1 MKKSRS
7 SSSRISKSLFRQQE
21 IFSIRKLSL
30 GVASVLLGSFFIGG
44 NVVQAEEISGGAE
57 SSQVVG
63 AEEKPPVASTEIV
76 PASEED
82 SVVAPDER
90 QVEDSV
96 ASQAVPATTALPS
109 QDNPAEEVGVGSE
122 NVTPV
127 PVETSPSTSSSSVAP
142 EPVPQPASTEKD
154 GDDSALSPAVPAAT
168 SSSEIVQPV
177 VEGGQVLTRS
187 ASEVSRDERDEL
199 VGGEFKDEESLV
211 AVEDSNREPK
221 LDSLDLNDENG
232 YEDRSA
238 EEGSK
243 VEEENRNKRLA
254 YFAELNRSGFSR
266 IEIPEGMTMIDHEA
280 FRGNKTLKEIVLP
293 TTLTTIEYG
302 AFENSGLEKL
312 VLPASLTSIGDRAF
326 AGISTLKEVVIP
338 KNLTYAPNIFAGSE
352 NLKKVT
358 FEDGITV
365 IPASILAGTSV
376 EEIHLPSSVETID
389 SYAFSENK
397 YLKKINLK
405 DGVKAIHSGAFSGN
419 GSLAQVDLPDTLE
432 YIADYAFSGTGS
444 LASIDLPAS
453 VKQIGY
459 SAFYDSGLTSIN
471 LPANL
476 ESIGNSAFYSTR
488 LSEVKLPASLKHLGW
503 GAFSHIDS
511 LKKVE
516 VNSDIETSHYSSYW
530 SSPFATSPLTDV
542 TIKEGVTVVADKMF
556 EGQSGVTSLTLPSS
570 LLEVRPY
577 AFTGIGIESLT
588 LPAGLQKLG
597 NHSFARSSNLKS
609 VTIPSSLVEGD
620 GAFIDSK
627 SLVNISLAPGTIKI
641 IDGLFRGTG
650 FSEFTIPE
658 GITEIGANAFSDN
671 ENLTTITLPS
681 TLRAIGANAFSNTSL
696 KRIVLP
702 PGMKKIPDGLLKGT
716 KVEEFVIPE
725 GVEEIGVRA
734 FAYNPFL
741 KSVVLPSSL
750 KKIGNGA
757 FQNTGIESITF
768 KDGLVEIDD
777 YAFSNT
783 NLKSVLLPN
792 SVTRLG
798 GSAFSGISTLTNLT
812 LSEGLTEINA
822 GTFSGTSL
830 ERVTLPSAVTII
842 HDSAFSRVSALKDI
856 IFSDGLKRI
865 ERSAFAGTGLT
876 DVTLP
881 SQLEYLGAGAFATE
895 SLRSIH
901 IPQSLKEVESIYW
914 LPGPFTGATNLQTV
928 TFETGIRQIV
938 ANLFRGSHIESM
950 DLPATVE
957 EIGSS
962 AFANSTLKE
971 IRLQNGLKHIG
982 ASAFSESPLERIT
995 LPDSVTEIGDSAFY
1009 RTNLETIHIPDSV
1022 TAIGYS
1028 AFENSYKLKQAT
1040 LSASMTYVPA
1050 SMFSGTRLSS
1060 IVIPANVERIDRA
1073 AFSGTP
1079 LTSISFPASLEKIG
1093 DDAFSRTSL
1102 EEVTI
1107 PKTIKELGSGVFSSI
1122 STLKQAHVAK
1132 DFVGG
1137 DATFSGSSIL
1147 EKVTFEEGRTAIPS
1161 EFFANTGVKEVILP
1175 KELKVIGSGAFRST
1189 HNLKEIDL
1197 GEKLEELGSEAFRN
1211 SGLIRITLP
1220 DSITSFGY
1228 AAFADSSSLQSVRLP
1243 DTLTTIPE
1251 EAFQNTGLLSLNL
1264 PSSVTR
1270 IERAAFANAKISKI
1284 DFSTALESI
1293 GYGAFSGNRFEKLE
1307 LPKSLKELGYS
1318 AFSDNKNLT
1327 FLYINSDLENYGYGY
1342 YDYYNSP
1349 FRHSDYS
1356 SDSNSLYVEF
1366 KDGVTKIPAR
1376 LFYGAK
1382 QVIRVDLPEGLKEV
1396 GESAFRGT
1404 SIMKD
1409 ESRGSASSSP
1419 AAEVTSKAEQN
1430 APFDAV
1436 SMTRLELPDSL
1447 ETIGNHAFGGI
1458 NTLTSVNIPKNLVVA
1473 DQAFAGS
1480 RNLTHLRNNVE
1491 GIRIPDGMLE
1501 STGIATFIVPEGITE
1516 IGKYALRDNKTTDK
1530 DSAFG
1535 SSSSEPNKWAG
1546 LTNVIL
1552 PSTLTKID
1560 SRTFESTSIK
1570 FIDIPNGVSEI
1581 GEGAFRFSPEL
1592 ETVKLP
1598 KELKKL
1604 GGYLFEGNEKMTLL
1618 VLPDK
1623 VESIDVNAFVNMPNL
1638 EKVYIPASVNSIGEN
1653 LIFNPNTTFYVA
1665 AGSYAEKY
1673 MKERNIPYEI
1683 SGDDYKHYNDGIVK
1697 SSRFSVASQTLKQ
1710 SGKLALDLNY
1720 SLDTAGRTIADK
1732 EIRITLPKGA
1742 VAFEKK
1748 IKIDGKEQEAI
1759 IENDVLRI
1767 KNSADS
1773 SRIQFVVT
1781 TKANELT
1788 QLQLAAQVLYKEY
1801 GIQKSEVLG
1810 HLKEEMP
1817 FLMIKADTVT
1827 PLSNG
1832 VRVIGR
1838 TKPNTKVNFE
1848 VIDVM
1853 LGEQRVDKF
1862 EGKIWLFE
1870 NRTSKPVISDST
1882 GQFYTDLAFD
1892 ADNLESQFGSKVK
1905 SFKIRAVA
1913 EIDGVQVKADSE
1925 GVTVSNDAPA
1935 LIQFIMKHN
1944 GQEFDLLDSKAN
1956 ENVIFRPK
1964 SPFEFRVKF
1973 YNPENISDVWVN
1985 TVRNGMKKRIRLSQ
1999 KDDVFTASAYF
2010 DESNHDFIP
2019 SGFTV
2024 EVEKTYYKDKDG
2036 DGLLD
2041 EKRMDEKDRKA
2052 EIFLN
2057 NRGTSL
2063 IDRRPNQWDVS
2074 ARDLAIFATV
2084 TYADRQGLE
2093 KLFNKGKIP
2102 LTLNSVEKLEDKLKG
2117 LDITNIDKK
2126 LFQNWDFLG
2135 HNSEIYQKFYD
2146 IEYTDIYADTFKFK
2160 KKTVYEQDLHKYQ
2173 NRLGFKKVKEW
2184 SFESD
2189 VSWFSD
2195 ENRENLVIAF
2205 RGTDE
2210 NVEDFFG
2217 NENELKH
2224 DFQIMFNN
2232 DKVRNQARKQ
2242 VFDILSSKSRNL
2254 QNVKNIYIT
2263 GHSLGGY
2270 EAYYAAAEILLNDQL
2285 KDAKQKLRGVVVFNS
2300 PGVQKDDEKEYNS
2313 LKLLNEKQSSDVIL
2327 FYNNTEGAINQFIV
2341 AGGFNKGNKN
2351 TKHISWI
2358 PLSAKYPILNPNDDT
2373 HHHNMDTFFYYL
2385 DHGYRTSKPKFK
2397 NADDYI
2403 NVPELSSFETFI
2415 LNLPETPSYVIDPSG
2430 RVLNSVTGKPVVNA
2444 TAKVYYKDK
2453 DGKEVFW
2460 NAGDYSQLNPVLTT
2474 IHGEYAWDVP
2484 EGLWKVKIEK
2494 DGYEVA
2500 ESDWLPVP
2508 PPQTEVNFK
2517 LQPKTYSLSFVLDGG
2532 RVATNLPTSY
2542 MTEVEFTLP
2551 VAEKEGYDFL
2561 GWFDNEDRTGTPVTT
2576 SLFSTV
2582 GDKKLW
2588 AYWAKPLV
2596 KELPTVAPTAVAL
2609 PTVQLTRVERPIKSV
2624 EVIYLEDANLL
2635 VGESREE
2642 IGQDGVLVI
2651 EVAEFILDGQV
2662 TETQEF
2668 EVSRTEATPRKVYR
2682 GTKVVSVTPVITTR
2696 TRQEVRVLTTEQ
2708 VLELEDSELAQGQ
2721 TREEASINGQ
2731 VVVEI
2736 TETLT
2741 DGQVTASSEREIS
2754 RTAATPRKVYRGT
2767 KVVSVTPVITTR
2779 TRQEVRILTTEQV
2792 LELEDSEL
2800 VQGQTREE
2808 VSINGQV
2815 LVEII
2820 ETLTDGQVT
2829 SSSEREISRTEA
2841 TPRKVY
2847 RGTKVVSVTP
2857 VITTRTR
2864 QEVRVLTTDQILELE
2879 DSELAQG
2886 QTREEASING
2896 QVLVE
2901 ITETLTD
2908 GQVTSSSE
2916 REISRTAAVPRKVYR
2931 GTKIIEAPL
2940 VTQLPTVAPTA
2951 VTLPTVKLTRVER
2964 PIKSET
2970 VVYLED
2976 PTLPVGEIRVEEGLA
2991 GLLVV
2996 DLAEYILDGQIVK
3009 VEEFILSHQ
3018 EATPRKIYR
3027 GRKQESIAVTT
3038 EQTQAVHSPLAE
3050 EGAVNGQSLPNTGQT
3065 DSVYPAVLGLSLFLA
3080 GTALIKSKKDET
3092 V

>member
-21 IFSIRKLSL
+21 VFSIRKLSL

-57 SSQVVG
+57 SSLVVG
-63 AEEKPPVASTEIV
+63 VEEKPPLASTEIV
-76 PASEED
+76 PVSEGD

-90 QVEDSV
+90 QVEDPV
-96 ASQAVPATTALPS
+96 APQTVPATTALPS
-109 QDNPAEEVGVGSE
+109 QDNPAEEVGVDSE

-127 PVETSPSTSSSSVAP
+127 PAETIPSTSSSSVAP
-142 EPVPQPASTEKD
+142 EPVPQPTSTEKD
-154 GDDSALSPAVPAAT
+154 RNASALSSAVPAAT

-177 VEGGQVLTRS
+177 VEGGPVLPRS
-187 ASEVSRDERDEL
+187 ASEVSGDERDKL
-199 VGGEFKDEESLV
+199 VGVAIKDEESLV
-211 AVEDSNREPK
+211 TVEDSNREPN

-238 EEGSK
+238 SEEDPK
-243 VEEENRNKRLA
+243 VEEENQKRLK
-254 YFAELNRSGFSR
+254 YFAELNSSGFSR
-266 IEIPEGMTMIDHEA
+266 IEIPEGMTTIVENA
-280 FRGNKTLKEIVLP
+280 FSGNQKLKEIVLP
-293 TTLTTIEYG
+293 STLTTIGYG

-312 VLPASLTSIGDRAF
+312 VLPASLTYIGDRAF

-338 KNLTYAPNIFAGSE
+338 KNVTYAPNIFAGSE

-376 EEIHLPSSVETID
+376 EEIHLPTSVEIID

-459 SAFYDSGLTSIN
+459 SAFYDSGLTSIE
-471 LPANL
+471 LPAKL
-476 ESIGNSAFYSTR
+476 ESIGSSAFYSTR
-488 LSEVKLPASLKHLGW
+488 LSEVKLPASLKYLGW
-503 GAFSHIDS
+503 GAFSDIDS

-516 VNSDIETSHYSSYW
+516 VNSDIETAHYSNSW
-530 SSPFATSPLTDV
+530 SSPFAMSPLTDIR
-542 TIKEGVTVVADKMF
+542 IKEGVTVIADRMF
-556 EGQSGVTSLTLPSS
+556 EGQSGITSLSLPSS

-588 LPAGLQKLG
+588 LPASLQKLG
-597 NHSFARSSNLKS
+597 THSFASSSSLKS
-609 VTIPSSLVEGD
+609 VNIPSSLVEGD

-627 SLVNISLAPGTIKI
+627 SLVNISLAPGTTKI

-650 FSEFTIPE
+650 FSEFTVPE
-658 GITEIGANAFSDN
+658 GITEIGANAFSEN
-671 ENLTTITLPS
+671 GNLTTIILPS
-681 TLRAIGANAFSNTSL
+681 TLRTIGANAFANTSL

-702 PGMKKIPDGLLKGT
+702 PGMKKIPDGLLQGT

-725 GVEEIGVRA
+725 GVEEIGVQA
-734 FAYNPFL
+734 FAYNTFL

-750 KKIGNGA
+750 KKIGYGA

-798 GSAFSGISTLTNLT
+798 GSAFSGINTLTSIT
-812 LSEGLTEINA
+812 LSEGLTEINV

-830 ERVTLPSAVTII
+830 ERVILPSAVTII
-842 HDSAFSRVSALKDI
+842 HDSAFSRVSTLKDI
-856 IFSDGLKRI
+856 VFSDGLKRI

-901 IPQSLKEVESIYW
+901 IPKSLKEAGTYYW
-914 LPGPFTGATNLQTV
+914 ADGPFAGASNLQKV
-928 TFETGIRQIV
+928 TFEAGTSQVV
-938 ANLFRGSHIESM
+938 ANLFRGSHIESL
-950 DLPATVE
+950 DLPATIE
-957 EIGSS
+957 EIGNQ
-962 AFANSTLKE
+962 AFAY
-971 IRLQNGLKHIG
+971 
-982 ASAFSESPLERIT
+982 SALEKIT
-995 LPDSVTEIGDSAFY
+995 LPDSIKEIGIAAFY
-1009 RTNLETIHIPDSV
+1009 RTNLESIHIPDSV
-1022 TAIGYS
+1022 TEMGGAVFTES
-1028 AFENSYKLKQAT
+1028 SRLKQAR
-1040 LSASMTYVPA
+1040 LSTSMKYIPE
-1050 SMFSGTRLSS
+1050 SMFSHTSLSS
-1060 IVIPANVERIDRA
+1060 IEIPIGVERIDGA
-1073 AFSGTP
+1073 AFSNTKLNQVNFPETLKEIGWDAFSNTP

-1093 DDAFSRTSL
+1093 DSAFSRTSL

-1197 GEKLEELGSEAFRN
+1197 GEKLEELGSEAFQN
-1211 SGLIRITLP
+1211 SGLTQVNLP
-1220 DSITSFGY
+1220 NSLPYLSY
-1228 AAFADSSSLQSVRLP
+1228 RVFADSTSLQSVRLP

-1251 EAFQNTGLLSLNL
+1251 EAFKNTGLHSLNL

-1270 IERAAFANAKISKI
+1270 IEGAAFANAKISKI
-1284 DFSTALESI
+1284 DFSTGLETI
-1293 GYGAFSGNRFEKLE
+1293 GDGAFSGNRFEKLE
-1307 LPKSLKELGYS
+1307 LPKSLKALGYS
-1318 AFSDNKNLT
+1318 AFSDNNNLT

-1516 IGKYALRDNKTTDK
+1516 IGKYALRDNETTDK

-1810 HLKEEMP
+1810 YFNEEMP
-1817 FLMIKADTVT
+1817 FLMIKADTAI
-1827 PLSNG
+1827 SGNR
-1832 VRVIGR
+1832 VRIVGR
-1838 TKPNTKVNFE
+1838 TKPNTTVEFK
-1848 VIDVM
+1848 
-1853 LGEQRVDKF
+1853 
-1862 EGKIWLFE
+1862 LFE
-1870 NRTSKPVISDST
+1870 PIIGGTMRYVHATQNTWKEGLALAQNIISDMT
-1882 GQFYTDLAFD
+1882 GQFEAVLNLDFEKLFD
-1892 ADNLESQFGSKVK
+1892 VSAKQGD
-1905 SFKIRAVA
+1905 SFKIRAIATV
-1913 EIDGVQVKADSE
+1913 EGMQVKADSE
-1925 GVTVSNDAPA
+1925 IIKVDDDTPE
-1935 LIQFIMKHN
+1935 LTRFIMRHD
-1944 GQEFDLLDSKAN
+1944 GRVFDLLDGELN
-1956 ENVIFRPK
+1956 DNVIFRPT
-1964 SPFEFRVKF
+1964 SPFEFEVGLD
-1973 YNPENISDVWVN
+1973 NSEDISRVWVN
-1985 TVRNGMKKRIRLSQ
+1985 TVRNGVKKRIQLGQ
-1999 KDDVFTASAYF
+1999 KDDIFTASAYF
-2010 DESNHDFIP
+2010 DDSNHDFIP

-2036 DGLLD
+2036 DGLLNG
-2041 EKRMDEKDRKA
+2041 KRMTAKDQEA
-2052 EIFLN
+2052 EIILN
-2057 NRGTSL
+2057 KRGTSL
-2063 IDRRPNQWDVS
+2063 IDSYVNHWDVS
-2074 ARDLAIFATV
+2074 DRDLLIFAGL
-2084 TYADRQGLE
+2084 TYFDEGRLKQFFSGSPSNHIEPKDIAYNE
-2093 KLFNKGKIP
+2093 KG
-2102 LTLNSVEKLEDKLKG
+2102 EKSQFYD
-2117 LDITNIDKK
+2117 LDISKTDSELFKKWKFVKQLRNKYSEVADVADIVANAVGGGIVEGAAGIIKGGVIGGIAGGLSGAITMQNLESIVSYFIDKK
-2126 LFQNWDFLG
+2126 
-2135 HNSEIYQKFYD
+2135 E
-2146 IEYTDIYADTFKFK
+2146 
-2160 KKTVYEQDLHKYQ
+2160 
-2173 NRLGFKKVKEW
+2173 
-2184 SFESD
+2184 ES
-2189 VSWFSD
+2189 V
-2195 ENRENLVIAF
+2195 VISY

-2210 NVEDFFG
+2210 G
-2217 NENELKH
+2217 ILELLH
-2224 DFQIMFNN
+2224 DAHLLKN
-2232 DKVRNQARKQ
+2232 RNIIERTARKQ
-2242 VFDILSSKSRNL
+2242 LRAILSDIN
-2254 QNVKNIYIT
+2254 NNYKNIKNINIV

-2270 EAYYAAAEILLNDQL
+2270 EAYQALDEILISGNERDLARL
-2285 KDAKQKLRGVVVFNS
+2285 KKVINFNGPGFKSQDEENKRAQKVNQEGKTRIRFYVLDNYDFENGVAT
-2300 PGVQKDDEKEYNS
+2300 PGPYPEDLILGDNR
-2313 LKLLNEKQSSDVIL
+2313 LKLK
-2327 FYNNTEGAINQFIV
+2327 YTNNAE
-2341 AGGFNKGNKN
+2341 AGF
-2351 TKHISWI
+2351 
-2358 PLSAKYPILNPNDDT
+2358 LSHYA
-2373 HHHNMDTFFYYL
+2373 HNLYTFFYYL

-2397 NADDYI
+2397 DAENYI
-2403 NVPELSSFETFI
+2403 TVPNLSYPENFI
-2415 LNLPETPSYVIDPSG
+2415 LTLPETPNYVIDPSG

-2453 DGKEVFW
+2453 DGKEVLW

-2508 PPQTEVNFK
+2508 PPQTEVNFN
-2517 LQPKTYSLSFVLDGG
+2517 LQPKTYSLEFILDGG
-2532 RVATNLPTSY
+2532 KATSILPTSY
-2542 MTEVEFTLP
+2542 MTEVELALP
-2551 VAEKEGYDFL
+2551 SAEKEGYDFL
-2561 GWFDNEDRTGTPVTT
+2561 GWFDNETRTGLPVTT
-2576 SLFSTV
+2576 TLFSTV
-2582 GDKKLW
+2582 GNKKLW
-2588 AYWAKPLV
+2588 AAWAKPLV

-2642 IGQDGVLVI
+2642 IGRDGVLVV

-2682 GTKVVSVTPVITTR
+2682 GTKVVSVPPVITTR
-2696 TRQEVRVLTTEQ
+2696 TRQEVRVLTTEH
-2708 VLELEDSELAQGQ
+2708 VLELEDSDLAQGQ

-2731 VVVEI
+2731 VLVEI
-2736 TETLT
+2736 T
-2741 DGQVTASSEREIS
+2741 
-2754 RTAATPRKVYRGT
+2754 
-2767 KVVSVTPVITTR
+2767 
-2779 TRQEVRILTTEQV
+2779 
-2792 LELEDSEL
+2792 
-2800 VQGQTREE
+2800 
-2808 VSINGQV
+2808 
-2815 LVEII
+2815 

-2857 VITTRTR
+2857 VITTHTR
-2864 QEVRVLTTDQILELE
+2864 QEVRVLTTDHVLELE

-2886 QTREEASING
+2886 HTREEASING
-2896 QVLVE
+2896 QVVVE

-2908 GQVTSSSE
+2908 GQVTVISE
-2916 REISRTAAVPRKVYR
+2916 RELSRTEAVPRKVYR
-2931 GTKIIEAPL
+2931 GTKTIETPL

-2996 DLAEYILDGQIVK
+2996 DIAEYILDGQIVK
-3009 VEEFILSHQ
+3009 VEEFILSRQ

-3027 GRKQESIAVTT
+3027 GRKQERRVVTT
-3038 EQTQAVHSPLAE
+3038 EQTQAVHSPLGE
-3050 EGAVNGQSLPNTGQT
+3050 EGTVNSQSLPNTGQT
-3065 DSVYPAVLGLSLFLA
+3065 DSVYPAILGLSLFLA
-3080 GTALIKSKKDET
+3080 GTALIKSKKDEG
-3092 V
+3092 VN

>member
-1 MKKSRS
+1 MIKKKSNRY
-7 SSSRISKSLFRQQE
+7 SKSLFRQQE

-30 GVASVLLGSFFIGG
+30 GVASVLLGSFVIGG

-57 SSQVVG
+57 SSLVVG

-76 PASEED
+76 PASEGD

-122 NVTPV
+122 NVASV
-127 PVETSPSTSSSSVAP
+127 PADTIPSTSSSSVAP

-154 GDDSALSPAVPAAT
+154 GDDSALLSAVPVAT

-177 VEGGQVLTRS
+177 VEGGQVLSRS

-221 LDSLDLNDENG
+221 LVSLDWNDENG

-243 VEEENRNKRLA
+243 VEEENRNKRLE

-266 IEIPEGMTMIDHEA
+266 IEIPEGMAMIDQNA
-280 FRGNKTLKEIVLP
+280 FRGNTNLKEIVLP
-293 TTLTTIEYG
+293 TTLTTIGYG

-312 VLPASLTSIGDRAF
+312 VLPASLTYIGDRAF

-338 KNLTYAPNIFAGSE
+338 KNVTYAPNIFAGSE

-376 EEIHLPSSVETID
+376 EEIHLPTSVETID
-389 SYAFSENK
+389 SYAFSDNEH
-397 YLKKINLK
+397 LKKINLK

-476 ESIGNSAFYSTR
+476 ESIGSSAFYSTR
-488 LSEVKLPASLKHLGW
+488 LSEVKLPASLKNLGW
-503 GAFSHIDS
+503 GAFSNIDS

-516 VNSDIETSHYSSYW
+516 VNSNIETSHYSSYW
-530 SSPFATSPLTDV
+530 SSPFASSPLTDV

-597 NHSFARSSNLKS
+597 THSFARSSNLKS

-627 SLVNISLAPGTIKI
+627 NLVNISLAPGTTKI

-650 FSEFTIPE
+650 FTEFTIPE

-702 PGMKKIPDGLLKGT
+702 PGMKKIPDGLLQGT

-725 GVEEIGVRA
+725 GVEEIGVQA

-750 KKIGNGA
+750 KKIGYGA

-798 GSAFSGISTLTNLT
+798 SSAFSGISTLTSIT

-842 HDSAFSRVSALKDI
+842 HDSAFSRVSTLKDI
-856 IFSDGLKRI
+856 IFSDGLKWI
-865 ERSAFAGTGLT
+865 ERSAFDGTGLT

-962 AFANSTLKE
+962 AFADSGLKE
-971 IRLQNGLKHIG
+971 IGLQNGLKKIG
-982 ASAFSESPLERIT
+982 A
-995 LPDSVTEIGDSAFY
+995 SAFY
-1009 RTNLETIHIPDSV
+1009 RTNLESIHIPDSV
-1022 TAIGYS
+1022 TEIGTS
-1028 AFENSYKLKQAT
+1028 TFAESLKLKQAK
-1040 LSASMTYVPA
+1040 LSASMKYIPA
-1050 SMFSGTRLSS
+1050 SMFSYTRLSS
-1060 IVIPANVERIDRA
+1060 IDIPTGVERIDGA
-1073 AFSGTP
+1073 AFLNTKLSQVSLPEKLKEIGGSAFSGTP

-1093 DDAFSRTSL
+1093 DSAFWQTSL
-1102 EEVTI
+1102 KEVII
-1107 PKTIKELGSGVFSSI
+1107 PKTVKELGSGVFGEI
-1122 STLKQAHVAK
+1122 DTLKEAHVAR

-1147 EKVTFEEGRTAIPS
+1147 EKVTFEEGRTAIPR
-1161 EFFANTGVKEVILP
+1161 EFLANTGIKEVILP

-1189 HNLKEIDL
+1189 NNLKEIDL
-1197 GEKLEELGSEAFRN
+1197 GDKLEELGSEAFRN
-1211 SGLIRITLP
+1211 SGLTHITLP
-1220 DSITSFGY
+1220 DSLTSFGY
-1228 AAFADSSSLQSVRLP
+1228 AAFAGSSSLQSVRLP
-1243 DTLTTIPE
+1243 DTLTTVPE
-1251 EAFQNTGLLSLNL
+1251 EAFRDTGLTSLTL
-1264 PSSVTR
+1264 PSSVNDIAR
-1270 IERAAFANAKISKI
+1270 DAFANAKISKI
-1284 DFSTALESI
+1284 DFSTNLESI
-1293 GYGAFSGNRFEKLE
+1293 GDGAFRGNLFEKLE

-1327 FLYINSDLENYGYGY
+1327 FLYINSDLEHDRYGSY
-1342 YDYYNSP
+1342 YHNGSP
-1349 FRHSDYS
+1349 FKHSNYS
-1356 SDSNSLYVEF
+1356 SDTKSLYVEF
-1366 KDGVTKIPAR
+1366 KDGVTKIPAH
-1376 LFYGAK
+1376 LFARAK
-1382 QVIRVDLPEGLKEV
+1382 QVIRVDLPEGLKEI
-1396 GESAFRGT
+1396 GESAFYAT

-1409 ESRGSASSSP
+1409 ESKESAPKPP
-1419 AAEVTSKAEQN
+1419 ANENSNAEKEQQN

-1458 NTLTSVNIPKNLVVA
+1458 DTLTSVNIPKNLVVA

-1530 DSAFG
+1530 DSAFE
-1535 SSSSEPNKWAG
+1535 SSSSEPVKWAG

-1817 FLMIKADTVT
+1817 FLMIKTDTVT

-1832 VRVIGR
+1832 VRVVGR

-1853 LGEQRVDKF
+1853 LGEQRIDKF

-1892 ADNLESQFGSKVK
+1892 ADNLQSQFGSKVK

-1925 GVTVSNDAPA
+1925 SVTVSNDAPA

-1944 GQEFDLLDSKAN
+1944 GQEFNLLDNKAN

-1985 TVRNGMKKRIRLSQ
+1985 TVRNGVKKRIRLSQ

-2024 EVEKTYYKDKDG
+2024 EVEKYNKDRDG
-2036 DGLLD
+2036 DGLLTETVMTAD
-2041 EKRMDEKDRKA
+2041 DKNK
-2052 EIFLN
+2052 N
-2057 NRGTSL
+2057 NWLKENGYPGL
-2063 IDRRPNQWDVS
+2063 IDSNPDSWDVS
-2074 ARDLAIFATV
+2074 DRDLALFATL
-2084 TYADRQGLE
+2084 TYAKSESLD
-2093 KLFNKGKIP
+2093 KLFLYDNNGNPDLSYLQSDSDISGKFNV
-2102 LTLNSVEKLEDKLKG
+2102 LNIRE
-2117 LDITNIDKK
+2117 IDKH
-2126 LFQNWDFLG
+2126 LFENWNYEGTLHDVYDYSKGYEWGIDKRYDF
-2135 HNSEIYQKFYD
+2135 HS
-2146 IEYTDIYADTFKFK
+2146 T
-2160 KKTVYEQDLHKYQ
+2160 
-2173 NRLGFKKVKEW
+2173 
-2184 SFESD
+2184 
-2189 VSWFSD
+2189 VSWFVDKKGENVVIAYRGSD
-2195 ENRENLVIAF
+2195 ER
-2205 RGTDE
+2205 TDHP
-2210 NVEDFFG
+2210 NF
-2217 NENELKH
+2217 NNELAVDGK
-2224 DFQIMFNN
+2224 IAKGNS
-2232 DKVRNQARKQ
+2232 KVDDVARNQLKK
-2242 VFDILSSKSRNL
+2242 ILNEVHSKFPNYKNL
-2254 QNVKNIYIT
+2254 YIT

-2270 EAYYAAAEILLNDQL
+2270 EAYHGALETVDLVENR
-2285 KDAKQKLRGVVVFNS
+2285 LRQVINFNG
-2300 PGVQKDDEKEYNS
+2300 PGVYREHFNAIS
-2313 LKLLNEKQSSDVIL
+2313 ILSNLISSGVSIKLLSIR
-2327 FYNNTEGAINQFIV
+2327 GGINDAIV
-2341 AGGFNKGNKN
+2341 AGGPATEPLLNYYTIHPGVNVGKYKLFDV
-2351 TKHISWI
+2351 KHRVKDDNN
-2358 PLSAKYPILNPNDDT
+2358 PLY
-2373 HHHNMDTFFYYL
+2373 HHDMASFFYYL
-2385 DHGYRTSKPKFK
+2385 DQGYRSSKKYFEDAAP
-2397 NADDYI
+2397 YI
-2403 NVPELSSFETFI
+2403 DLPIFPEVKYFI
-2415 LNLPETPSYVIDPSG
+2415 LNLPETPNYVIDPSG

-2508 PPQTEVNFK
+2508 PPQTEVNFN
-2517 LQPKTYSLSFVLDGG
+2517 LQPKTYSLEFVLDGG
-2532 RVATNLPTSY
+2532 KATSILPTSY
-2542 MTEVEFTLP
+2542 MTEVEFALP
-2551 VAEKEGYDFL
+2551 LAEKEGYDFL
-2561 GWFDNEDRTGTPVTT
+2561 GWFDNEAKTGTPMTT
-2576 SLFSTV
+2576 TLFSTV
-2582 GDKKLW
+2582 GNKKLW
-2588 AYWAKPLV
+2588 AAWAEPLV

-2642 IGQDGVLVI
+2642 IGQDGVLVV

-2668 EVSRTEATPRKVYR
+2668 EISRTEATPRKVYR
-2682 GTKVVSVTPVITTR
+2682 GTKVVSVIPVITTR
-2696 TRQEVRVLTTEQ
+2696 THQEVRVLTTDH
-2708 VLELEDSELAQGQ
+2708 VLELEDSDLAQGL

-2741 DGQVTASSEREIS
+2741 DGQVTASSERE
-2754 RTAATPRKVYRGT
+2754 
-2767 KVVSVTPVITTR
+2767 
-2779 TRQEVRILTTEQV
+2779 L
-2792 LELEDSEL
+2792 
-2800 VQGQTREE
+2800 
-2808 VSINGQV
+2808 
-2815 LVEII
+2815 
-2820 ETLTDGQVT
+2820 
-2829 SSSEREISRTEA
+2829 SRTE
-2841 TPRKVY
+2841 
-2847 RGTKVVSVTP
+2847 
-2857 VITTRTR
+2857 
-2864 QEVRVLTTDQILELE
+2864 
-2879 DSELAQG
+2879 
-2886 QTREEASING
+2886 
-2896 QVLVE
+2896 
-2901 ITETLTD
+2901 
-2908 GQVTSSSE
+2908 
-2916 REISRTAAVPRKVYR
+2916 AVPRKVYR
-2931 GTKIIEAPL
+2931 GTKTIETPL

-2996 DLAEYILDGQIVK
+2996 DIAEYILDGQIVK

-3018 EATPRKIYR
+3018 EATPRKVFR
-3027 GRKQESIAVTT
+3027 GRKQERIAVTI
-3038 EQTQAVHSPLAE
+3038 EHTQAVHSPLVE
-3050 EGAVNGQSLPNTGQT
+3050 EEAVSGQSLPNTGQT
-3065 DSVYPAVLGLSLFLA
+3065 GSVYPAILGLSLFLA
-3080 GTALIKSKKDET
+3080 GTALIKSKKDEG
-3092 V
+3092 VN

>member
-1 MKKSRS
+1 MIKKKSNRY
-7 SSSRISKSLFRQQE
+7 SKSLFRQQE

-57 SSQVVG
+57 SSLVVG
-63 AEEKPPVASTEIV
+63 AEEKPPVASTDIV
-76 PASEED
+76 PASEGD
-82 SVVAPDER
+82 SVVASDEH
-90 QVEDSV
+90 QVEDSI
-96 ASQAVPATTALPS
+96 ASQAVPATAALPP
-109 QDNPAEEVGVGSE
+109 QDNLAEEVGVGSE
-122 NVTPV
+122 NVASV
-127 PVETSPSTSSSSVAP
+127 PAETLPPTSSSSVAP
-142 EPVPQPASTEKD
+142 DPVPQPTSTEKD
-154 GDDSALSPAVPAAT
+154 GDDSALSPAVPAT
-168 SSSEIVQPV
+168 TGTSEIVQPV
-177 VEGGQVLTRS
+177 VEGGPVLSRS

-221 LDSLDLNDENG
+221 LVSLDWNDENG

-243 VEEENRNKRLA
+243 VEEENRNKRLE

-266 IEIPEGMTMIDHEA
+266 IEIPEGMAMIDQNA
-280 FRGNKTLKEIVLP
+280 FRGNTNLKEIVLP
-293 TTLTTIEYG
+293 TTLTTIGYG

-312 VLPASLTSIGDRAF
+312 VLPASLTYIGDRAF

-338 KNLTYAPNIFAGSE
+338 KNVTYAPNIFAGSE

-376 EEIHLPSSVETID
+376 EEIHLPTSVETID
-389 SYAFSENK
+389 SYAFSDNEH
-397 YLKKINLK
+397 LKKINLK

-476 ESIGNSAFYSTR
+476 ESIGSSAFYSTR
-488 LSEVKLPASLKHLGW
+488 LSEVKLPASLKNLGW
-503 GAFSHIDS
+503 GAFSNIDS

-516 VNSDIETSHYSSYW
+516 VNSNIETSHYSSYW
-530 SSPFATSPLTDV
+530 SSPFASSPLTDV

-597 NHSFARSSNLKS
+597 THSFARSSNLKS

-627 SLVNISLAPGTIKI
+627 NLVNISLAPGTTKI

-650 FSEFTIPE
+650 FTEFTIPE

-702 PGMKKIPDGLLKGT
+702 PGMKKIPDGLLQGT

-725 GVEEIGVRA
+725 GVEEIGVQA

-750 KKIGNGA
+750 KKIGYGA

-798 GSAFSGISTLTNLT
+798 SSAFSGISTLTSIT

-842 HDSAFSRVSALKDI
+842 HDSAFSRVSTLKDI
-856 IFSDGLKRI
+856 IFSDGLKWI
-865 ERSAFAGTGLT
+865 ERSAFDGTGLT

-962 AFANSTLKE
+962 AFADSGLKE
-971 IRLQNGLKHIG
+971 IGLQNGLKKIG
-982 ASAFSESPLERIT
+982 A
-995 LPDSVTEIGDSAFY
+995 SAFY
-1009 RTNLETIHIPDSV
+1009 RTNLESIHIPDSV
-1022 TAIGYS
+1022 TEIGTS
-1028 AFENSYKLKQAT
+1028 TFAESLKLKQAK
-1040 LSASMTYVPA
+1040 LSASMKYIPA
-1050 SMFSGTRLSS
+1050 SMFSYTRLSS
-1060 IVIPANVERIDRA
+1060 IDIPTGVERIDGA
-1073 AFSGTP
+1073 AFLNTKLSQVSLPEKLKEIGGSAFSGTP

-1093 DDAFSRTSL
+1093 DSAFWQTSL
-1102 EEVTI
+1102 KEVII
-1107 PKTIKELGSGVFSSI
+1107 PKTVKELGSGVFGEI
-1122 STLKQAHVAK
+1122 DTLKEAHVAR

-1147 EKVTFEEGRTAIPS
+1147 EKVTFEEGRTAIPR
-1161 EFFANTGVKEVILP
+1161 EFLANTGIKEVILP

-1211 SGLIRITLP
+1211 SGLTHITLP
-1220 DSITSFGY
+1220 DSLTSFGY

-1243 DTLTTIPE
+1243 DTLTTVPE
-1251 EAFQNTGLLSLNL
+1251 EAFRDTGLTSLTL
-1264 PSSVTR
+1264 PSSVNDIAR
-1270 IERAAFANAKISKI
+1270 EAFANAKISKI
-1284 DFSTALESI
+1284 DFSTNLESI
-1293 GYGAFSGNRFEKLE
+1293 GDGAFRGNLFEKLE

-1318 AFSDNKNLT
+1318 AFSDNKNLN
-1327 FLYINSDLENYGYGY
+1327 FLYINSDLEHDRYGSY
-1342 YDYYNSP
+1342 YYNGSP
-1349 FRHSDYS
+1349 FKHSNYS
-1356 SDSNSLYVEF
+1356 SDTKSLYVEF

-1376 LFYGAK
+1376 LFAEAK
-1382 QVIRVDLPEGLKEV
+1382 QVIRVDLPEGLKEI
-1396 GESAFRGT
+1396 GESAFRET

-1409 ESRGSASSSP
+1409 DSLGSNVGEETA
-1419 AAEVTSKAEQN
+1419 QN

-1447 ETIGNHAFGGI
+1447 EKIGNHAFGKI
-1458 NTLTSVNIPKNLVVA
+1458 HTLTSVNIPKNLVVA

-1501 STGIATFIVPEGITE
+1501 STGIATFIVPEGVTE

-1530 DSAFG
+1530 DSVFG
-1535 SSSSEPNKWAG
+1535 SSSSEPVKWAG

-1560 SRTFESTSIK
+1560 NRTFESTSIK

-1581 GEGAFRFSPEL
+1581 GEGAFRFSPDL

-1653 LIFNPNTTFYVA
+1653 LIFNPNTTFYVTE
-1665 AGSYAEKY
+1665 GSYAERY
-1673 MKERNIPYEI
+1673 MQEHGIRYEI
-1683 SGDDYKHYNDGIVK
+1683 AGDDYRHYNDTIVK
-1697 SSRFSVASQTLKQ
+1697 SARFSVASQTLKQ

-1742 VAFEKK
+1742 VAFEKT
-1748 IKIDGKEQEAI
+1748 IKVDGKEQEAI
-1759 IENDVLRI
+1759 IENDVLII
-1767 KNSADS
+1767 KNSAES
-1773 SRIQFVVT
+1773 SRIRFVVT

-1817 FLMIKADTVT
+1817 FLMIKTDTVT

-1832 VRVIGR
+1832 VRVVGR

-1853 LGEQRVDKF
+1853 LGEQRIDKF

-1892 ADNLESQFGSKVK
+1892 ADNLQSQFGSKVK

-1925 GVTVSNDAPA
+1925 SVTVSNDAPA

-1944 GQEFDLLDSKAN
+1944 GQEFNLLDNKAN

-1985 TVRNGMKKRIRLSQ
+1985 TVRNGVKKRIRLSQ

-2024 EVEKTYYKDKDG
+2024 EVEKYNKDRDG
-2036 DGLLD
+2036 DGLLTETVMTAD
-2041 EKRMDEKDRKA
+2041 DKNK
-2052 EIFLN
+2052 N
-2057 NRGTSL
+2057 NWLKENGYPGL
-2063 IDRRPNQWDVS
+2063 IDSNPDSWDVS
-2074 ARDLAIFATV
+2074 DRDLALFATL
-2084 TYADRQGLE
+2084 TYAKSESLD
-2093 KLFNKGKIP
+2093 KLFLYDNNGNPDLSYLQSDSDISGKFNV
-2102 LTLNSVEKLEDKLKG
+2102 LNIRE
-2117 LDITNIDKK
+2117 IDKH
-2126 LFQNWDFLG
+2126 LFENWNYEGTLHDVYDYSKGYEWGIDKRYDF
-2135 HNSEIYQKFYD
+2135 HS
-2146 IEYTDIYADTFKFK
+2146 T
-2160 KKTVYEQDLHKYQ
+2160 
-2173 NRLGFKKVKEW
+2173 
-2184 SFESD
+2184 
-2189 VSWFSD
+2189 VSWFVDKKGENVVIAYRGSD
-2195 ENRENLVIAF
+2195 ER
-2205 RGTDE
+2205 TDHP
-2210 NVEDFFG
+2210 NF
-2217 NENELKH
+2217 NNELAVDGK
-2224 DFQIMFNN
+2224 IAKGNS
-2232 DKVRNQARKQ
+2232 KVDDVARNQLKK
-2242 VFDILSSKSRNL
+2242 ILNEVHSKFPNYKNL
-2254 QNVKNIYIT
+2254 YIT

-2270 EAYYAAAEILLNDQL
+2270 EAYHGALETVDLVENR
-2285 KDAKQKLRGVVVFNS
+2285 LRQVINFNG
-2300 PGVQKDDEKEYNS
+2300 PGVYREHFNAIS
-2313 LKLLNEKQSSDVIL
+2313 ILSNLISSGVSIKLLSIR
-2327 FYNNTEGAINQFIV
+2327 GGINDAIV
-2341 AGGFNKGNKN
+2341 AGGPATEPLLNYYTIHPGVNVGKYKLFDV
-2351 TKHISWI
+2351 KHRVKDDNN
-2358 PLSAKYPILNPNDDT
+2358 PLY
-2373 HHHNMDTFFYYL
+2373 HHDMASFFYYL
-2385 DHGYRTSKPKFK
+2385 DQGYRSSKKYFEDAAP
-2397 NADDYI
+2397 YI
-2403 NVPELSSFETFI
+2403 DLPIFPEVKYFI
-2415 LNLPETPSYVIDPSG
+2415 LNLPETPNYVIDPSG

-2508 PPQTEVNFK
+2508 PPQTEVNFN
-2517 LQPKTYSLSFVLDGG
+2517 LQPKTYSLEFVLDGG
-2532 RVATNLPTSY
+2532 KATSILPTSY
-2542 MTEVEFTLP
+2542 MTEVEFALP
-2551 VAEKEGYDFL
+2551 LAEKEGYDFL
-2561 GWFDNEDRTGTPVTT
+2561 GWFDNEAKTGTPMTT
-2576 SLFSTV
+2576 TLFSTV
-2582 GDKKLW
+2582 GNKKLW
-2588 AYWAKPLV
+2588 AAWAEPLV

-2642 IGQDGVLVI
+2642 IGQDGVLVV

-2668 EVSRTEATPRKVYR
+2668 EISRTEATPRKVYR
-2682 GTKVVSVTPVITTR
+2682 GTKVVSVIPVITTR
-2696 TRQEVRVLTTEQ
+2696 THQEVRVLTTDH
-2708 VLELEDSELAQGQ
+2708 VLELEDSDLAQGL

-2741 DGQVTASSEREIS
+2741 DGQVTASSERE
-2754 RTAATPRKVYRGT
+2754 
-2767 KVVSVTPVITTR
+2767 
-2779 TRQEVRILTTEQV
+2779 L
-2792 LELEDSEL
+2792 
-2800 VQGQTREE
+2800 
-2808 VSINGQV
+2808 
-2815 LVEII
+2815 
-2820 ETLTDGQVT
+2820 
-2829 SSSEREISRTEA
+2829 SRTE
-2841 TPRKVY
+2841 
-2847 RGTKVVSVTP
+2847 
-2857 VITTRTR
+2857 
-2864 QEVRVLTTDQILELE
+2864 
-2879 DSELAQG
+2879 
-2886 QTREEASING
+2886 
-2896 QVLVE
+2896 
-2901 ITETLTD
+2901 
-2908 GQVTSSSE
+2908 
-2916 REISRTAAVPRKVYR
+2916 AVPRKVYR
-2931 GTKIIEAPL
+2931 GTKTIETPL

-2996 DLAEYILDGQIVK
+2996 DIAEYILDGQIVK

-3018 EATPRKIYR
+3018 EATPRKVFR
-3027 GRKQESIAVTT
+3027 GRKQERIAVTI
-3038 EQTQAVHSPLAE
+3038 EHTQAVHSPLVE
-3050 EGAVNGQSLPNTGQT
+3050 EEAVSGQSLPNTGQT
-3065 DSVYPAVLGLSLFLA
+3065 GSVYPAILGLSLFLA
-3080 GTALIKSKKDET
+3080 GTALIKSKKDEG
-3092 V
+3092 VN

>member
-1 MKKSRS
+1 MIKKKSNRY
-7 SSSRISKSLFRQQE
+7 SKSLFRQQE

-30 GVASVLLGSFFIGG
+30 GVASVLLGSFVIGG

-57 SSQVVG
+57 SSLVVG

-76 PASEED
+76 PASEGD

-122 NVTPV
+122 NVASV
-127 PVETSPSTSSSSVAP
+127 PADTIPSTSSSSVAP

-154 GDDSALSPAVPAAT
+154 GDDSALLSAVPVAT

-177 VEGGQVLTRS
+177 VEGGQVLSRS

-221 LDSLDLNDENG
+221 LVSLDWNDENG

-243 VEEENRNKRLA
+243 VEEENRNKRLE

-266 IEIPEGMTMIDHEA
+266 IEIPEGMAMIDQNA
-280 FRGNKTLKEIVLP
+280 FRGNTNLKEIVLP
-293 TTLTTIEYG
+293 TTLTTIGYG

-312 VLPASLTSIGDRAF
+312 VLPASLTYIGDRAF

-338 KNLTYAPNIFAGSE
+338 KNVTYAPNIFAGSE

-376 EEIHLPSSVETID
+376 EEIHLPTSVETID
-389 SYAFSENK
+389 SYAFSDNEH
-397 YLKKINLK
+397 LKKINLK

-459 SAFYDSGLTSIN
+459 SAFYDSGLTSIH
-471 LPANL
+471 LPAKL

-488 LSEVKLPASLKHLGW
+488 LSEVKLPASLKYLGW
-503 GAFSHIDS
+503 GAFSDIDS

-516 VNSDIETSHYSSYW
+516 VNSNIETSHYSNSW
-530 SSPFATSPLTDV
+530 SSPFASSPLTV
-542 TIKEGVTVVADKMF
+542 ITIKDGVTVVADRMF
-556 EGQSGVTSLTLPSS
+556 EGQSGITSLTLPSS

-577 AFTGIGIESLT
+577 AFTGIGIESLS

-597 NHSFARSSNLKS
+597 THSFARSSNLKS
-609 VTIPSSLVEGD
+609 VIIPSSLVEGD

-627 SLVNISLAPGTIKI
+627 DLVNISLASGTTKI

-702 PGMKKIPDGLLKGT
+702 PGMKKIPDGLLQGT

-725 GVEEIGVRA
+725 GVEEIGVQA
-734 FAYNPFL
+734 FAYNTFL

-750 KKIGNGA
+750 KKIGYGA

-798 GSAFSGISTLTNLT
+798 GSAFSGINTLTSIT
-812 LSEGLTEINA
+812 LSEGLTEINV

-830 ERVTLPSAVTII
+830 ERVILPSAVTII
-842 HDSAFSRVSALKDI
+842 HDSAFSRVSTLKDI
-856 IFSDGLKRI
+856 VFSDGLKRI

-901 IPQSLKEVESIYW
+901 IPKSLKEAGTYYW
-914 LPGPFTGATNLQTV
+914 ADGPFAGASNLQTV
-928 TFETGIRQIV
+928 TFEVGTSQV
-938 ANLFRGSHIESM
+938 VDNLFRGAHIESL
-950 DLPATVE
+950 DLPATIE
-957 EIGSS
+957 EIGNQ
-962 AFANSTLKE
+962 AFAY
-971 IRLQNGLKHIG
+971 
-982 ASAFSESPLERIT
+982 SALEKIT
-995 LPDSVTEIGDSAFY
+995 LPDSIKEIGIAAFY
-1009 RTNLETIHIPDSV
+1009 RTNLESIHIPDSV
-1022 TAIGYS
+1022 TEMGGAVFTES
-1028 AFENSYKLKQAT
+1028 SRLKQAR
-1040 LSASMTYVPA
+1040 LSASMKYIPE
-1050 SMFSGTRLSS
+1050 SMFSHTSLSS
-1060 IVIPANVERIDRA
+1060 IEIPIGVERIDGA
-1073 AFSGTP
+1073 AFSNTKLNQVNFPETLKEIGWDAFSNTP
-1079 LTSISFPASLEKIG
+1079 LTSITFPASLGKIESG
-1093 DDAFSRTSL
+1093 AFSGTSL

-1107 PKTIKELGSGVFSSI
+1107 PKTIKELGSGVFSRI

-1137 DATFSGSSIL
+1137 EATFSGSSIL

-1161 EFFANTGVKEVILP
+1161 EFLANTGVKEVILP

-1211 SGLIRITLP
+1211 SGLTHITLP
-1220 DSITSFGY
+1220 DSLTSFGY

-1243 DTLTTIPE
+1243 DALTTVPE
-1251 EAFQNTGLLSLNL
+1251 EAFRDTGLTSLTL
-1264 PSSVTR
+1264 PSSVNDIAR
-1270 IERAAFANAKISKI
+1270 DAFANAKISKI
-1284 DFSTALESI
+1284 DFSTNLESI
-1293 GYGAFSGNRFEKLE
+1293 GDGAFRGNLFEKLE
-1307 LPKSLKELGYS
+1307 LPKSLKALGYS

-1327 FLYINSDLENYGYGY
+1327 FLYINSDLEHDRYGSY
-1342 YDYYNSP
+1342 YSNGSP
-1349 FRHSDYS
+1349 FKHSNYS
-1356 SDSNSLYVEF
+1356 SDTKSLYVEF

-1376 LFYGAK
+1376 LFAEAK
-1382 QVIRVDLPEGLKEV
+1382 QVIRVDLPEGLKEI
-1396 GESAFRGT
+1396 GESAFYAT

-1409 ESRGSASSSP
+1409 ESKESAPKPP
-1419 AAEVTSKAEQN
+1419 ANENSNAEKEQQN

-1458 NTLTSVNIPKNLVVA
+1458 DTLTSVNIPKNLVVA

-1501 STGIATFIVPEGITE
+1501 STGIATFIVPEGVTE

-1560 SRTFESTSIK
+1560 NRTFESTSIK

-1581 GEGAFRFSPEL
+1581 GEGAFRFSPDL

-1985 TVRNGMKKRIRLSQ
+1985 TVRNGVKKRIRLSQ

-2444 TAKVYYKDK
+2444 TAKVYYKDT
-2453 DGKEVFW
+2453 DGKEVLW

-2474 IHGEYAWDVP
+2474 VHGEYAWDVP

-2494 DGYEVA
+2494 DGYELA

-2508 PPQTEVNFK
+2508 PPQTEVNFN
-2517 LQPKTYSLSFVLDGG
+2517 LQPKTYSLEFILDGG
-2532 RVATNLPTSY
+2532 KATSILPTSY
-2542 MTEVEFTLP
+2542 MTEVELALP
-2551 VAEKEGYDFL
+2551 SAEKEGHDFL
-2561 GWFDNEDRTGTPVTT
+2561 GWFDNETRTGLPVTT
-2576 SLFSTV
+2576 TLFSTV
-2582 GDKKLW
+2582 GNKKLW
-2588 AYWAKPLV
+2588 AAWAKPLV

-2642 IGQDGVLVI
+2642 IGQDGVLVV

-2696 TRQEVRVLTTEQ
+2696 TRQEVRVLTTDQ
-2708 VLELEDSELAQGQ
+2708 
-2721 TREEASINGQ
+2721 I
-2731 VVVEI
+2731 
-2736 TETLT
+2736 
-2741 DGQVTASSEREIS
+2741 
-2754 RTAATPRKVYRGT
+2754 
-2767 KVVSVTPVITTR
+2767 
-2779 TRQEVRILTTEQV
+2779 

-2808 VSINGQV
+2808 ASINGQV

-2847 RGTKVVSVTP
+2847 RGTKVV
-2857 VITTRTR
+2857 
-2864 QEVRVLTTDQILELE
+2864 
-2879 DSELAQG
+2879 
-2886 QTREEASING
+2886 
-2896 QVLVE
+2896 
-2901 ITETLTD
+2901 
-2908 GQVTSSSE
+2908 
-2916 REISRTAAVPRKVYR
+2916 
-2931 GTKIIEAPL
+2931 EAPL
-2940 VTQLPTVAPTA
+2940 VTQVPPVSPTA
-2951 VTLPTVKLTRVER
+2951 VTLPAVKLTRLER
-2964 PIKSET
+2964 PLTSED

-2996 DLAEYILDGQIVK
+2996 DIAEYILDGQIVK

-3018 EATPRKIYR
+3018 EATPRKVFR
-3027 GRKQESIAVTT
+3027 GRKQERIAVTT
-3038 EQTQAVHSPLAE
+3038 EQTQAVHSPLVE
-3050 EGAVNGQSLPNTGQT
+3050 EEAVSGQSLPNTGQT
-3065 DSVYPAVLGLSLFLA
+3065 GSVYPAILGLSLFLA
-3080 GTALIKSKKDET
+3080 GTALIKSKKDEG
-3092 V
+3092 VN

>member
-1 MKKSRS
+1 MIKKKSNRY
-7 SSSRISKSLFRQQE
+7 SKSLFRQQE

-57 SSQVVG
+57 SSLVVG

-76 PASEED
+76 PASEGD

-96 ASQAVPATTALPS
+96 ASQAVPATAALPP
-109 QDNPAEEVGVGSE
+109 QDNPAEEVGVGLE

-127 PVETSPSTSSSSVAP
+127 TAETITSTSSSSVAP
-142 EPVPQPASTEKD
+142 EPVPQPTSTEKD
-154 GDDSALSPAVPAAT
+154 VEDSALSPAVPAAT

-177 VEGGQVLTRS
+177 VEGGQVLSRS
-187 ASEVSRDERDEL
+187 ASEVSRDERAEL

-221 LDSLDLNDENG
+221 LVSLDWNDENG

-243 VEEENRNKRLA
+243 VEEENRNKRLE

-266 IEIPEGMTMIDHEA
+266 IEIPEGMTMIDQNA
-280 FRGNKTLKEIVLP
+280 FRGNTNLKEIVLP
-293 TTLTTIEYG
+293 TTLTTIGYG

-312 VLPASLTSIGDRAF
+312 VLPASLTYIGDRAF
-326 AGISTLKEVVIP
+326 AGIPTLKEVVIP

-376 EEIHLPSSVETID
+376 EEIHLPTSVEIID

-471 LPANL
+471 LPAKL
-476 ESIGNSAFYSTR
+476 ESIGSSAFYSTR
-488 LSEVKLPASLKHLGW
+488 LSEVKLPASLKNLGW
-503 GAFSHIDS
+503 GAFSDIDS

-516 VNSDIETSHYSSYW
+516 VNSNIETSHYSSYW
-530 SSPFATSPLTDV
+530 SSPFASSPLTV
-542 TIKEGVTVVADKMF
+542 ITIKDGVTVVADRMF
-556 EGQSGVTSLTLPSS
+556 EGQSGITSLTLPSS

-577 AFTGIGIESLT
+577 AFTGIGIESLS

-597 NHSFARSSNLKS
+597 THSFARSSNLKS
-609 VTIPSSLVEGD
+609 VSIPSSLVEGD

-627 SLVNISLAPGTIKI
+627 RLVNISLAPGTTKI

-702 PGMKKIPDGLLKGT
+702 PGMKKIPDGLLQGT

-725 GVEEIGVRA
+725 GVEEIGVQA

-750 KKIGNGA
+750 KKIGYGA

-798 GSAFSGISTLTNLT
+798 GSAFSGISTLTSVT

-830 ERVTLPSAVTII
+830 ERVILPSAVTII
-842 HDSAFSRVSALKDI
+842 HDSAFSRVSTLKDI
-856 IFSDGLKRI
+856 VFSDGLKRI
-865 ERSAFAGTGLT
+865 ERSAFDGTGLT

-901 IPQSLKEVESIYW
+901 IPKSLKEAGTYYW
-914 LPGPFTGATNLQTV
+914 ADGPFAGASNLQTV
-928 TFETGIRQIV
+928 TFEAGTSQV
-938 ANLFRGSHIESM
+938 VDNLFRGAHIESL
-950 DLPATVE
+950 DLPATIE
-957 EIGSS
+957 EIGNQ
-962 AFANSTLKE
+962 AFAY
-971 IRLQNGLKHIG
+971 
-982 ASAFSESPLERIT
+982 SALEKIT
-995 LPDSVTEIGDSAFY
+995 LPDSIKEIGSSAFY
-1009 RTNLETIHIPDSV
+1009 RTNLESIHIPDSV

-1050 SMFSGTRLSS
+1050 SMFSGTSLSS
-1060 IVIPANVERIDRA
+1060 IEIPIGVERIDGA
-1073 AFSGTP
+1073 AFSNTKLNQVNFPETLKEIGWDAFSNTP
-1079 LTSISFPASLEKIG
+1079 LTSITFPASLEKIESG
-1093 DDAFSRTSL
+1093 AFSGTSL

-1137 DATFSGSSIL
+1137 EATFSGSSIL

-1161 EFFANTGVKEVILP
+1161 EFLANTGIKEVILP
-1175 KELKVIGSGAFRST
+1175 KELKVIGSRAFRST

-1211 SGLIRITLP
+1211 SGLTHITLP
-1220 DSITSFGY
+1220 DSLTSFGY

-1243 DTLTTIPE
+1243 DTLTTVPE
-1251 EAFQNTGLLSLNL
+1251 EAFRDTGLTSLTL
-1264 PSSVTR
+1264 PSSVNDIAR
-1270 IERAAFANAKISKI
+1270 GAFANAKISKI
-1284 DFSTALESI
+1284 DFSTNLESI
-1293 GYGAFSGNRFEKLE
+1293 GDGAFRGNLFEKLE
-1307 LPKSLKELGYS
+1307 LPSSLKTLRNG
-1318 AFSDNKNLT
+1318 AFSDNRNLT
-1327 FLYINSDLENYGYGY
+1327 FLYINSNLNDEY
-1342 YDYYNSP
+1342 YYSTPPFTNSWNNNP
-1349 FRHSDYS
+1349 I
-1356 SDSNSLYVEF
+1356 SNANLYVEF

-1376 LFYGAK
+1376 LFDGAK
-1382 QVIRVDLPEGLKEV
+1382 QVIRVDLPEGLKEI
-1396 GESAFRGT
+1396 GESAFRET

-1409 ESRGSASSSP
+1409 DSLGSNVGEETA
-1419 AAEVTSKAEQN
+1419 QN

-1447 ETIGNHAFGGI
+1447 EKIGNHAFGKI
-1458 NTLTSVNIPKNLVVA
+1458 HTLTSVNIPKNLVVA

-1501 STGIATFIVPEGITE
+1501 STGIATFIVPEGVTE

-1530 DSAFG
+1530 DSVFG
-1535 SSSSEPNKWAG
+1535 SSSSEPVKWAG

-1581 GEGAFRFSPEL
+1581 GEGAFRFSPDL

-1653 LIFNPNTTFYVA
+1653 LIFNPNTTFYVV

-1720 SLDTAGRTIADK
+1720 SLDTVGRTIADK

-1742 VAFEKK
+1742 VAFEKT
-1748 IKIDGKEQEAI
+1748 IKVDGKEQEAI
-1759 IENDVLRI
+1759 IENDVLII
-1767 KNSADS
+1767 KNSAES
-1773 SRIQFVVT
+1773 SRIRFVVT

-1827 PLSNG
+1827 PSYNS
-1832 VRVIGR
+1832 VRVVGR
-1838 TKPNTKVNFE
+1838 TKPNTKVIFE
-1848 VIDVM
+1848 VIDLM
-1853 LGEQRVDKF
+1853 IGDQKIDTYSTSGE
-1862 EGKIWLFE
+1862 
-1870 NRTSKPVISDST
+1870 PVISDMT
-1882 GQFYTDLAFD
+1882 GQFQANVFFD
-1892 ADNLESQFGSKVK
+1892 IDSLRERFESEVK

-1913 EIDGVQVKADSE
+1913 EVDGVQVKSDSE
-1925 GVTVSNDAPA
+1925 SVTVSNDAPV
-1935 LIQFIMKHN
+1935 LIQFLMRHN
-1944 GQEFDLLDSKAN
+1944 GQELDLLDNKAN
-1956 ENVIFRPK
+1956 ENVIFRPNSK
-1964 SPFEFRVKF
+1964 FEFQVKF
-1973 YNPENISDVWVN
+1973 YNSEDISRVWVN
-1985 TVRNGMKKRIRLSQ
+1985 TVRNGVKKRIQLGQ
-1999 KDDVFTASAYF
+1999 KGDIFTASAYF
-2010 DESNHDFIP
+2010 DDSNHDFIP

-2036 DGLLD
+2036 DGLLNG
-2041 EKRMDEKDRKA
+2041 KRMTAKDQEA
-2052 EIFLN
+2052 EIILN
-2057 NRGTSL
+2057 KRGTSL
-2063 IDRRPNQWDVS
+2063 IDSYVNHWDVS
-2074 ARDLAIFATV
+2074 DRDLLIFAGL
-2084 TYADRQGLE
+2084 TYFDEDRLKQFFSGSPSNHIEPKDITYNE
-2093 KLFNKGKIP
+2093 KG
-2102 LTLNSVEKLEDKLKG
+2102 EKSQFYD
-2117 LDITNIDKK
+2117 LDISKTD
-2126 LFQNWDFLG
+2126 
-2135 HNSEIYQKFYD
+2135 SEL
-2146 IEYTDIYADTFKFK
+2146 FK
-2160 KKTVYEQDLHKYQ
+2160 KWKFVKQLRNKYSEVADVADIVANAVGGGIVEGAAGIINGGVIGGIAGGIFGASTMQ
-2173 NRLGFKKVKEW
+2173 NLESIVSYFVDEKE
-2184 SFESD
+2184 ES
-2189 VSWFSD
+2189 V
-2195 ENRENLVIAF
+2195 VISY

-2210 NVEDFFG
+2210 GVL
-2217 NENELKH
+2217 ELLH
-2224 DFQIMFNN
+2224 DAHLLKN
-2232 DKVRNQARKQ
+2232 RNIIERTARKQ
-2242 VFDILSSKSRNL
+2242 LRAILSDIN
-2254 QNVKNIYIT
+2254 NNYKNIKNINIV

-2270 EAYYAAAEILLNDQL
+2270 EAYQALDEILISGNERDLARL
-2285 KDAKQKLRGVVVFNS
+2285 KKVINFNGPGFKSQDEENKRAQKVNQEGKTRIRFYVLDDYDFENGVAT
-2300 PGVQKDDEKEYNS
+2300 PGPYPEDLILGDNR
-2313 LKLLNEKQSSDVIL
+2313 LKLK
-2327 FYNNTEGAINQFIV
+2327 YTNNAE
-2341 AGGFNKGNKN
+2341 AGF
-2351 TKHISWI
+2351 
-2358 PLSAKYPILNPNDDT
+2358 LSHYA
-2373 HHHNMDTFFYYL
+2373 HNLYTFFYYL

-2397 NADDYI
+2397 DAEDYI
-2403 NVPELSSFETFI
+2403 TVPNLSYPENFVLT
-2415 LNLPETPSYVIDPSG
+2415 LPETPNYVIDPSG

-2453 DGKEVFW
+2453 EGKEVFW

-2508 PPQTEVNFK
+2508 PPQTEVNFN
-2517 LQPKTYSLSFVLDGG
+2517 LQPKTYSLEFILDGG
-2532 RVATNLPTSY
+2532 KAISILPTSY
-2542 MTEVEFTLP
+2542 MTEVELTLP
-2551 VAEKEGYDFL
+2551 SAEKEGHDFL
-2561 GWFDNEDRTGTPVTT
+2561 GWFDNETRTGLPVTT
-2576 SLFSTV
+2576 TLFSTV
-2582 GDKKLW
+2582 GNKKLW
-2588 AYWAKPLV
+2588 AAWAKPLV

-2609 PTVQLTRVERPIKSV
+2609 PTVQLTRVERPIKSI

-2642 IGQDGVLVI
+2642 IGQDGVLVV

-2668 EVSRTEATPRKVYR
+2668 
-2682 GTKVVSVTPVITTR
+2682 
-2696 TRQEVRVLTTEQ
+2696 
-2708 VLELEDSELAQGQ
+2708 
-2721 TREEASINGQ
+2721 
-2731 VVVEI
+2731 
-2736 TETLT
+2736 
-2741 DGQVTASSEREIS
+2741 
-2754 RTAATPRKVYRGT
+2754 
-2767 KVVSVTPVITTR
+2767 
-2779 TRQEVRILTTEQV
+2779 
-2792 LELEDSEL
+2792 
-2800 VQGQTREE
+2800 
-2808 VSINGQV
+2808 
-2815 LVEII
+2815 
-2820 ETLTDGQVT
+2820 
-2829 SSSEREISRTEA
+2829 EISRTEA

-2864 QEVRVLTTDQILELE
+2864 QEVRVLKTDQVLELE
-2879 DSELAQG
+2879 DSDLAQG
-2886 QTREEASING
+2886 QMREEASVNG
-2896 QVLVE
+2896 QVVVE

-2908 GQVTSSSE
+2908 GQVTASSE
-2916 REISRTAAVPRKVYR
+2916 RELSRTEAIPRKIYRGTKMVSVTPVITSRTRQELRVLMTDQVLELEDSDLAQGQTREETSINGQVVVEITETLTDGQVTASSERELSRTEAVPRKVYR
-2931 GTKIIEAPL
+2931 GTKIIETPL

-2951 VTLPTVKLTRVER
+2951 VTLPTVKLTRLER

-2970 VVYLED
+2970 VIYLED

-2996 DLAEYILDGQIVK
+2996 ELAEYILDGQIVK

-3018 EATPRKIYR
+3018 EAIPRKIYR
-3027 GRKQESIAVTT
+3027 GRKQERTAVTT
-3038 EQTQAVHSPLAE
+3038 EQTRAIHSPLVE
-3050 EGAVNGQSLPNTGQT
+3050 EEAVSGQSLPNTGQT
-3065 DSVYPAVLGLSLFLA
+3065 GSVYPAILGLSLFLA
-3080 GTALIKSKKDET
+3080 GTALIKSKKDEG
-3092 V
+3092 VN

>member
-1 MKKSRS
+1 MIKKKSNRY
-7 SSSRISKSLFRQQE
+7 SKSLFRQQE

-57 SSQVVG
+57 SSLVVG

-76 PASEED
+76 PASEGD

-96 ASQAVPATTALPS
+96 ASQAVPATAALPP
-109 QDNPAEEVGVGSE
+109 QDNPAEEVGVGLE

-127 PVETSPSTSSSSVAP
+127 TAETITSTSSSSVAP
-142 EPVPQPASTEKD
+142 EPVPQPTSTEKD
-154 GDDSALSPAVPAAT
+154 VEDSALSPAVPAAT

-177 VEGGQVLTRS
+177 VEGEPVLTRS
-187 ASEVSRDERDEL
+187 ASEVSRDERAEL

-221 LDSLDLNDENG
+221 LVSLDWNDENG

-243 VEEENRNKRLA
+243 VEEENRNKRLE

-312 VLPASLTSIGDRAF
+312 VLPASLTYIGDRAF

-338 KNLTYAPNIFAGSE
+338 KNVTYAPNIFAGSE

-358 FEDGITV
+358 FEGGITV

-376 EEIHLPSSVETID
+376 EEIHLPSSVEIID

-459 SAFYDSGLTSIN
+459 SAFYDSGLTSIH
-471 LPANL
+471 LPAKL

-488 LSEVKLPASLKHLGW
+488 LSEVKLPASLKYLGW
-503 GAFSHIDS
+503 GAFSDIDS

-516 VNSDIETSHYSSYW
+516 VNSNIETSHYSNSW
-530 SSPFATSPLTDV
+530 SSPFASSPLTV
-542 TIKEGVTVVADKMF
+542 ITIKDGVTVVADRMF
-556 EGQSGVTSLTLPSS
+556 EGQSGITSLTLPSS

-577 AFTGIGIESLT
+577 AFTGIGIESLS

-597 NHSFARSSNLKS
+597 THSFARSSNLKS
-609 VTIPSSLVEGD
+609 VIIPSSLVEGD

-627 SLVNISLAPGTIKI
+627 DLVNISLAPGTTKI

-650 FSEFTIPE
+650 FTEFTIPE

-702 PGMKKIPDGLLKGT
+702 PGMKKIPDGLLQGT

-725 GVEEIGVRA
+725 GVEEIGVQA

-750 KKIGNGA
+750 KKIGYGA

-798 GSAFSGISTLTNLT
+798 GSAFSGISTLTSIT
-812 LSEGLTEINA
+812 LSEGLTEINV

-830 ERVTLPSAVTII
+830 ERVILPSAVTII
-842 HDSAFSRVSALKDI
+842 HDSAFSRVSTLKDI

-865 ERSAFAGTGLT
+865 ERSAFEGTGLT

-901 IPQSLKEVESIYW
+901 IPKSLKEAGTYYW
-914 LPGPFTGATNLQTV
+914 ADGPFAGASNLQKV
-928 TFETGIRQIV
+928 TFEAGTSQVV

-962 AFANSTLKE
+962 AFAESGLKE
-971 IRLQNGLKHIG
+971 IGLQNGLKKIG
-982 ASAFSESPLERIT
+982 ASAFYHTSLES
-995 LPDSVTEIGDSAFY
+995 
-1009 RTNLETIHIPDSV
+1009 IHIPDSV
-1022 TAIGYS
+1022 TEMGGAVFTES
-1028 AFENSYKLKQAT
+1028 SRLKQAR
-1040 LSASMTYVPA
+1040 LSASMKYIPE
-1050 SMFSGTRLSS
+1050 SMFSHTSLSS
-1060 IVIPANVERIDRA
+1060 IEIPIGVERIDGA
-1073 AFSGTP
+1073 AFSNTKLSQVSLPEKLKEIGGSAFSGTP
-1079 LTSISFPASLEKIG
+1079 LTSISLPASLEKIG
-1093 DDAFSRTSL
+1093 DSAFWQTSL

-1137 DATFSGSSIL
+1137 EATFSGSSIL

-1161 EFFANTGVKEVILP
+1161 EFLANTGVKEVILP

-1197 GEKLEELGSEAFRN
+1197 GGKLEELGSEAFRN
-1211 SGLIRITLP
+1211 SGLTHITLP
-1220 DSITSFGY
+1220 DSLTSFGY
-1228 AAFADSSSLQSVRLP
+1228 AAFADSSFLQSVRLP
-1243 DTLTTIPE
+1243 DTLTTVPE
-1251 EAFQNTGLLSLNL
+1251 EAFRDTGLTSLTL
-1264 PSSVTR
+1264 PSSVNDIAR
-1270 IERAAFANAKISKI
+1270 DSFANAKISKI
-1284 DFSTALESI
+1284 DFSTNLESI
-1293 GYGAFSGNRFEKLE
+1293 GDGAFRGNLFEKLE

-1458 NTLTSVNIPKNLVVA
+1458 NTLTSINIPKNLVVA

-1535 SSSSEPNKWAG
+1535 SSSSEPNKWVG

-1773 SRIQFVVT
+1773 GRIRFVVT

-1817 FLMIKADTVT
+1817 FLMIKTDTVT

-1832 VRVIGR
+1832 VRVVGR

-1853 LGEQRVDKF
+1853 LGEQRIDKF

-1892 ADNLESQFGSKVK
+1892 ADNLQSQFGSKVK

-1925 GVTVSNDAPA
+1925 SVTVSNDAPA

-1944 GQEFDLLDSKAN
+1944 GQEFNLLDNKAN

-1985 TVRNGMKKRIRLSQ
+1985 TVRNGVKKRIRLSQ

-2024 EVEKTYYKDKDG
+2024 EVEKYNKDRDG
-2036 DGLLD
+2036 DGLLTETVMTAD
-2041 EKRMDEKDRKA
+2041 DKNK
-2052 EIFLN
+2052 N
-2057 NRGTSL
+2057 NWLKENGYPGL
-2063 IDRRPNQWDVS
+2063 IDSNPDSWDVS
-2074 ARDLAIFATV
+2074 DRDLALFATL
-2084 TYADRQGLE
+2084 TYAKSESLD
-2093 KLFNKGKIP
+2093 KLFLYDNNGNPDLSYLQSDSDISGKFNV
-2102 LTLNSVEKLEDKLKG
+2102 LNIRE
-2117 LDITNIDKK
+2117 IDKH
-2126 LFQNWDFLG
+2126 LFENWNYEGTLHDVYDYSKGYEWGIDKRYDF
-2135 HNSEIYQKFYD
+2135 HS
-2146 IEYTDIYADTFKFK
+2146 T
-2160 KKTVYEQDLHKYQ
+2160 
-2173 NRLGFKKVKEW
+2173 
-2184 SFESD
+2184 
-2189 VSWFSD
+2189 VSWFVDKKGENVVIAYRGSD
-2195 ENRENLVIAF
+2195 ER
-2205 RGTDE
+2205 TDHP
-2210 NVEDFFG
+2210 NF
-2217 NENELKH
+2217 NNELAVDGK
-2224 DFQIMFNN
+2224 IAKGNS
-2232 DKVRNQARKQ
+2232 KVDDVARNQLKK
-2242 VFDILSSKSRNL
+2242 ILNEVHSKFPNYKNL
-2254 QNVKNIYIT
+2254 YIT

-2270 EAYYAAAEILLNDQL
+2270 EAYHGALETVDLVENR
-2285 KDAKQKLRGVVVFNS
+2285 LRQVINFNG
-2300 PGVQKDDEKEYNS
+2300 PGVYREHFNAIS
-2313 LKLLNEKQSSDVIL
+2313 ILSNLISSGVSIKLLSIR
-2327 FYNNTEGAINQFIV
+2327 GGINDAIV
-2341 AGGFNKGNKN
+2341 AGGPATEPLLNYYTIHPGVNVGKYKLFDV
-2351 TKHISWI
+2351 KHRVKDDNN
-2358 PLSAKYPILNPNDDT
+2358 PLY
-2373 HHHNMDTFFYYL
+2373 HHDMASFFYYL
-2385 DHGYRTSKPKFK
+2385 DQGYRSSKKYFEDAAP
-2397 NADDYI
+2397 YI
-2403 NVPELSSFETFI
+2403 DLPIFPEVKYFI
-2415 LNLPETPSYVIDPSG
+2415 LNLPETPNYVIDPSG

-2444 TAKVYYKDK
+2444 TAKVYYKDT
-2453 DGKEVFW
+2453 DGKEVLW

-2474 IHGEYAWDVP
+2474 VHGEYAWDVP

-2494 DGYEVA
+2494 DGYELA

-2508 PPQTEVNFK
+2508 PPQTEVNFN
-2517 LQPKTYSLSFVLDGG
+2517 LQPKTYSLEFILDGG
-2532 RVATNLPTSY
+2532 KATSILPTSY
-2542 MTEVEFTLP
+2542 MTEVELALP
-2551 VAEKEGYDFL
+2551 SAEKEGYDFL
-2561 GWFDNEDRTGTPVTT
+2561 GWFDNETRTGLPVTT
-2576 SLFSTV
+2576 TLFSTV
-2582 GDKKLW
+2582 GNKKLW
-2588 AYWAKPLV
+2588 AAWAKPLV

-2642 IGQDGVLVI
+2642 IGQDGVLVV

-2668 EVSRTEATPRKVYR
+2668 EISRTE
-2682 GTKVVSVTPVITTR
+2682 
-2696 TRQEVRVLTTEQ
+2696 
-2708 VLELEDSELAQGQ
+2708 
-2721 TREEASINGQ
+2721 
-2731 VVVEI
+2731 
-2736 TETLT
+2736 
-2741 DGQVTASSEREIS
+2741 
-2754 RTAATPRKVYRGT
+2754 ATPRKVYRGT

-2800 VQGQTREE
+2800 
-2808 VSINGQV
+2808 
-2815 LVEII
+2815 
-2820 ETLTDGQVT
+2820 
-2829 SSSEREISRTEA
+2829 
-2841 TPRKVY
+2841 
-2847 RGTKVVSVTP
+2847 
-2857 VITTRTR
+2857 
-2864 QEVRVLTTDQILELE
+2864 
-2879 DSELAQG
+2879 AQG
-2886 QTREEASING
+2886 QTREETSING

-2916 REISRTAAVPRKVYR
+2916 REISRTAATPRRVYRGTKVVSVTPVITSRTRQELRVLMTDQILELEDSDLAQGQTREEASINGQVVVEITETLTDGQVTASSERELSRTEAVPRKVYR
-2931 GTKIIEAPL
+2931 GTKTIETPL

-3018 EATPRKIYR
+3018 EATPRKVFR
-3027 GRKQESIAVTT
+3027 GRKQERIAVTT
-3038 EQTQAVHSPLAE
+3038 EQTQAVHSPLVE

-3065 DSVYPAVLGLSLFLA
+3065 DSVYPAILGLSLFLA
-3080 GTALIKSKKDET
+3080 GTALIKSKKDEG
-3092 V
+3092 VN

>member
-1 MKKSRS
+1 M
-7 SSSRISKSLFRQQE
+7 FRQQE

-44 NVVQAEEISGGAE
+44 DVVQAEEISGGAE
-57 SSQVVG
+57 SSLVVG

-76 PASEED
+76 PASEGD
-82 SVVAPDER
+82 SVVISDEH
-90 QVEDSV
+90 QVEDSI

-127 PVETSPSTSSSSVAP
+127 PAETLPSTSSSSVAP
-142 EPVPQPASTEKD
+142 DPVPQPVSTEKD

-177 VEGGQVLTRS
+177 VEGGKVLPRS

-211 AVEDSNREPK
+211 ANEDSNREPK

-280 FRGNKTLKEIVLP
+280 FRGNKDLKEIVLP
-293 TTLTTIEYG
+293 TTLKTIGYG
-302 AFENSGLEKL
+302 AFENTGLEKL

-326 AGISTLKEVVIP
+326 AGIPTLKEVVIP

-376 EEIHLPSSVETID
+376 EEIHLPSSVEIID

-476 ESIGNSAFYSTR
+476 ESIDYHAFYSTR
-488 LSEVKLPASLKHLGW
+488 LSEVKLPASLKYLGW

-516 VNSDIETSHYSSYW
+516 VNSDITTAQHWNYW
-530 SSPFATSPLTDV
+530 PSPFWESPLTDV
-542 TIKEGVTVVADKMF
+542 TIKDGVTVIADMMF
-556 EGQSGVTSLTLPSS
+556 EGQSGITSLSLPSS
-570 LLEVRPY
+570 LLEIKPT
-577 AFTGIGIESLT
+577 AFSGVGIESLT

-597 NHSFARSSNLKS
+597 THSFARSSNLKS
-609 VTIPSSLVEGD
+609 VTIPISLVEGD

-627 SLVNISLAPGTIKI
+627 NLVNISLAPGMTKI

-671 ENLTTITLPS
+671 GNLTAITRPS
-681 TLRAIGANAFSNTSL
+681 TLRTMGANTFSYTGL
-696 KRIVLP
+696 KQLDLP
-702 PGMKKIPDGLLKGT
+702 PGMKKIPDGLLQGT
-716 KVEEFVIPE
+716 MIEEFVIPE
-725 GVEEIGVRA
+725 GVEEIGERA
-734 FAYNPFL
+734 FANNYSL

-750 KKIGNGA
+750 KKIGYGA

-768 KDGLVEIDD
+768 KDGLVEIGD

-792 SVTRLG
+792 SVTSLG
-798 GSAFSGISTLTNLT
+798 SSAFSWISTLTDLT

-830 ERVTLPSAVTII
+830 ERVTLPSAITAI
-842 HDSAFSRVSALKDI
+842 HDSAFFGVGTLKDI
-856 IFSDGLKRI
+856 IFSNGLKRI
-865 ERSAFAGTGLT
+865 DGYAFAGTGLT

-881 SQLEYLGAGAFATE
+881 NQLEYLGSQAFATD

-901 IPQSLKEVESIYW
+901 IPKSLKEAVYSW
-914 LPGPFTGATNLQTV
+914 QHGGSFTGAHNLQKV

-938 ANLFRGSHIESM
+938 ANLFRGSHIENM

-962 AFANSTLKE
+962 AFAYSALKD
-971 IRLQNGLKHIG
+971 ISLQNGLKNIG

-1028 AFENSYKLKQAT
+1028 AFENSYKLKQAK
-1040 LSASMTYVPA
+1040 LSASMKYIPA
-1050 SMFSGTRLSS
+1050 SMFSDTRLSS
-1060 IVIPANVERIDRA
+1060 IDIPTGVERIDGA
-1073 AFSGTP
+1073 AFSGTKLSQVSLPEKLKEIGDSAFSGTP

-1093 DDAFSRTSL
+1093 DSAFSRTSL

-1107 PKTIKELGSGVFSSI
+1107 PNTIKELGSGVFSSI

-1161 EFFANTGVKEVILP
+1161 EFFANTGVKKVILP

-1197 GEKLEELGSEAFRN
+1197 GEKLEELGSKAFES
-1211 SGLIRITLP
+1211 SGLTQVTLP
-1220 DSITSFGY
+1220 NSLPYLSY
-1228 AAFADSSSLQSVRLP
+1228 RVFADSTSLQSVRLP
-1243 DTLTTIPE
+1243 ETLTTIPE

-1284 DFSTALESI
+1284 DFSTGLETI
-1293 GYGAFSGNRFEKLE
+1293 GDGAFSGNRFEKLE

-1327 FLYINSDLENYGYGY
+1327 FLYINSDLEHARYGSY
-1342 YDYYNSP
+1342 YSNGSP
-1349 FRHSDYS
+1349 FKHSNYS
-1356 SDSNSLYVEF
+1356 SDTKSLYVEF

-1376 LFYGAK
+1376 LFAEAK
-1382 QVIRVDLPEGLKEV
+1382 QVIRVDLPEGLKEI
-1396 GESAFRGT
+1396 GESAFYGT

-1409 ESRGSASSSP
+1409 ESKESAPKPP
-1419 AAEVTSKAEQN
+1419 ANENSNAEKEQQN

-1458 NTLTSVNIPKNLVVA
+1458 DTLTSVNIPKNLVVA

-1491 GIRIPDGMLE
+1491 GVRIPDGMLE

-1516 IGKYALRDNKTTDK
+1516 IGKYALRDNKQFDIGA
-1530 DSAFG
+1530 DPFG
-1535 SSSSEPNKWAG
+1535 VSLVDRIKRPG

-1810 HLKEEMP
+1810 HLNEEMP
-1817 FLMIKADTVT
+1817 FLMIKTDTAI
-1827 PLSNG
+1827 PSNTLRITG
-1832 VRVIGR
+1832 I
-1838 TKPNTKVNFE
+1838 TKPNTVVRFE
-1848 VIDVM
+1848 VIDMMV
-1853 LGEQRVDKF
+1853 GEQKIDKF
-1862 EGKIWLFE
+1862 EGKVWLFE
-1870 NRTSKPVISDST
+1870 NFSSKPVISDST
-1882 GQFYTDLAFD
+1882 GQFQTVLAFD
-1892 ADNLESQFGSKVK
+1892 MDYLKNRFGDGLK
-1905 SFKIRAVA
+1905 SFKVRAIA
-1913 EIDGVQVKADSE
+1913 EVEGVEIKTDSE
-1925 GVTVSNDAPA
+1925 KIVVSNDAPV
-1935 LIQFIMKHN
+1935 LIQFLMKHN
-1944 GQEFDLLDSKAN
+1944 GQELDLLDNKVN
-1956 ENVIFRPK
+1956 ENVIFRPNSK
-1964 SPFEFRVKF
+1964 FEFQVKF
-1973 YNPENISDVWVN
+1973 YNSEDISGVWVN
-1985 TVRNGMKKRIRLSQ
+1985 TVRNGVKKRIQLSQ
-1999 KDDVFTASAYF
+1999 KDDVYTASAYF
-2010 DESNHDFIP
+2010 DDSNHDFIP
-2019 SGFTV
+2019 SGFGV
-2024 EVEKTYYKDKDG
+2024 EVEKYNKDNDG
-2036 DGLLD
+2036 DGLLTETVMTAD
-2041 EKRMDEKDRKA
+2041 DMEK
-2052 EIFLN
+2052 
-2057 NRGTSL
+2057 NRWLKKNGYPDL
-2063 IDRRPNQWDVS
+2063 IDLNPDSWDVS
-2074 ARDLAIFATV
+2074 DRDLLIFAGL
-2084 TYADRQGLE
+2084 TYFDEGRLKQFFSGSPSNHIEPKDIAYNE
-2093 KLFNKGKIP
+2093 KGER
-2102 LTLNSVEKLEDKLKG
+2102 S
-2117 LDITNIDKK
+2117 
-2126 LFQNWDFLG
+2126 Q
-2135 HNSEIYQKFYD
+2135 FYD
-2146 IEYTDIYADTFKFK
+2146 LEISFSDNRLFK
-2160 KKTVYEQDLHKYQ
+2160 KWKFVKQLRNKYSEVADATEYHDIMK
-2173 NRLGFKKVKEW
+2173 NL
-2184 SFESD
+2184 ESV
-2189 VSWFSD
+2189 VSYFID
-2195 ENRENLVIAF
+2195 EKGESVIISY

-2210 NVEDFFG
+2210 GVL
-2217 NENELKH
+2217 ELAH
-2224 DFQIMFNN
+2224 DILINKGQNTIE
-2232 DKVRNQARKQ
+2232 RTARKQ
-2242 VFDILSSKSRNL
+2242 LKAILSDINDNHKNI
-2254 QNVKNIYIT
+2254 KNIYIV

-2270 EAYYAAAEILLNDQL
+2270 EAYQALDEILIGGNEGDLSRL
-2285 KDAKQKLRGVVVFNS
+2285 KKVINFNG
-2300 PGVQKDDEKEYNS
+2300 PGFKSQDEKNKRAQKVNQEGKTRIRFYVLDDYDFGNGVATPGPYPEDLILGDNR
-2313 LKLLNEKQSSDVIL
+2313 LKLK
-2327 FYNNTEGAINQFIV
+2327 YTNNAE
-2341 AGGFNKGNKN
+2341 AGF
-2351 TKHISWI
+2351 
-2358 PLSAKYPILNPNDDT
+2358 LSHYA
-2373 HHHNMDTFFYYL
+2373 HNLYTFFYYL
-2385 DHGYRTSKPKFK
+2385 DRGYRSSKNRFK
-2397 NADDYI
+2397 DAEPYI
-2403 NVPELSSFETFI
+2403 DRPIFPEVKNFVLALS
-2415 LNLPETPSYVIDPSG
+2415 ETPNYVIDPSG

-2453 DGKEVFW
+2453 DGKEVLW

-2508 PPQTEVNFK
+2508 PPQTEVNFN
-2517 LQPKTYSLSFVLDGG
+2517 LQPKTYSLEFILDGG
-2532 RVATNLPTSY
+2532 KAISILPTSY
-2542 MTEVEFTLP
+2542 MTEVELALP
-2551 VAEKEGYDFL
+2551 SAEKEGYDFL
-2561 GWFDNEDRTGTPVTT
+2561 GWFDNETRTGLPVTNT
-2576 SLFSTV
+2576 LFSTV
-2582 GDKKLW
+2582 GNKKLW
-2588 AYWAKPLV
+2588 AAWAKPLV

-2609 PTVQLTRVERPIKSV
+2609 PTVQLTRVERPIRSV

-2635 VGESREE
+2635 FGESREE
-2642 IGQDGVLVI
+2642 IGQDGVLVV

-2668 EVSRTEATPRKVYR
+2668 EVSRTE
-2682 GTKVVSVTPVITTR
+2682 VT
-2696 TRQEVRVLTTEQ
+2696 
-2708 VLELEDSELAQGQ
+2708 
-2721 TREEASINGQ
+2721 
-2731 VVVEI
+2731 
-2736 TETLT
+2736 
-2741 DGQVTASSEREIS
+2741 
-2754 RTAATPRKVYRGT
+2754 
-2767 KVVSVTPVITTR
+2767 
-2779 TRQEVRILTTEQV
+2779 
-2792 LELEDSEL
+2792 
-2800 VQGQTREE
+2800 
-2808 VSINGQV
+2808 
-2815 LVEII
+2815 
-2820 ETLTDGQVT
+2820 
-2829 SSSEREISRTEA
+2829 
-2841 TPRKVY
+2841 
-2847 RGTKVVSVTP
+2847 
-2857 VITTRTR
+2857 
-2864 QEVRVLTTDQILELE
+2864 
-2879 DSELAQG
+2879 
-2886 QTREEASING
+2886 
-2896 QVLVE
+2896 
-2901 ITETLTD
+2901 
-2908 GQVTSSSE
+2908 
-2916 REISRTAAVPRKVYR
+2916 PRKVYR
-2931 GTKIIEAPL
+2931 GTKIIETPL

-2951 VTLPTVKLTRVER
+2951 VTLPTVKLTRIER

-3027 GRKQESIAVTT
+3027 GRKQERIATT
-3038 EQTQAVHSPLAE
+3038 VEQKQADPSPLTE
-3050 EGAVNGQSLPNTGQT
+3050 NVSVINQSLPKTGQT
-3065 DSVYPAVLGLSLFLA
+3065 DSVTPAILGLSLFLA
-3080 GTALIKSKKDET
+3080 GTALIKSRKDEI

>member
-57 SSQVVG
+57 SSLVVG

-76 PASEED
+76 PASEGD
-82 SVVAPDER
+82 SVVISDEH
-90 QVEDSV
+90 QVEDSI

-127 PVETSPSTSSSSVAP
+127 PAETLPSTSSSSVAP
-142 EPVPQPASTEKD
+142 DPVPQPVSTEKD

-177 VEGGQVLTRS
+177 VEGGKVLPRS

-211 AVEDSNREPK
+211 ANEDSNREPK

-312 VLPASLTSIGDRAF
+312 VLPASLTSIGNRAF
-326 AGISTLKEVVIP
+326 AGIPTLKEVVIP
-338 KNLTYAPNIFAGSE
+338 KNVTYAPNIFAGSE

-376 EEIHLPSSVETID
+376 EEIHLPSSVEIID

-476 ESIGNSAFYSTR
+476 ESIDYHAFYSTR
-488 LSEVKLPASLKHLGW
+488 LSEVKLPASLKYLGW

-516 VNSDIETSHYSSYW
+516 VNSDITTAQHWNYW
-530 SSPFATSPLTDV
+530 PSPFWESPLTDV
-542 TIKEGVTVVADKMF
+542 TIKDGVTVIADMMF

-597 NHSFARSSNLKS
+597 THSFARSSNLKS

-627 SLVNISLAPGTIKI
+627 NLVNISLAPGTTKI

-650 FSEFTIPE
+650 FTEFTIPE

-671 ENLTTITLPS
+671 ESLTTITLPS
-681 TLRAIGANAFSNTSL
+681 TLQTIGANAFSNTSL

-702 PGMKKIPDGLLKGT
+702 PGMKKIPDGLLQGT

-725 GVEEIGVRA
+725 GVEEIGVQA

-750 KKIGNGA
+750 KKIGYGA

-792 SVTRLG
+792 SVTSLG
-798 GSAFSGISTLTNLT
+798 SSAFSWISTLTDLT

-830 ERVTLPSAVTII
+830 ERVTLPSAITAI
-842 HDSAFSRVSALKDI
+842 HDSAFFGVGTLKDI
-856 IFSDGLKRI
+856 IFSNGLKRI
-865 ERSAFAGTGLT
+865 DGYAFAGTGLT

-881 SQLEYLGAGAFATE
+881 NQLEYLGSQAFATD

-901 IPQSLKEVESIYW
+901 IPKSLKEAVYSW
-914 LPGPFTGATNLQTV
+914 QHGGSFTGAHNLQKV
-928 TFETGIRQIV
+928 TFETGIRQIID
-938 ANLFRGSHIESM
+938 NLFRGSHIESL
-950 DLPATVE
+950 DLPATIE

-962 AFANSTLKE
+962 AFAYSALKE
-971 IRLQNGLKHIG
+971 IGLQNGLKHIG

-1028 AFENSYKLKQAT
+1028 AFENSYKLKQAK
-1040 LSASMTYVPA
+1040 LSASMKYIPA
-1050 SMFSGTRLSS
+1050 SMFSDTRLSS
-1060 IVIPANVERIDRA
+1060 IDIPTGVERIDGA
-1073 AFSGTP
+1073 AFSGTKLSQVSLPEKLKEIGDSAFSGTP

-1093 DDAFSRTSL
+1093 DSAFSRTSL

-1107 PKTIKELGSGVFSSI
+1107 PNTIKELGSGVFSSI

-1161 EFFANTGVKEVILP
+1161 EFFANTGVKKVILP

-1197 GEKLEELGSEAFRN
+1197 GEKLEELGSKAFES
-1211 SGLIRITLP
+1211 SGLTQVTLP
-1220 DSITSFGY
+1220 NSLPYLSY
-1228 AAFADSSSLQSVRLP
+1228 RVFADSTSLQSVRLP
-1243 DTLTTIPE
+1243 ETLTTIPE

-1284 DFSTALESI
+1284 DFSTGLETI
-1293 GYGAFSGNRFEKLE
+1293 GDGAFSGNRFEKLE

-1327 FLYINSDLENYGYGY
+1327 FLYINSDLEHARYGSY
-1342 YDYYNSP
+1342 YSNGSP
-1349 FRHSDYS
+1349 FKHSNYS
-1356 SDSNSLYVEF
+1356 SDTKSLYVEF

-1376 LFYGAK
+1376 LFAEAK
-1382 QVIRVDLPEGLKEV
+1382 QVIRVDLPEGLKEI
-1396 GESAFRGT
+1396 GESAFYGT

-1409 ESRGSASSSP
+1409 ESKESAPKPP
-1419 AAEVTSKAEQN
+1419 ANENSNAEKEQQN

-1458 NTLTSVNIPKNLVVA
+1458 DTLTSVNIPKNLVVA

-1491 GIRIPDGMLE
+1491 GVRIPDGMLE

-1530 DSAFG
+1530 DSAFE

-1810 HLKEEMP
+1810 HLNEEMP
-1817 FLMIKADTVT
+1817 FLMIKTDTAI
-1827 PLSNG
+1827 PSNTLRITG
-1832 VRVIGR
+1832 I
-1838 TKPNTKVNFE
+1838 TKPNTVVRFE
-1848 VIDVM
+1848 VIDMMV
-1853 LGEQRVDKF
+1853 GEQKIDKF
-1862 EGKIWLFE
+1862 EGKVWLFE
-1870 NRTSKPVISDST
+1870 NFSSKPVISDST
-1882 GQFYTDLAFD
+1882 GQFQTVLAFD
-1892 ADNLESQFGSKVK
+1892 MDYLKNRFGDELK
-1905 SFKIRAVA
+1905 SFKVRAIA
-1913 EIDGVQVKADSE
+1913 EVEGVEIKTDSE
-1925 GVTVSNDAPA
+1925 KIVVSNDAPV
-1935 LIQFIMKHN
+1935 LIQFLMKHN
-1944 GQEFDLLDSKAN
+1944 GQELDLLDNKVN
-1956 ENVIFRPK
+1956 ENVIFRPNSK
-1964 SPFEFRVKF
+1964 FEFQVKF
-1973 YNPENISDVWVN
+1973 YNSEDISGVWVI
-1985 TVRNGMKKRIRLSQ
+1985 TVRNGVKKRIQLSQ
-1999 KDDVFTASAYF
+1999 KDDVYTASAYF
-2010 DESNHDFIP
+2010 DDSNHDFIP
-2019 SGFTV
+2019 SGFAV
-2024 EVEKTYYKDKDG
+2024 EVEKYNKDKDG
-2036 DGLLD
+2036 DGLLTETVMTAD
-2041 EKRMDEKDRKA
+2041 DMEK
-2052 EIFLN
+2052 
-2057 NRGTSL
+2057 NRWLKKNGYPDL
-2063 IDRRPNQWDVS
+2063 IDLNPDSWDVS
-2074 ARDLAIFATV
+2074 DRDLLIFAGV
-2084 TYADRQGLE
+2084 TYFDEGRLKQFFSGSPSNHIEPKDIAYNE
-2093 KLFNKGKIP
+2093 KG
-2102 LTLNSVEKLEDKLKG
+2102 EKS
-2117 LDITNIDKK
+2117 
-2126 LFQNWDFLG
+2126 Q
-2135 HNSEIYQKFYD
+2135 FYD
-2146 IEYTDIYADTFKFK
+2146 LEISISDNRLFK
-2160 KKTVYEQDLHKYQ
+2160 KWKFVKQLRNKYSEVADATEYHDIMK
-2173 NRLGFKKVKEW
+2173 NL
-2184 SFESD
+2184 ESI
-2189 VSWFSD
+2189 VSYFID
-2195 ENRENLVIAF
+2195 EKGESVIISY

-2210 NVEDFFG
+2210 G
-2217 NENELKH
+2217 GLELVH
-2224 DFQIMFNN
+2224 DTLIIKGQNTIE
-2232 DKVRNQARKQ
+2232 RTARKQ
-2242 VFDILSSKSRNL
+2242 LKAILSDINDNHKNI
-2254 QNVKNIYIT
+2254 KNIYIV

-2270 EAYYAAAEILLNDQL
+2270 EAYQASDEILIGGNERDLSRL
-2285 KDAKQKLRGVVVFNS
+2285 KKVINFNG
-2300 PGVQKDDEKEYNS
+2300 P
-2313 LKLLNEKQSSDVIL
+2313 
-2327 FYNNTEGAINQFIV
+2327 
-2341 AGGFNKGNKN
+2341 GFNNQDAEWKRAQKVNQEGKTRIRFYVLDDYDFGNGLATLGQFPEDLILDDNRLKIKYTN
-2351 TKHISWI
+2351 NAEAGF
-2358 PLSAKYPILNPNDDT
+2358 LSHYA
-2373 HHHNMDTFFYYL
+2373 HNLYTFFYYL
-2385 DHGYRTSKPKFK
+2385 DHGYRSSKNRFK
-2397 NADDYI
+2397 DAEPYI
-2403 NVPELSSFETFI
+2403 DRPIFPEVKNFVLS
-2415 LNLPETPSYVIDPSG
+2415 LPETPNYVIDPSG

-2453 DGKEVFW
+2453 DGKEVLW

-2508 PPQTEVNFK
+2508 PPQTEVNFN
-2517 LQPKTYSLSFVLDGG
+2517 LQPKTYSLEFILDGG
-2532 RVATNLPTSY
+2532 KAISILPTSY
-2542 MTEVEFTLP
+2542 MTEVELVLP
-2551 VAEKEGYDFL
+2551 SAEKEGHDFL
-2561 GWFDNEDRTGTPVTT
+2561 GWFDNETRTGLPVTT
-2576 SLFSTV
+2576 TLFSTV
-2582 GDKKLW
+2582 GNKKLW
-2588 AYWAKPLV
+2588 AAWAKPLV

-2642 IGQDGVLVI
+2642 IGQDGVLVV

-2696 TRQEVRVLTTEQ
+2696 TRQEVRVLTTDQ
-2708 VLELEDSELAQGQ
+2708 
-2721 TREEASINGQ
+2721 I
-2731 VVVEI
+2731 
-2736 TETLT
+2736 
-2741 DGQVTASSEREIS
+2741 
-2754 RTAATPRKVYRGT
+2754 
-2767 KVVSVTPVITTR
+2767 
-2779 TRQEVRILTTEQV
+2779 

-2808 VSINGQV
+2808 ASINGQV

-2829 SSSEREISRTEA
+2829 ASSEREISRTE
-2841 TPRKVY
+2841 
-2847 RGTKVVSVTP
+2847 
-2857 VITTRTR
+2857 
-2864 QEVRVLTTDQILELE
+2864 
-2879 DSELAQG
+2879 
-2886 QTREEASING
+2886 
-2896 QVLVE
+2896 
-2901 ITETLTD
+2901 
-2908 GQVTSSSE
+2908 
-2916 REISRTAAVPRKVYR
+2916 AVPRKVYR
-2931 GTKIIEAPL
+2931 GTKIIETPL

-2970 VVYLED
+2970 VIYLED

-3009 VEEFILSHQ
+3009 IEEFILSHQ

-3027 GRKQESIAVTT
+3027 GRKQERRAVAT
-3038 EQTQAVHSPLAE
+3038 EQTQAVHLPSAE
-3050 EGAVNGQSLPNTGQT
+3050 EGAVNSQSLPNTGQT
-3065 DSVYPAVLGLSLFLA
+3065 DSVYPAILGLSLFLA

>member
-1 MKKSRS
+1 MMKKKSNRY
-7 SSSRISKSLFRQQE
+7 SKSLFRQQE
-21 IFSIRKLSL
+21 VFSIRKLSF

-44 NVVQAEEISGGAE
+44 NLVQAEEISGGAE
-57 SSQVVG
+57 SSLVVG
-63 AEEKPPVASTEIV
+63 TEEKPPLATTEIV
-76 PASEED
+76 PVSEGD
-82 SVVAPDER
+82 SVVAPDTH

-96 ASQAVPATTALPS
+96 APQAVPATTALPS
-109 QDNPAEEVGVGSE
+109 QDNPAEEVGVDSE

-142 EPVPQPASTEKD
+142 EPVPQPASIEKD
-154 GDDSALSPAVPAAT
+154 GDDSALSPAVPAT
-168 SSSEIVQPV
+168 TGTSEIVQPV

-187 ASEVSRDERDEL
+187 ASEVFRDERDEL

-221 LDSLDLNDENG
+221 LDSLDLNDANG

-312 VLPASLTSIGDRAF
+312 VLPASLTYIGDRAF

-338 KNLTYAPNIFAGSE
+338 KNVTYAPNIFAGSE

-376 EEIHLPSSVETID
+376 EEIHLPSSVEIID

-405 DGVKAIHSGAFSGN
+405 DGVKAIYSGAFSGN

-471 LPANL
+471 LPAKL
-476 ESIGNSAFYSTR
+476 ELIGNSAFYSTR
-488 LSEVKLPASLKHLGW
+488 LSEVKLPASLKNLGW
-503 GAFSHIDS
+503 GAFSNIDS

-516 VNSDIETSHYSSYW
+516 VNSNIATSHYSNSW
-530 SSPFATSPLTDV
+530 FSPFASSPLTYV
-542 TIKEGVTVVADKMF
+542 TIKDGVTVVADRMF

-597 NHSFARSSNLKS
+597 THSFARSSNLKS

-627 SLVNISLAPGTIKI
+627 NLVNISLAPGTTKI

-650 FSEFTIPE
+650 FTEFTIPE

-702 PGMKKIPDGLLKGT
+702 PGMKKIPDGLLQGT

-725 GVEEIGVRA
+725 GVEEIGVQA

-750 KKIGNGA
+750 KKIGYGA

-798 GSAFSGISTLTNLT
+798 GSAFSGISTLTSVT
-812 LSEGLTEINA
+812 LSEGLTEINV

-830 ERVTLPSAVTII
+830 ERVILPSAVTII
-842 HDSAFSRVSALKDI
+842 HGSAFSGISTLKDI
-856 IFSDGLKRI
+856 TFSDGLKRI
-865 ERSAFAGTGLT
+865 DGYAFAGTGLT

-881 SQLEYLGAGAFATE
+881 NQLEYLGSQAFATE

-901 IPQSLKEVESIYW
+901 IPKSLKEVRVYYVTD
-914 LPGPFTGATNLQTV
+914 GPFTGATNLQTV

-938 ANLFRGSHIESM
+938 ANLFRGSHIESI

-962 AFANSTLKE
+962 AFAYSALKE
-971 IRLQNGLKHIG
+971 IGLQNGLKHIG

-1009 RTNLETIHIPDSV
+1009 RTNLESIHIPDSV

-1050 SMFSGTRLSS
+1050 SMFSGTSLSS
-1060 IVIPANVERIDRA
+1060 IVIPASVERIDGAAFLNTKLSQVSLPEKLKEIGGA

-1137 DATFSGSSIL
+1137 EATFSGSSIL

-1161 EFFANTGVKEVILP
+1161 EFLANTGVKEVILS

-1189 HNLKEIDL
+1189 HNLKEIDF
-1197 GEKLEELGSEAFRN
+1197 GDKLEELGSGAFEF
-1211 SGLIRITLP
+1211 SGLTQVTLP
-1220 DSITSFGY
+1220 NSLPYLSY
-1228 AAFADSSSLQSVRLP
+1228 RVFADSTSLQSVRLP
-1243 DTLTTIPE
+1243 ETLTTIPE
-1251 EAFQNTGLLSLNL
+1251 EAFKNTGLLSLNL

-1284 DFSTALESI
+1284 DFSTGLETI
-1293 GYGAFSGNRFEKLE
+1293 GDGAFSGNRFEKLE

-1318 AFSDNKNLT
+1318 AFSDNNNLT
-1327 FLYINSDLENYGYGY
+1327 FLYINSDLEHARYGY
-1342 YDYYNSP
+1342 YYEATP
-1349 FRHSDYS
+1349 FKHSNYS
-1356 SDSNSLYVEF
+1356 SDTKSLYVEF
-1366 KDGVTKIPAR
+1366 KDGVTKIPAY
-1376 LFYGAK
+1376 LFAGAK
-1382 QVIRVDLPEGLKEV
+1382 QVIRVDLPEGLKEI
-1396 GESAFRGT
+1396 GGSAFHGT

-1409 ESRGSASSSP
+1409 ESKESAPKPP
-1419 AAEVTSKAEQN
+1419 ANENSNAEKEQQN

-1458 NTLTSVNIPKNLVVA
+1458 DTLTSVNIPKNLVVA

-1491 GIRIPDGMLE
+1491 GVRIPDGMLE

-1516 IGKYALRDNKTTDK
+1516 IGKYALRDNKQFDIGA
-1530 DSAFG
+1530 DPFG
-1535 SSSSEPNKWAG
+1535 VSLVDRIKRPG

-1817 FLMIKADTVT
+1817 FLMIKTDTVT

-1832 VRVIGR
+1832 VRVVGR

-1853 LGEQRVDKF
+1853 LGEQRIDKF

-1892 ADNLESQFGSKVK
+1892 ADNLQSQFGSKVK

-1925 GVTVSNDAPA
+1925 SVTVSNDAPA

-1944 GQEFDLLDSKAN
+1944 GQEFNLLDNKAN

-1985 TVRNGMKKRIRLSQ
+1985 TVRNGVKKRIRLSQ

-2024 EVEKTYYKDKDG
+2024 EVEKYNKDRDG
-2036 DGLLD
+2036 DGLLTETVMTAD
-2041 EKRMDEKDRKA
+2041 DKNK
-2052 EIFLN
+2052 N
-2057 NRGTSL
+2057 NWLKENGYPGL
-2063 IDRRPNQWDVS
+2063 IDSNPDSWDVS
-2074 ARDLAIFATV
+2074 DRDLALFATL
-2084 TYADRQGLE
+2084 TYAKSESLD
-2093 KLFNKGKIP
+2093 KLFLYDNNGNPDLSYLQSDSDISGKFNV
-2102 LTLNSVEKLEDKLKG
+2102 LNIRE
-2117 LDITNIDKK
+2117 IDKH
-2126 LFQNWDFLG
+2126 LFENWNYEGTLHDVYDYSKGYEWGIDKRYDF
-2135 HNSEIYQKFYD
+2135 HS
-2146 IEYTDIYADTFKFK
+2146 T
-2160 KKTVYEQDLHKYQ
+2160 
-2173 NRLGFKKVKEW
+2173 
-2184 SFESD
+2184 
-2189 VSWFSD
+2189 VSWFVDKKGENVVIAYRGSD
-2195 ENRENLVIAF
+2195 ER
-2205 RGTDE
+2205 TDHP
-2210 NVEDFFG
+2210 NF
-2217 NENELKH
+2217 NNELAVDGK
-2224 DFQIMFNN
+2224 IAKGNS
-2232 DKVRNQARKQ
+2232 KVDDVARNQLKK
-2242 VFDILSSKSRNL
+2242 ILNEVHSKFPNYKNL
-2254 QNVKNIYIT
+2254 YIT

-2270 EAYYAAAEILLNDQL
+2270 EAYHGALETVDLVENR
-2285 KDAKQKLRGVVVFNS
+2285 LRQVINFNG
-2300 PGVQKDDEKEYNS
+2300 PGVYREHFNAIS
-2313 LKLLNEKQSSDVIL
+2313 ILSNLISSGVSIKLLSIR
-2327 FYNNTEGAINQFIV
+2327 GGINDAIV
-2341 AGGFNKGNKN
+2341 AGGPATEPLLNYYTIHPGVNVGKYKLFDV
-2351 TKHISWI
+2351 KHRVKDDNN
-2358 PLSAKYPILNPNDDT
+2358 PLY
-2373 HHHNMDTFFYYL
+2373 HHDMASFFYYL
-2385 DHGYRTSKPKFK
+2385 DQGYRSSKKYFEDAAP
-2397 NADDYI
+2397 YI
-2403 NVPELSSFETFI
+2403 DLPIFPEVKYFI
-2415 LNLPETPSYVIDPSG
+2415 LNLPETPNYVIDPSG

-2444 TAKVYYKDK
+2444 TAKVYYKDT
-2453 DGKEVFW
+2453 DGKEVLW

-2474 IHGEYAWDVP
+2474 VHGEYAWDVP

-2494 DGYEVA
+2494 DGYELA

-2508 PPQTEVNFK
+2508 PPQTEVNFN
-2517 LQPKTYSLSFVLDGG
+2517 LQPKTYSLEFILDGG
-2532 RVATNLPTSY
+2532 KATSILPTSY
-2542 MTEVEFTLP
+2542 MTEVEFALP
-2551 VAEKEGYDFL
+2551 LAEKEGYDFL
-2561 GWFDNEDRTGTPVTT
+2561 GWFDNEAKTGTPMTT
-2576 SLFSTV
+2576 TLFSSV
-2582 GDKKLW
+2582 GNKKLW
-2588 AYWAKPLV
+2588 AGWDIP
-2596 KELPTVAPTAVAL
+2596 
-2609 PTVQLTRVERPIKSV
+2609 
-2624 EVIYLEDANLL
+2624 
-2635 VGESREE
+2635 
-2642 IGQDGVLVI
+2642 
-2651 EVAEFILDGQV
+2651 
-2662 TETQEF
+2662 
-2668 EVSRTEATPRKVYR
+2668 
-2682 GTKVVSVTPVITTR
+2682 
-2696 TRQEVRVLTTEQ
+2696 
-2708 VLELEDSELAQGQ
+2708 
-2721 TREEASINGQ
+2721 
-2731 VVVEI
+2731 
-2736 TETLT
+2736 
-2741 DGQVTASSEREIS
+2741 
-2754 RTAATPRKVYRGT
+2754 
-2767 KVVSVTPVITTR
+2767 
-2779 TRQEVRILTTEQV
+2779 
-2792 LELEDSEL
+2792 
-2800 VQGQTREE
+2800 
-2808 VSINGQV
+2808 
-2815 LVEII
+2815 
-2820 ETLTDGQVT
+2820 
-2829 SSSEREISRTEA
+2829 
-2841 TPRKVY
+2841 
-2847 RGTKVVSVTP
+2847 
-2857 VITTRTR
+2857 
-2864 QEVRVLTTDQILELE
+2864 
-2879 DSELAQG
+2879 
-2886 QTREEASING
+2886 
-2896 QVLVE
+2896 
-2901 ITETLTD
+2901 
-2908 GQVTSSSE
+2908 
-2916 REISRTAAVPRKVYR
+2916 
-2931 GTKIIEAPL
+2931 
-2940 VTQLPTVAPTA
+2940 
-2951 VTLPTVKLTRVER
+2951 
-2964 PIKSET
+2964 
-2970 VVYLED
+2970 
-2976 PTLPVGEIRVEEGLA
+2976 
-2991 GLLVV
+2991 
-2996 DLAEYILDGQIVK
+2996 
-3009 VEEFILSHQ
+3009 
-3018 EATPRKIYR
+3018 
-3027 GRKQESIAVTT
+3027 
-3038 EQTQAVHSPLAE
+3038 
-3050 EGAVNGQSLPNTGQT
+3050 
-3065 DSVYPAVLGLSLFLA
+3065 
-3080 GTALIKSKKDET
+3080 
-3092 V
+3092 

>member
-1 MKKSRS
+1 MMKKKSNRY
-7 SSSRISKSLFRQQE
+7 SKSLFRQQE
-21 IFSIRKLSL
+21 VFSIRKLSL
-30 GVASVLLGSFFIGG
+30 GVASVLLGSFFVGG
-44 NVVQAEEISGGAE
+44 SVVQAEEISGGAE
-57 SSQVVG
+57 SSLVVG

-76 PASEED
+76 PVSEGD
-82 SVVAPDER
+82 SVVAPDDH
-90 QVEDSV
+90 QVENSV
-96 ASQAVPATTALPS
+96 APQAVPASATVTP
-109 QDNPAEEVGVGSE
+109 QDRPAEEVEAGPE
-122 NVTPV
+122 NVASV
-127 PVETSPSTSSSSVAP
+127 PTETAPLTSSSSLAP
-142 EPVPQPASTEKD
+142 ESDSQPRSLEKD
-154 GDDSALSPAVPAAT
+154 GDASALSSAVPAAT

-177 VEGGQVLTRS
+177 VEGGRVLPRS
-187 ASEVSRDERDEL
+187 ASEVSGDERDEL

-221 LDSLDLNDENG
+221 LDSLDLNDENA

-243 VEEENRNKRLA
+243 VEEENRNKRLE

-266 IEIPEGMTMIDHEA
+266 IEIPEGMTTIDSGA
-280 FRGNKTLKEIVLP
+280 FSGNKTLKEIVLP

-312 VLPASLTSIGDRAF
+312 VLPASLTSIGNRAF
-326 AGISTLKEVVIP
+326 AGIPTLKEVVIP
-338 KNLTYAPNIFAGSE
+338 KNVTYAPNIFAGSE

-376 EEIHLPSSVETID
+376 EEIHLPSSVEIID

-405 DGVKAIHSGAFSGN
+405 DGVKAIYSGAFSGN

-471 LPANL
+471 LPAKL

-488 LSEVKLPASLKHLGW
+488 LSEVKLPASLKNLGW
-503 GAFSHIDS
+503 GAFSNIDS

-516 VNSDIETSHYSSYW
+516 VNSNIATSHYSNSW
-530 SSPFATSPLTDV
+530 FSPFASSPLTDV
-542 TIKEGVTVVADKMF
+542 TIKDGVTVVADRMF

-597 NHSFARSSNLKS
+597 THSFARSSNLKS

-627 SLVNISLAPGTIKI
+627 NLVNISLAPGTTKI

-650 FSEFTIPE
+650 FTEFTIPE

-702 PGMKKIPDGLLKGT
+702 PGMKKIPDGLLQGT

-725 GVEEIGVRA
+725 GVEEIGVQA

-750 KKIGNGA
+750 KKIGYGA

-798 GSAFSGISTLTNLT
+798 GSAFSGISTLTSVT
-812 LSEGLTEINA
+812 LSEGLTEINV

-830 ERVTLPSAVTII
+830 ERVILPSAVTII
-842 HDSAFSRVSALKDI
+842 HGSAFSGISTLKDI
-856 IFSDGLKRI
+856 TFSDGLKRI
-865 ERSAFAGTGLT
+865 DGYAFAGTGLT

-881 SQLEYLGAGAFATE
+881 NQLEYLGSQAFATE

-901 IPQSLKEVESIYW
+901 IPKSLKEVRVYYVTD
-914 LPGPFTGATNLQTV
+914 GPFTGATNLQTV

-938 ANLFRGSHIESM
+938 ANLFRGSHIESI

-962 AFANSTLKE
+962 AFAYSALKE
-971 IRLQNGLKHIG
+971 IGLQNGLKHIG

-1009 RTNLETIHIPDSV
+1009 RTNLESIHIPDSV

-1050 SMFSGTRLSS
+1050 SMFSGTSLSS
-1060 IVIPANVERIDRA
+1060 IVIPASVERIDGAAFLNTKLSQVSLPEKLKEIGGA

-1137 DATFSGSSIL
+1137 EATFSGSSIL

-1161 EFFANTGVKEVILP
+1161 EFLANTGVKEVILS

-1189 HNLKEIDL
+1189 HNLKEIDF
-1197 GEKLEELGSEAFRN
+1197 GDKLEELGSGAFEF
-1211 SGLIRITLP
+1211 SGLTQVTLP
-1220 DSITSFGY
+1220 NSLPYLSY
-1228 AAFADSSSLQSVRLP
+1228 RVFADSTSLQSVRLP
-1243 DTLTTIPE
+1243 ETLTTIPE
-1251 EAFQNTGLLSLNL
+1251 EAFKNTGLLSLNL

-1284 DFSTALESI
+1284 DFSTGLETI
-1293 GYGAFSGNRFEKLE
+1293 GDGAFSGNRFEKLE

-1318 AFSDNKNLT
+1318 AFSDNNNLT
-1327 FLYINSDLENYGYGY
+1327 FLYINSDLEHARYGY
-1342 YDYYNSP
+1342 YYEATP
-1349 FRHSDYS
+1349 FKHSNYS
-1356 SDSNSLYVEF
+1356 SDTKSLYVEF
-1366 KDGVTKIPAR
+1366 KDGVTKIPAY
-1376 LFYGAK
+1376 LFAGAK
-1382 QVIRVDLPEGLKEV
+1382 QVIRVDLPEGLKEI
-1396 GESAFRGT
+1396 GGSAFHGT

-1409 ESRGSASSSP
+1409 ESKESAPKPP
-1419 AAEVTSKAEQN
+1419 ANENSNAEKEQQN

-1458 NTLTSVNIPKNLVVA
+1458 DTLTSVNIPKNLVVA

-1491 GIRIPDGMLE
+1491 GVRIPDGMLE

-1516 IGKYALRDNKTTDK
+1516 IGKYALRDNKQFDIGA
-1530 DSAFG
+1530 DPFG
-1535 SSSSEPNKWAG
+1535 VSLVDRIKRPG

-1665 AGSYAEKY
+1665 AGSYAERY
-1673 MKERNIPYEI
+1673 MQEHGIRYEI
-1683 SGDDYKHYNDGIVK
+1683 AGDDYKHYNDTILK
-1697 SSRFSVASQTLKQ
+1697 SARFSVASQSLKQ

-1720 SLDTAGRTIADK
+1720 SLDTTGRDIADK

-1742 VAFEKK
+1742 VTF
-1748 IKIDGKEQEAI
+1748 GKQISINGNVQDAI
-1759 IENDVLRI
+1759 VENDILII
-1767 KNSADS
+1767 KNSTDS
-1773 SRIQFVVT
+1773 GRIQFVVT

-1817 FLMIKADTVT
+1817 FLMIKTDTVT

-1832 VRVIGR
+1832 VRVVGR

-1853 LGEQRVDKF
+1853 LGEQRIDKF

-1892 ADNLESQFGSKVK
+1892 ADNLQSQFGSKVK

-1925 GVTVSNDAPA
+1925 SVTVSNDAPA

-1944 GQEFDLLDSKAN
+1944 GQEFNLLDNKAN

-1985 TVRNGMKKRIRLSQ
+1985 TVRNGVKKRIRLSQ

-2024 EVEKTYYKDKDG
+2024 EVEKYNKDRDG
-2036 DGLLD
+2036 DGLLTETVMTAD
-2041 EKRMDEKDRKA
+2041 DMEK
-2052 EIFLN
+2052 
-2057 NRGTSL
+2057 NRWLKKNGYPDL
-2063 IDRRPNQWDVS
+2063 IDLNPDSWDVS
-2074 ARDLAIFATV
+2074 DRDLALFATL
-2084 TYADRQGLE
+2084 TYAKSESLD
-2093 KLFNKGKIP
+2093 KLFLYDNSGKPDLSYLQFDSDISGKFDG
-2102 LTLNSVEKLEDKLKG
+2102 LNIRETDKLLFENWNYEGTFHDVYDYSKG
-2117 LDITNIDKK
+2117 IEWGIDK
-2126 LFQNWDFLG
+2126 QYDFY
-2135 HNSEIYQKFYD
+2135 S
-2146 IEYTDIYADTFKFK
+2146 T
-2160 KKTVYEQDLHKYQ
+2160 
-2173 NRLGFKKVKEW
+2173 
-2184 SFESD
+2184 
-2189 VSWFSD
+2189 VSWFVD
-2195 ENRENLVIAF
+2195 KTGKNVVIAY

-2210 NVEDFFG
+2210 RTDHPNF
-2217 NENELKH
+2217 NNELAVDGKIALMESKVV
-2224 DFQIMFNN
+2224 QIA
-2232 DKVRNQARKQ
+2232 RNQVKKIIEK
-2242 VFDILSSKSRNL
+2242 VHDKFPDYKNL
-2254 QNVKNIYIT
+2254 YIT

-2270 EAYYAAAEILLNDQL
+2270 EAYYAALEAISLGNNRFRRVVNFNGPGFTTKNTDYDKLENHNNLFKDSVKHYFITDIGDFNRLANFGKKPGEDLHYSFKTVL
-2285 KDAKQKLRGVVVFNS
+2285 DAKHS
-2300 PGVQKDDEKEYNS
+2300 
-2313 LKLLNEKQSSDVIL
+2313 
-2327 FYNNTEGAINQFIV
+2327 
-2341 AGGFNKGNKN
+2341 
-2351 TKHISWI
+2351 KHDMAS
-2358 PLSAKYPILNPNDDT
+2358 
-2373 HHHNMDTFFYYL
+2373 FFYYL
-2385 DHGYRTSKPKFK
+2385 DQGYRSSKKYFEDAAP
-2397 NADDYI
+2397 YI
-2403 NVPELSSFETFI
+2403 DLPIFPEVKYFI
-2415 LNLPETPSYVIDPSG
+2415 LNLPETPNYVIDPSG

-2444 TAKVYYKDK
+2444 TAKVYYKDT
-2453 DGKEVFW
+2453 DGKEVLW

-2474 IHGEYAWDVP
+2474 VHGEYAWDVP

-2494 DGYEVA
+2494 DGYELA

-2508 PPQTEVNFK
+2508 PPQTEVNFN
-2517 LQPKTYSLSFVLDGG
+2517 LQPKTYSLEFILDGG
-2532 RVATNLPTSY
+2532 KATSILPTSY
-2542 MTEVEFTLP
+2542 MTEVELALP
-2551 VAEKEGYDFL
+2551 SAEKEGHDFL
-2561 GWFDNEDRTGTPVTT
+2561 GWFDNETRTGLPVTT
-2576 SLFSTV
+2576 TLFSTV
-2582 GDKKLW
+2582 GNKKLW
-2588 AYWAKPLV
+2588 AAWAKPLV

-2642 IGQDGVLVI
+2642 IGQDGVLVV

-2662 TETQEF
+2662 TEIQEF
-2668 EVSRTEATPRKVYR
+2668 EV
-2682 GTKVVSVTPVITTR
+2682 
-2696 TRQEVRVLTTEQ
+2696 
-2708 VLELEDSELAQGQ
+2708 
-2721 TREEASINGQ
+2721 
-2731 VVVEI
+2731 
-2736 TETLT
+2736 
-2741 DGQVTASSEREIS
+2741 S
-2754 RTAATPRKVYRGT
+2754 RTAATPRK
-2767 KVVSVTPVITTR
+2767 I
-2779 TRQEVRILTTEQV
+2779 
-2792 LELEDSEL
+2792 
-2800 VQGQTREE
+2800 
-2808 VSINGQV
+2808 
-2815 LVEII
+2815 
-2820 ETLTDGQVT
+2820 
-2829 SSSEREISRTEA
+2829 
-2841 TPRKVY
+2841 Y

-2864 QEVRVLTTDQILELE
+2864 QEVRVLTTDQVLELE
-2879 DSELAQG
+2879 DFELVQG

-2908 GQVTSSSE
+2908 GQVTASREQELSRTEAIPRKIYRGTKVVSITPVITTRTRQEVRVLTTDQVLELEDSELVQGQTREEASINGQVVIEITENLTDGQVTARSE
-2916 REISRTAAVPRKVYR
+2916 RELSRTEAIPRKVYR
-2931 GTKIIEAPL
+2931 GTMVVQVPA
-2940 VTQLPTVAPTA
+2940 VAPTGSN
-2951 VTLPTVKLTRVER
+2951 LPTVKLTRVER
-2964 PIKSET
+2964 PLTSEDI
-2970 VVYLED
+2970 VYLED
-2976 PTLPVGEIRVEEGLA
+2976 ATLPVGESREEPGQD

-2996 DLAEYILDGQIVK
+2996 EVA
-3009 VEEFILSHQ
+3009 EFILDNQVIETQ
-3018 EATPRKIYR
+3018 EFEVSRTAATPRKIYR
-3027 GRKQESIAVTT
+3027 GAKEERKAATV
-3038 EQTQAVHSPLAE
+3038 EQKQAEPSPLTE
-3050 EGAVNGQSLPNTGQT
+3050 NVSVINQSLPNTGQT
-3065 DSVYPAVLGLSLFLA
+3065 DSVYPAILGLSLFLA
-3080 GTALIKSKKDET
+3080 GTALIKSRKDEI

>member
-57 SSQVVG
+57 SSLVVG

-76 PASEED
+76 PASEGD

-96 ASQAVPATTALPS
+96 ASQAVPATAALPP
-109 QDNPAEEVGVGSE
+109 QDNPAEEVGVGTES
-122 NVTPV
+122 VASV
-127 PVETSPSTSSSSVAP
+127 PAETLPSTSSSSVAP

-177 VEGGQVLTRS
+177 VEGGQVLSRS

-199 VGGEFKDEESLV
+199 MGGEFKDEESLV
-211 AVEDSNREPK
+211 SVEDSNREPK

-238 EEGSK
+238 EEDSK
-243 VEEENRNKRLA
+243 VEEENRNKRLE
-254 YFAELNRSGFSR
+254 YFSELNRSGFSR

-280 FRGNKTLKEIVLP
+280 FRGNKDLKEIVLP
-293 TTLTTIEYG
+293 TTLKTIGYG
-302 AFENSGLEKL
+302 AFENTGLEKL

-326 AGISTLKEVVIP
+326 AGIPTLKEVVIP
-338 KNLTYAPNIFAGSE
+338 KNVTYAPNIFAGSE

-376 EEIHLPSSVETID
+376 EEIHLPSSVEIID
-389 SYAFSENK
+389 SYAFSENE

-459 SAFYDSGLTSIN
+459 GAFYDSGLTSIE

-476 ESIGNSAFYSTR
+476 ESIENHAFYSTR
-488 LSEVKLPASLKHLGW
+488 LAEVKLPASLKYLGW
-503 GAFSHIDS
+503 GAFSDIDS
-511 LKKVE
+511 LKRVE
-516 VNSDIETSHYSSYW
+516 VNSDIATSHYSNSW
-530 SSPFATSPLTDV
+530 SSPFASSPLTV
-542 TIKEGVTVVADKMF
+542 ITIKDGVTVVADRMF
-556 EGQSGVTSLTLPSS
+556 EGQSGITSLALPSS
-570 LLEVRPY
+570 LLEIRPY
-577 AFTGIGIESLT
+577 AFTGIGIESLS

-597 NHSFARSSNLKS
+597 THSFASSSSLKS
-609 VTIPSSLVEGD
+609 VYIPSSLVEGD

-627 SLVNISLAPGTIKI
+627 NLVNISLAPGMTKI

-671 ENLTTITLPS
+671 GNLTAITQPS
-681 TLRAIGANAFSNTSL
+681 TLRTMGANTFSYTGL
-696 KRIVLP
+696 KQLDLP
-702 PGMKKIPDGLLKGT
+702 PGMKKIPDGLLQGT
-716 KVEEFVIPE
+716 MIEEFVIPE
-725 GVEEIGVRA
+725 GVEEIGERA
-734 FAYNPFL
+734 FANNYSL

-750 KKIGNGA
+750 KKIGYGA

-783 NLKSVLLPN
+783 NLKSILLPN

-798 GSAFSGISTLTNLT
+798 GSAFSGISTLTNIT
-812 LSEGLTEINA
+812 LSEGLTEINV

-830 ERVTLPSAVTII
+830 KRVTLPSAVTII
-842 HDSAFSRVSALKDI
+842 HDSAFSRVSTLKDI

-865 ERSAFAGTGLT
+865 ERSAFDGTGLT

-881 SQLEYLGAGAFATE
+881 SQLEYLGAGAFATG

-901 IPQSLKEVESIYW
+901 IPKSLKEAGTYYW
-914 LPGPFTGATNLQTV
+914 ADGPFAGASNLQTV
-928 TFETGIRQIV
+928 TFEAGTSQV
-938 ANLFRGSHIESM
+938 VDNLFRGAHIESL
-950 DLPATVE
+950 DLPATIE

-962 AFANSTLKE
+962 AFAYSALKE
-971 IRLQNGLKHIG
+971 IGLQSGLKHIG

-1009 RTNLETIHIPDSV
+1009 RTNLESIHIPDSV

-1050 SMFSGTRLSS
+1050 SMFSGTSLSS
-1060 IVIPANVERIDRA
+1060 IVIPASVERIDGAAFSNTKLSQVSLPEKLKEIGGA

-1093 DDAFSRTSL
+1093 DGAFWQTSL
-1102 EEVTI
+1102 KEVII
-1107 PKTIKELGSGVFSSI
+1107 PKTVKELGSGVFGEI
-1122 STLKQAHVAK
+1122 DTLKEAHVAK

-1137 DATFSGSSIL
+1137 EATFSGSSIL
-1147 EKVTFEEGRTAIPS
+1147 EKVTFEEGRTAIPI
-1161 EFFANTGVKEVILP
+1161 EFLANTGIKEVILP

-1189 HNLKEIDL
+1189 HNLKEIDF
-1197 GEKLEELGSEAFRN
+1197 GDKLEELGSGAFEF
-1211 SGLIRITLP
+1211 SGLTQVTLP
-1220 DSITSFGY
+1220 NSLPYLSY
-1228 AAFADSSSLQSVRLP
+1228 RVFADSTSLQSVRLP
-1243 DTLTTIPE
+1243 ETLTTIPE
-1251 EAFQNTGLLSLNL
+1251 EAFKNTGLLSLNL

-1284 DFSTALESI
+1284 DFSTGLETI
-1293 GYGAFSGNRFEKLE
+1293 GDGAFSGNRFEKLE
-1307 LPKSLKELGYS
+1307 LPKSLKALGYS
-1318 AFSDNKNLT
+1318 AFSDNNNLT
-1327 FLYINSDLENYGYGY
+1327 FLYINSDLEHAR
-1342 YDYYNSP
+1342 YDYYYGATP
-1349 FRHSDYS
+1349 FKHSNYS
-1356 SDSNSLYVEF
+1356 SDTKSLYVEF

-1376 LFYGAK
+1376 LFAEAK
-1382 QVIRVDLPEGLKEV
+1382 QVIRVDLPEGLKEI
-1396 GESAFRGT
+1396 GESAFYGT

-1409 ESRGSASSSP
+1409 ESKESAPKPP
-1419 AAEVTSKAEQN
+1419 ANENSNAEKEQQN

-1458 NTLTSVNIPKNLVVA
+1458 DTLTSVNIPKNLVVA

-1491 GIRIPDGMLE
+1491 GVRIPDGMLE

-1817 FLMIKADTVT
+1817 FLMIKTDTVT

-1832 VRVIGR
+1832 VRVVGR

-1853 LGEQRVDKF
+1853 LGEQRIDKF

-1892 ADNLESQFGSKVK
+1892 ADNLQSQFGSKVK

-1925 GVTVSNDAPA
+1925 SVTVSNDAPA

-1944 GQEFDLLDSKAN
+1944 GQEFNLLDNKAN

-1985 TVRNGMKKRIRLSQ
+1985 TVRNGVKKRIRLSQ

-2024 EVEKTYYKDKDG
+2024 EVEKYNKDKDG
-2036 DGLLD
+2036 DGLLTETVMTAD
-2041 EKRMDEKDRKA
+2041 DKNK
-2052 EIFLN
+2052 N
-2057 NRGTSL
+2057 NWLKENGYPGL
-2063 IDRRPNQWDVS
+2063 IDSNPDSWDVS
-2074 ARDLAIFATV
+2074 DRDLALFATL
-2084 TYADRQGLE
+2084 TYAKSESLD
-2093 KLFNKGKIP
+2093 KLFLYDNNGNPDLSYLQSDSDISGKFNV
-2102 LTLNSVEKLEDKLKG
+2102 LNIRE
-2117 LDITNIDKK
+2117 IDKH
-2126 LFQNWDFLG
+2126 LFENWNYEGTLHDVYDYSKGYEWGIDKRYDF
-2135 HNSEIYQKFYD
+2135 HS
-2146 IEYTDIYADTFKFK
+2146 T
-2160 KKTVYEQDLHKYQ
+2160 
-2173 NRLGFKKVKEW
+2173 
-2184 SFESD
+2184 
-2189 VSWFSD
+2189 VSWFVDKKGENVVIAYRGSD
-2195 ENRENLVIAF
+2195 ER
-2205 RGTDE
+2205 TDHP
-2210 NVEDFFG
+2210 NF
-2217 NENELKH
+2217 NNELAVDGK
-2224 DFQIMFNN
+2224 IAKGNS
-2232 DKVRNQARKQ
+2232 KVDDVARNQLKK
-2242 VFDILSSKSRNL
+2242 ILNEVHSKFPNYKNL
-2254 QNVKNIYIT
+2254 YIT

-2270 EAYYAAAEILLNDQL
+2270 EAYHGALETVDLVENR
-2285 KDAKQKLRGVVVFNS
+2285 LRQVINFNG
-2300 PGVQKDDEKEYNS
+2300 PGVYREHFNAIS
-2313 LKLLNEKQSSDVIL
+2313 ILSNLISSGVSIKLLSIR
-2327 FYNNTEGAINQFIV
+2327 GGINDAIV
-2341 AGGFNKGNKN
+2341 AGGPATEPLLNYYTIHPGVNVGKYKLFDV
-2351 TKHISWI
+2351 KHRVKDDNN
-2358 PLSAKYPILNPNDDT
+2358 PLY
-2373 HHHNMDTFFYYL
+2373 HHDMASFFYYL
-2385 DHGYRTSKPKFK
+2385 DQGYRSSKKYFEDAAP
-2397 NADDYI
+2397 YI
-2403 NVPELSSFETFI
+2403 DLPIFPEVKYFI
-2415 LNLPETPSYVIDPSG
+2415 LNLPETPNYVIDPSG

-2444 TAKVYYKDK
+2444 TAKVYYKDT
-2453 DGKEVFW
+2453 DGKEVLW

-2474 IHGEYAWDVP
+2474 VHGEYAWDVP

-2508 PPQTEVNFK
+2508 PPQTEVNFN
-2517 LQPKTYSLSFVLDGG
+2517 LQPKTYSLEFILDGG
-2532 RVATNLPTSY
+2532 KAISILPTSY
-2542 MTEVEFTLP
+2542 MTEVELALP
-2551 VAEKEGYDFL
+2551 SAEKEGHDFL
-2561 GWFDNEDRTGTPVTT
+2561 GWFDNETRTGLPVTT
-2576 SLFSTV
+2576 TLFSTV
-2582 GDKKLW
+2582 GNKKLW
-2588 AYWAKPLV
+2588 AAWAKPLV

-2642 IGQDGVLVI
+2642 IGQDGVLVV

-2696 TRQEVRVLTTEQ
+2696 TRQEVRVLTTDH

-2741 DGQVTASSEREIS
+2741 DGQVT
-2754 RTAATPRKVYRGT
+2754 
-2767 KVVSVTPVITTR
+2767 
-2779 TRQEVRILTTEQV
+2779 
-2792 LELEDSEL
+2792 
-2800 VQGQTREE
+2800 
-2808 VSINGQV
+2808 
-2815 LVEII
+2815 
-2820 ETLTDGQVT
+2820 
-2829 SSSEREISRTEA
+2829 SSSEREISRTE
-2841 TPRKVY
+2841 
-2847 RGTKVVSVTP
+2847 
-2857 VITTRTR
+2857 
-2864 QEVRVLTTDQILELE
+2864 
-2879 DSELAQG
+2879 
-2886 QTREEASING
+2886 
-2896 QVLVE
+2896 
-2901 ITETLTD
+2901 
-2908 GQVTSSSE
+2908 
-2916 REISRTAAVPRKVYR
+2916 AVPRKVYR
-2931 GTKIIEAPL
+2931 GTKIIETPL

-2951 VTLPTVKLTRVER
+2951 VDLPTVKLTRVER
-2964 PIKSET
+2964 PIKSEK

-2996 DLAEYILDGQIVK
+2996 DIAEYVLDGQIVK

-3027 GRKQESIAVTT
+3027 GGKQESIAVAT
-3038 EQTQAVHSPLAE
+3038 EQTQAVHSPSAE
-3050 EGAVNGQSLPNTGQT
+3050 EGTVNGQSLPNTGQS
-3065 DSVYPAVLGLSLFLA
+3065 DSVYPAILGLSLFLA

>member
-1 MKKSRS
+1 MMKKKSNRY
-7 SSSRISKSLFRQQE
+7 SKSLFRQQE
-21 IFSIRKLSL
+21 VFSIRKLSL
-30 GVASVLLGSFFIGG
+30 GVASVLLGSFFVGG
-44 NVVQAEEISGGAE
+44 SVVQAEEISGGAE
-57 SSQVVG
+57 SSLVVG

-76 PASEED
+76 PVSEGD
-82 SVVAPDER
+82 SVVAPDDH
-90 QVEDSV
+90 QVENSV
-96 ASQAVPATTALPS
+96 APQAVPASATVTP
-109 QDNPAEEVGVGSE
+109 QDRPAEEVEAGPE
-122 NVTPV
+122 NVASV
-127 PVETSPSTSSSSVAP
+127 PTETAPSTSSSSLAP
-142 EPVPQPASTEKD
+142 ESDSQPRLLEKD
-154 GDDSALSPAVPAAT
+154 GDASALSSAVPAAT

-177 VEGGQVLTRS
+177 VEGGQVLPRS
-187 ASEVSRDERDEL
+187 ASEVSGDEL

-221 LDSLDLNDENG
+221 LDSLDLNDEHG

-238 EEGSK
+238 SEEAPK
-243 VEEENRNKRLA
+243 VEEENRNKRLE

-266 IEIPEGMTMIDHEA
+266 IEIPEGMTMIDQNA
-280 FRGNKTLKEIVLP
+280 FRGNTNLKEIVLP
-293 TTLTTIEYG
+293 TTLTTIGYG

-338 KNLTYAPNIFAGSE
+338 KNVTYAPNIFTGSE
-352 NLKKVT
+352 NLKNVT

-376 EEIHLPSSVETID
+376 EEIHLPTSVEIID

-405 DGVKAIHSGAFSGN
+405 DGVKAIHSGAFAGN
-419 GSLAQVDLPDTLE
+419 SALAQVELPDSLE
-432 YIADYAFSGTGS
+432 HIADSAFSGTTS
-444 LASIDLPAS
+444 LTSIALPTN

-459 SAFYDSGLTSIN
+459 SAFYDSGLTSIE

-476 ESIGNSAFYSTR
+476 ESIENHAFYSTR
-488 LSEVKLPASLKHLGW
+488 LSEVKLPASLKYLGW

-516 VNSDIETSHYSSYW
+516 VNSDITTVLHWNYW
-530 SSPFATSPLTDV
+530 PSPFWESPLTDV
-542 TIKEGVTVVADKMF
+542 TIKEGVTVIADMMF
-556 EGQSGVTSLTLPSS
+556 EGQSGITSLSLPSS
-570 LLEVRPY
+570 LLEIRPS
-577 AFTGIGIESLT
+577 AFTGIGIESLS

-597 NHSFARSSNLKS
+597 THSFASSSSLKS
-609 VTIPSSLVEGD
+609 VNIPSSLVEGD
-620 GAFIDSK
+620 GAFIESK
-627 SLVNISLAPGTIKI
+627 SLVNIGLAIGTTRIV
-641 IDGLFRGTG
+641 DGLFRGTG
-650 FSEFTIPE
+650 FSEFTVPE
-658 GITEIGANAFSDN
+658 GITEIGANAFADN
-671 ENLTTITLPS
+671 GNLTTIILPS
-681 TLRAIGANAFSNTSL
+681 TLRTIGANAFANTSL

-702 PGMKKIPDGLLKGT
+702 PGMKKIPDGLLQGT

-725 GVEEIGVRA
+725 GVEEIGDFA
-734 FAYNPFL
+734 FADNHSL
-741 KSVVLPSSL
+741 QSVVLPSSL
-750 KKIGNGA
+750 KKIGYGA
-757 FQNTGIESITF
+757 FQNTGIESIIF

-783 NLKSVLLPN
+783 NLQSVLLPN

-822 GTFSGTSL
+822 GTFSDTSL
-830 ERVTLPSAVTII
+830 ERVTIPSAVTVI
-842 HDSAFSRVSALKDI
+842 HDSAFSGISTLKDI
-856 IFSDGLKRI
+856 TFSDGLKRI

-876 DVTLP
+876 NVTLP
-881 SQLEYLGAGAFATE
+881 SQLEYLGSQAFGTE

-901 IPQSLKEVESIYW
+901 IPKSLKEVRVYYVTD
-914 LPGPFTGATNLQTV
+914 GPFTGATNLQTV

-938 ANLFRGSHIESM
+938 ANLFRGSHIESI

-962 AFANSTLKE
+962 AFAYSALKE
-971 IRLQNGLKHIG
+971 IGLQNGLKHIG

-1009 RTNLETIHIPDSV
+1009 RTNLESIHIPDSV

-1050 SMFSGTRLSS
+1050 SMFSGTSLSS
-1060 IVIPANVERIDRA
+1060 IVIPASVERIDGAAFLNTKLSQVSLPEKLKEIGGA

-1137 DATFSGSSIL
+1137 EATFSGSSIL

-1161 EFFANTGVKEVILP
+1161 EFLANTGVKEVILS

-1189 HNLKEIDL
+1189 HNLKEIDF
-1197 GEKLEELGSEAFRN
+1197 GDKLEELGSGAFEF
-1211 SGLIRITLP
+1211 SGLTQVTLP
-1220 DSITSFGY
+1220 NSLPYLSY
-1228 AAFADSSSLQSVRLP
+1228 RVFADSTSLQSVRLP
-1243 DTLTTIPE
+1243 ETLTTIPE
-1251 EAFQNTGLLSLNL
+1251 EAFKNTGLLSLNL

-1284 DFSTALESI
+1284 DFSTGLETI
-1293 GYGAFSGNRFEKLE
+1293 GDGAFSGNRFEKLE

-1318 AFSDNKNLT
+1318 AFSDNNNLT
-1327 FLYINSDLENYGYGY
+1327 FLYINSDLEHARYGY
-1342 YDYYNSP
+1342 YYEATP
-1349 FRHSDYS
+1349 FKHSNYS
-1356 SDSNSLYVEF
+1356 SDTKSLYVEF
-1366 KDGVTKIPAR
+1366 KDGVTKIPAY
-1376 LFYGAK
+1376 LFAGAK
-1382 QVIRVDLPEGLKEV
+1382 QVIRVDLPEGLKEI
-1396 GESAFRGT
+1396 GGSAFHGT

-1409 ESRGSASSSP
+1409 ESKESAPKPP
-1419 AAEVTSKAEQN
+1419 ANENSNAEKEQQN

-1458 NTLTSVNIPKNLVVA
+1458 DTLTSVNIPKNLVVA

-1491 GIRIPDGMLE
+1491 GVRIPDGMLE

-1516 IGKYALRDNKTTDK
+1516 IGKYALRDNKQFDIGA
-1530 DSAFG
+1530 DPFG
-1535 SSSSEPNKWAG
+1535 VSLVDRIKRPG

-1817 FLMIKADTVT
+1817 FLMIKTDTVT

-1832 VRVIGR
+1832 VRVVGR

-1853 LGEQRVDKF
+1853 LGEQRIDKF

-1892 ADNLESQFGSKVK
+1892 ADNLQSQFGSKVK

-1925 GVTVSNDAPA
+1925 SVTVSNDAPA

-1944 GQEFDLLDSKAN
+1944 GQEFNLLDNKAN

-1985 TVRNGMKKRIRLSQ
+1985 TVRNGVKKRIRLSQ

-2024 EVEKTYYKDKDG
+2024 EVEKYNKDRDG
-2036 DGLLD
+2036 DGLLTETVMTAD
-2041 EKRMDEKDRKA
+2041 DKNK
-2052 EIFLN
+2052 N
-2057 NRGTSL
+2057 NWLKENGYPGL
-2063 IDRRPNQWDVS
+2063 IDSNPDSWDVS
-2074 ARDLAIFATV
+2074 DRDLALFATL
-2084 TYADRQGLE
+2084 TYAKSESLD
-2093 KLFNKGKIP
+2093 KLFLYDNNGNPDLSYLQSDSDISGKFNV
-2102 LTLNSVEKLEDKLKG
+2102 LNIRE
-2117 LDITNIDKK
+2117 IDKH
-2126 LFQNWDFLG
+2126 LFENWNYEGTLHDVYDYSKGYEWGIDKRYDF
-2135 HNSEIYQKFYD
+2135 HS
-2146 IEYTDIYADTFKFK
+2146 T
-2160 KKTVYEQDLHKYQ
+2160 
-2173 NRLGFKKVKEW
+2173 
-2184 SFESD
+2184 
-2189 VSWFSD
+2189 VSWFVDKKGENVVIAYRGSD
-2195 ENRENLVIAF
+2195 ER
-2205 RGTDE
+2205 TDHP
-2210 NVEDFFG
+2210 NF
-2217 NENELKH
+2217 NNELAVDGK
-2224 DFQIMFNN
+2224 IAKGNS
-2232 DKVRNQARKQ
+2232 KVDDVARNQLKK
-2242 VFDILSSKSRNL
+2242 ILNEVHSKFPNYKNL
-2254 QNVKNIYIT
+2254 YIT

-2270 EAYYAAAEILLNDQL
+2270 EAYHGALETVDLVENR
-2285 KDAKQKLRGVVVFNS
+2285 LRQVINFNG
-2300 PGVQKDDEKEYNS
+2300 PGVYREHFNAIS
-2313 LKLLNEKQSSDVIL
+2313 ILSNLISSGVSIKLLSIR
-2327 FYNNTEGAINQFIV
+2327 GGINDAIV
-2341 AGGFNKGNKN
+2341 AGGPATEPLLNYYTIHPGVNVGKYKLFDV
-2351 TKHISWI
+2351 KHRVKDDNN
-2358 PLSAKYPILNPNDDT
+2358 PLY
-2373 HHHNMDTFFYYL
+2373 HHDMASFFYYL
-2385 DHGYRTSKPKFK
+2385 DQGYRSSKKYFEDAAP
-2397 NADDYI
+2397 YI
-2403 NVPELSSFETFI
+2403 DLPIFPEVKYFI
-2415 LNLPETPSYVIDPSG
+2415 LNLPETPNYVIDPSG

-2444 TAKVYYKDK
+2444 TAKVYYKDT
-2453 DGKEVFW
+2453 DGKEVLW

-2474 IHGEYAWDVP
+2474 VHGEYAWDVP

-2494 DGYEVA
+2494 DGYELA

-2508 PPQTEVNFK
+2508 PPQTEVNFN
-2517 LQPKTYSLSFVLDGG
+2517 LQPKTYSLEFILDGG
-2532 RVATNLPTSY
+2532 KATSILPTSY
-2542 MTEVEFTLP
+2542 MTEVEFALP
-2551 VAEKEGYDFL
+2551 LAEKEGYDFL
-2561 GWFDNEDRTGTPVTT
+2561 GWFDNEAKTGTPMTT
-2576 SLFSTV
+2576 TLFSSV
-2582 GDKKLW
+2582 GNKKLW
-2588 AYWAKPLV
+2588 AGWDIPLV
-2596 KELPTVAPTAVAL
+2596 TAVPDSAPTTPELPSVKIETKVRKVETVLNTDVVDYYDDPTLADH
-2609 PTVQLTRVERPIKSV
+2609 LTREESGTTG
-2624 EVIYLEDANLL
+2624 LL
-2635 VGESREE
+2635 VTELTDYYV
-2642 IGQDGVLVI
+2642 DGVLV
-2651 EVAEFILDGQV
+2651 
-2662 TETQEF
+2662 
-2668 EVSRTEATPRKVYR
+2668 RTD
-2682 GTKVVSVTPVITTR
+2682 TK
-2696 TRQEVRVLTTEQ
+2696 
-2708 VLELEDSELAQGQ
+2708 
-2721 TREEASINGQ
+2721 
-2731 VVVEI
+2731 
-2736 TETLT
+2736 
-2741 DGQVTASSEREIS
+2741 
-2754 RTAATPRKVYRGT
+2754 
-2767 KVVSVTPVITTR
+2767 
-2779 TRQEVRILTTEQV
+2779 
-2792 LELEDSEL
+2792 
-2800 VQGQTREE
+2800 
-2808 VSINGQV
+2808 
-2815 LVEII
+2815 
-2820 ETLTDGQVT
+2820 
-2829 SSSEREISRTEA
+2829 EISRTEA
-2841 TPRKVY
+2841 TPKKVY
-2847 RGTKVVSVTP
+2847 RGTKHVTAVPDSAPTTPGLPSVKIETK
-2857 VITTRTR
+2857 
-2864 QEVRVLTTDQILELE
+2864 VRKVETVLTTDVVDYYDDPILADHL
-2879 DSELAQG
+2879 
-2886 QTREEASING
+2886 TREEPG
-2896 QVLVE
+2896 TTGLLVTELTDYYVDGVLVR
-2901 ITETLTD
+2901 TD
-2908 GQVTSSSE
+2908 TK
-2916 REISRTAAVPRKVYR
+2916 EISRTEATPKKVYR
-2931 GTKIIEAPL
+2931 GTKHVTAVPDSAPSAPN
-2940 VTQLPTVAPTA
+2940 LPTITIR
-2951 VTLPTVKLTRVER
+2951 KEER
-2964 PIKSET
+2964 SITTSKIIH
-2970 VVYLED
+2970 LED
-2976 PTLPVGEIRVEEGLA
+2976 ADLVVGQIREEEGLP
-2991 GLLVV
+2991 GYIVV
-2996 DLAEYILDGQIVK
+2996 EIIEYVVNGKVIKTEEVIVSR
-3009 VEEFILSHQ
+3009 E
-3018 EATPRKIYR
+3018 EATPKKLFYGTKTSEMINLP
-3027 GRKQESIAVTT
+3027 KSI
-3038 EQTQAVHSPLAE
+3038 QTD
-3050 EGAVNGQSLPNTGQT
+3050 VNNSQIVETQKTDSKRELPQTGQEN
-3065 DSVYPAVLGLSLFLA
+3065 SIFPSVLGLCLLSV
-3080 GTALIKSKKDET
+3080 GTALIKSRKDENSKG
-3092 V
+3092 

>member
-1 MKKSRS
+1 MIKKKSNRY
-7 SSSRISKSLFRQQE
+7 SKSLFRQQE

-30 GVASVLLGSFFIGG
+30 GVASVLLGSLFIGG

-57 SSQVVG
+57 SSLVVG
-63 AEEKPPVASTEIV
+63 AEEKPPVVSTEIV
-76 PASEED
+76 PASEGD
-82 SVVAPDER
+82 SVVASDEH
-90 QVEDSV
+90 QVEDSA
-96 ASQAVPATTALPS
+96 ASQAVPATTTLPS
-109 QDNPAEEVGVGSE
+109 QDNPSEEVGVGSE
-122 NVTPV
+122 NVTSV
-127 PVETSPSTSSSSVAP
+127 PAETIPSTSSSSVAP
-142 EPVPQPASTEKD
+142 EPVPQPASTDKD
-154 GDDSALSPAVPAAT
+154 GDDSALSPAVPAT
-168 SSSEIVQPV
+168 TGTSEIVQPV
-177 VEGGQVLTRS
+177 VEGEQVLTRS
-187 ASEVSRDERDEL
+187 AET
-199 VGGEFKDEESLV
+199 VGGDEGEELAGGESKDEEMLV
-211 AVEDSNREPK
+211 ANEDSNREPG
-221 LDSLDLNDENG
+221 LISLDFNSENG

-238 EEGSK
+238 EEGSN

-266 IEIPEGMTMIDHEA
+266 IEIPEGMKKIDFGA
-280 FRGNKTLKEIVLP
+280 FSGNKTLKEIVLP

-312 VLPASLTSIGDRAF
+312 VLPASLTYIGDRAF

-338 KNLTYAPNIFAGSE
+338 KNVTYAPNIFAGSN

-376 EEIHLPSSVETID
+376 EEIHLPTSVEIID
-389 SYAFSENK
+389 SYAFSENEH
-397 YLKKINLK
+397 LKKINLK
-405 DGVKAIHSGAFSGN
+405 DGVKAIHSGAFAGN
-419 GSLAQVDLPDTLE
+419 SSLVQVELPDSLE
-432 YIADYAFSGTGS
+432 YIADSAFSGTTN
-444 LASIDLPAS
+444 LTSIALPTN

-459 SAFYDSGLTSIN
+459 SAFYDSGLTSIH
-471 LPANL
+471 LPAKL

-556 EGQSGVTSLTLPSS
+556 EGQSGITSLILPSS

-577 AFTGIGIESLT
+577 AFTGVGIESLS
-588 LPAGLQKLG
+588 LPAGLRKLG

-627 SLVNISLAPGTIKI
+627 KLVNISLASGTTKI

-671 ENLTTITLPS
+671 DNLTTITLPS
-681 TLRAIGANAFSNTSL
+681 TLHAIGANAFSNTSL

-702 PGMKKIPDGLLKGT
+702 PGMKKIPDGLLQGT

-725 GVEEIGVRA
+725 GVEEIGVQA

-750 KKIGNGA
+750 KKIGYGA
-757 FQNTGIESITF
+757 FQNTGIESIIF

-783 NLKSVLLPN
+783 NLKSTRLPN

-798 GSAFSGISTLTNLT
+798 SSAFSGISTLTSIT
-812 LSEGLTEINA
+812 LSEGLTEINV

-830 ERVTLPSAVTII
+830 ERVILPSAVTII
-842 HDSAFSRVSALKDI
+842 HDSAFSRVSTLKDI

-865 ERSAFAGTGLT
+865 ERSAFDGTGLT

-901 IPQSLKEVESIYW
+901 IPKSLKEVESIYW

-962 AFANSTLKE
+962 AFAESGLKE
-971 IRLQNGLKHIG
+971 IGLQNGLKKIG
-982 ASAFSESPLERIT
+982 ASAFYRTSLESIHI
-995 LPDSVTEIGDSAFY
+995 PDSVTEIGTSTFA
-1009 RTNLETIHIPDSV
+1009 ES
-1022 TAIGYS
+1022 S
-1028 AFENSYKLKQAT
+1028 KLKQAK
-1040 LSASMTYVPA
+1040 LSASMKYIPA
-1050 SMFSGTRLSS
+1050 SMFSYTRLSS
-1060 IVIPANVERIDRA
+1060 INIPTGVERIDEA
-1073 AFSGTP
+1073 AFSNTKLSQVSLPEKLNEIGGSAFSYTP
-1079 LTSISFPASLEKIG
+1079 LTSISFPDSLEKIG
-1093 DDAFSRTSL
+1093 GSAFWQTSL
-1102 EEVTI
+1102 KEVII
-1107 PKTIKELGSGVFSSI
+1107 PKTVKELGSYVFGNI
-1122 STLKQAHVAK
+1122 ATLKKAHVAK

-1137 DATFSGSSIL
+1137 DGTFSGSSL
-1147 EKVTFEEGRTAIPS
+1147 EKVTFEEGRTTIPR
-1161 EFFANTGVKEVILP
+1161 EFFVNTGIKEVILP
-1175 KELKVIGSGAFRST
+1175 KELKVIGEGAFRST
-1189 HNLKEIDL
+1189 PSLKEIDL

-1228 AAFADSSSLQSVRLP
+1228 AAFADSSSLQSVRIP
-1243 DTLTTIPE
+1243 DTLTAIPE
-1251 EAFQNTGLLSLNL
+1251 EAFRNTGLLSLNL

-1270 IERAAFANAKISKI
+1270 IERAAFSNAKISKI

-1293 GYGAFSGNRFEKLE
+1293 GYGAFSGNQFEKLE

-1327 FLYINSDLENYGYGY
+1327 FLYINSDLEHDRYGSY
-1342 YDYYNSP
+1342 YHNGSP
-1349 FRHSDYS
+1349 FKHSNYS
-1356 SDSNSLYVEF
+1356 SDIKSLYVEF
-1366 KDGVTKIPAR
+1366 KDGVTKIPAH
-1376 LFYGAK
+1376 LFAGAK
-1382 QVIRVDLPEGLKEV
+1382 QVIRVDLPEGLKEI
-1396 GESAFRGT
+1396 GGSAFHGT

-1409 ESRGSASSSP
+1409 ESKESAPKLP
-1419 AAEVTSKAEQN
+1419 ANENSNAEKEQQN

-1480 RNLTHLRNNVE
+1480 RNLTHLRSNVE
-1491 GIRIPDGMLE
+1491 GVRIPDGMLE

-1817 FLMIKADTVT
+1817 FLMIKADTAISGNT
-1827 PLSNG
+1827 
-1832 VRVIGR
+1832 VRIVGR
-1838 TKPNTKVNFE
+1838 TKPNTKVEFKIAE
-1848 VIDVM
+1848 PTIGGKMVFVHAGQKTWAEGLS
-1853 LGEQRVDKF
+1853 LGQH
-1862 EGKIWLFE
+1862 
-1870 NRTSKPVISDST
+1870 VISDMT
-1882 GQFYTDLAFD
+1882 GQFETTLTLDFVKLFD
-1892 ADNLESQFGSKVK
+1892 VSAKQRDN
-1905 SFKIRAVA
+1905 FKIRAISEV
-1913 EIDGVQVKADSE
+1913 DGIQVKADSE
-1925 GVTVSNDAPA
+1925 KIIFEESLPTLSS
-1935 LIQFIMKHN
+1935 FIMKYGGKEYDLADGEADN
-1944 GQEFDLLDSKAN
+1944 GQLIFKPGQEFEFIVRL
-1956 ENVIFRPK
+1956 ENDI
-1964 SPFEFRVKF
+1964 
-1973 YNPENISDVWVN
+1973 DVAYLEVL
-1985 TVRNGMKKRIRLSQ
+1985 TSRNGVVKKVHLSKQ
-1999 KDDVFTASAYF
+1999 ETDD
-2010 DESNHDFIP
+2010 
-2019 SGFTV
+2019 
-2024 EVEKTYYKDKDG
+2024 
-2036 DGLLD
+2036 LD
-2041 EKRMDEKDRKA
+2041 ETSHTYTFKGLFDPANPDFVPGDFVLRVVPKPVIGAEVLADMWKFKQLKSKMELLVNEEKIDYATYLKQL
-2052 EIFLN
+2052 FSLN
-2057 NRGTSL
+2057 NHSKQTDKHSRYYLDL
-2063 IDRRPNQWDVS
+2063 I
-2074 ARDLAIFATV
+2074 
-2084 TYADRQGLE
+2084 
-2093 KLFNKGKIP
+2093 IP
-2102 LTLNSVEKLEDKLKG
+2102 FLK
-2117 LDITNIDKK
+2117 DITNAAEENNTDLKFVKCINAFSKIILGREEAENSKVENSILPTIAGAADSVSRLLEIWDSYQDILKLDSADEVSKATMFSNLLGSAEVGLQAVEFLLLELLYNDVLNEAKILGVDKNFIEKFEKGHNLYMYTAAVPFVYNSIANVGKFAGGPGK
-2126 LFQNWDFLG
+2126 LFSAAFTGVKAVGDGAIKFINWAKSGFDGNKDLKDWEKIPTFDELKNVAYKDMMLSFYYDL
-2135 HNSEIYQKFYD
+2135 NSEYSKKF
-2146 IEYTDIYADTFKFK
+2146 
-2160 KKTVYEQDLHKYQ
+2160 
-2173 NRLGFKKVKEW
+2173 G
-2184 SFESD
+2184 
-2189 VSWFSD
+2189 
-2195 ENRENLVIAF
+2195 
-2205 RGTDE
+2205 
-2210 NVEDFFG
+2210 
-2217 NENELKH
+2217 
-2224 DFQIMFNN
+2224 
-2232 DKVRNQARKQ
+2232 
-2242 VFDILSSKSRNL
+2242 
-2254 QNVKNIYIT
+2254 
-2263 GHSLGGY
+2263 
-2270 EAYYAAAEILLNDQL
+2270 
-2285 KDAKQKLRGVVVFNS
+2285 
-2300 PGVQKDDEKEYNS
+2300 
-2313 LKLLNEKQSSDVIL
+2313 
-2327 FYNNTEGAINQFIV
+2327 
-2341 AGGFNKGNKN
+2341 
-2351 TKHISWI
+2351 
-2358 PLSAKYPILNPNDDT
+2358 
-2373 HHHNMDTFFYYL
+2373 
-2385 DHGYRTSKPKFK
+2385 
-2397 NADDYI
+2397 
-2403 NVPELSSFETFI
+2403 SSFWSNFTGSITTPFN
-2415 LNLPETPSYVIDPSG
+2415 LNLESYTPIIDPSG

-2453 DGKEVFW
+2453 DGKEVLW

-2508 PPQTEVNFK
+2508 PPQTEVNFN
-2517 LQPKTYSLSFVLDGG
+2517 LQPKTYSLEFILDGG
-2532 RVATNLPTSY
+2532 KAISILPTSY
-2542 MTEVEFTLP
+2542 MTEVELALP
-2551 VAEKEGYDFL
+2551 SAEKEGYDFL
-2561 GWFDNEDRTGTPVTT
+2561 GWFDNETRTGLPVTT
-2576 SLFSTV
+2576 TLFSTV
-2582 GDKKLW
+2582 GNKKLW
-2588 AYWAKPLV
+2588 AAWAKPLV

-2609 PTVQLTRVERPIKSV
+2609 PTVKLTRVERPIKSV

-2635 VGESREE
+2635 VGENREE
-2642 IGQDGVLVI
+2642 TGQDGLLVV

-2668 EVSRTEATPRKVYR
+2668 EVSRTVATPRKIYR

-2696 TRQEVRVLTTEQ
+2696 TRQEVH
-2708 VLELEDSELAQGQ
+2708 
-2721 TREEASINGQ
+2721 
-2731 VVVEI
+2731 
-2736 TETLT
+2736 
-2741 DGQVTASSEREIS
+2741 
-2754 RTAATPRKVYRGT
+2754 
-2767 KVVSVTPVITTR
+2767 
-2779 TRQEVRILTTEQV
+2779 ILTTDQV

-2808 VSINGQV
+2808 ASINGQV
-2815 LVEII
+2815 VIEIT

-2829 SSSEREISRTEA
+2829 ARSERELSRTEA
-2841 TPRKVY
+2841 IPRKIY
-2847 RGTKVVSVTP
+2847 RGSKVVSVTP

-2864 QEVRVLTTDQILELE
+2864 QEVHVLTTDQVLELE
-2879 DSELAQG
+2879 DSELVQG

-2896 QVLVE
+2896 QVVIE

-2908 GQVTSSSE
+2908 GQVTARSE
-2916 REISRTAAVPRKVYR
+2916 RELSRTEAIPRKVYR
-2931 GTKIIEAPL
+2931 GTMVVQVPA
-2940 VTQLPTVAPTA
+2940 VAPIGSN
-2951 VTLPTVKLTRVER
+2951 LPTVKLTRVER

-2976 PTLPVGEIRVEEGLA
+2976 PTLPDGEIRVEEGLA

-2996 DLAEYILDGQIVK
+2996 DIAEYILDGQIVK

-3027 GRKQESIAVTT
+3027 GRKQESIVVAT
-3038 EQTQAVHSPLAE
+3038 EQTQAVHLPSAE
-3050 EGAVNGQSLPNTGQT
+3050 EGAMNSQSLPNTGQS
-3065 DSVYPAVLGLSLFLA
+3065 DSVYPAILGLSLFLA

>member
-312 VLPASLTSIGDRAF
+312 VLPAYLTSIGNRAF
-326 AGISTLKEVVIP
+326 AGIPTLKEVVIP
-338 KNLTYAPNIFAGSE
+338 KNVTYAPNIFAGSE

-405 DGVKAIHSGAFSGN
+405 DGVKAIYSGAFSGN

-488 LSEVKLPASLKHLGW
+488 LSEVKLPASLKNLGW
-503 GAFSHIDS
+503 VAFSNIDS

-516 VNSDIETSHYSSYW
+516 VNSNIETSHYSSYW
-530 SSPFATSPLTDV
+530 SSPFDTSPLTDI

-556 EGQSGVTSLTLPSS
+556 EGQSGITSLTLPSS

-597 NHSFARSSNLKS
+597 THSFARSSNLKS

-627 SLVNISLAPGTIKI
+627 NLVNISLAPGTTKI

-650 FSEFTIPE
+650 FTEFTIPE

-702 PGMKKIPDGLLKGT
+702 PGMKKIPDGLLQGT

-725 GVEEIGVRA
+725 GVEEIGVQA

-750 KKIGNGA
+750 KKIGYGA

-798 GSAFSGISTLTNLT
+798 GSAFSGISTLTSVT
-812 LSEGLTEINA
+812 LSEGLTEINV

-830 ERVTLPSAVTII
+830 ERVILPSAVTII
-842 HDSAFSRVSALKDI
+842 HGSAFSGISTLKDI
-856 IFSDGLKRI
+856 TFSDGLKRI
-865 ERSAFAGTGLT
+865 DGYAFAGTGLT

-901 IPQSLKEVESIYW
+901 IPKSLKEAGTYYW
-914 LPGPFTGATNLQTV
+914 ADGPFAGASNLQKV
-928 TFETGIRQIV
+928 TFEAGTSRV
-938 ANLFRGSHIESM
+938 VDNLFMGAHIESL
-950 DLPATVE
+950 DLPATIE
-957 EIGSS
+957 EIGNQAFASS
-962 AFANSTLKE
+962 A
-971 IRLQNGLKHIG
+971 
-982 ASAFSESPLERIT
+982 LEKIT
-995 LPDSVTEIGDSAFY
+995 LPDSIKEIGITAFY
-1009 RTNLETIHIPDSV
+1009 RTNLESIHIPDSV
-1022 TAIGYS
+1022 TEMGGAVFS
-1028 AFENSYKLKQAT
+1028 ESSRLKQAR
-1040 LSASMTYVPA
+1040 LSASMKYIPE
-1050 SMFSGTRLSS
+1050 SMFSHTSLSS
-1060 IVIPANVERIDRA
+1060 IEIPIGVERIDGA
-1073 AFSGTP
+1073 AFSNTKLNQVNFPETLKEIGWDAFSNTP
-1079 LTSISFPASLEKIG
+1079 LTSITFPASLEKIESG
-1093 DDAFSRTSL
+1093 AFSGTSL

-1107 PKTIKELGSGVFSSI
+1107 PKTIKELGRGVFGEI
-1122 STLKQAHVAK
+1122 DTLKEAHVAK

-1161 EFFANTGVKEVILP
+1161 EFLANTGVKEVILP

-1197 GEKLEELGSEAFRN
+1197 GEKLEELGSEAFQN
-1211 SGLIRITLP
+1211 SGLTQVNLP
-1220 DSITSFGY
+1220 NSLPYLSY
-1228 AAFADSSSLQSVRLP
+1228 RVFADSTSLQSVRLP

-1251 EAFQNTGLLSLNL
+1251 EAFKNTGLLSLNL
-1264 PSSVTR
+1264 PNSVTH
-1270 IERAAFANAKISKI
+1270 IEREAFANAKISTI
-1284 DFSTALESI
+1284 DFSTGLETI
-1293 GYGAFSGNRFEKLE
+1293 GGGAFSGNQFEKLE

-1327 FLYINSDLENYGYGY
+1327 FLYINSDLEHGRYGS
-1342 YDYYNSP
+1342 YDYGSP
-1349 FRHSDYS
+1349 FKHSNYS
-1356 SDSNSLYVEF
+1356 SDTKSLYVEF

-1376 LFYGAK
+1376 LFAGAK
-1382 QVIRVDLPEGLKEV
+1382 QVIRVDLPEGLKEI
-1396 GESAFRGT
+1396 GESAFYGT

-1409 ESRGSASSSP
+1409 ESKESAPKPP
-1419 AAEVTSKAEQN
+1419 ANENSNAEKEQQN

-1458 NTLTSVNIPKNLVVA
+1458 DTLTSVNIPKNLVVA

-1491 GIRIPDGMLE
+1491 GVRIPDGMLE

-1530 DSAFG
+1530 DSAFE

-1810 HLKEEMP
+1810 HLNEEMP
-1817 FLMIKADTVT
+1817 FLMIKTDTAI
-1827 PLSNG
+1827 PSNTLRITG
-1832 VRVIGR
+1832 I
-1838 TKPNTKVNFE
+1838 TKPNTVVRFE
-1848 VIDVM
+1848 VIDMMV
-1853 LGEQRVDKF
+1853 GEQKIDKF
-1862 EGKIWLFE
+1862 EGKVWLFE
-1870 NRTSKPVISDST
+1870 NFSSKPVISDST
-1882 GQFYTDLAFD
+1882 GQFQTVLAFD
-1892 ADNLESQFGSKVK
+1892 MDYLKNRFGDELK
-1905 SFKIRAVA
+1905 SFKVRAIA
-1913 EIDGVQVKADSE
+1913 EVEGVEIKTDSE
-1925 GVTVSNDAPA
+1925 KIVVSNDAPV
-1935 LIQFIMKHN
+1935 LIQFLMKHN
-1944 GQEFDLLDSKAN
+1944 GQELDLLDNKVN
-1956 ENVIFRPK
+1956 ENVIFRPNSK
-1964 SPFEFRVKF
+1964 FEFQVKF
-1973 YNPENISDVWVN
+1973 YNSEDISGVWVI
-1985 TVRNGMKKRIRLSQ
+1985 TVRNGVKKRIQLSQ
-1999 KDDVFTASAYF
+1999 KDDVYTASAYF
-2010 DESNHDFIP
+2010 DDSNHDFIP
-2019 SGFTV
+2019 SGFAV
-2024 EVEKTYYKDKDG
+2024 EVEKYNKDKDG
-2036 DGLLD
+2036 DGLLTETVMTAD
-2041 EKRMDEKDRKA
+2041 DMEK
-2052 EIFLN
+2052 
-2057 NRGTSL
+2057 NRWLKKNGYPDL
-2063 IDRRPNQWDVS
+2063 IDLNPDSWDVS
-2074 ARDLAIFATV
+2074 DRDLLIFAGV
-2084 TYADRQGLE
+2084 TYFDEGRLKQFFSGSPSNHIEPKDIAYNE
-2093 KLFNKGKIP
+2093 KG
-2102 LTLNSVEKLEDKLKG
+2102 EKS
-2117 LDITNIDKK
+2117 
-2126 LFQNWDFLG
+2126 Q
-2135 HNSEIYQKFYD
+2135 FYD
-2146 IEYTDIYADTFKFK
+2146 LEISISDNRLFK
-2160 KKTVYEQDLHKYQ
+2160 KWKFVKQLRNKYSEVADATEYHDIMK
-2173 NRLGFKKVKEW
+2173 NL
-2184 SFESD
+2184 ESI
-2189 VSWFSD
+2189 VSYFID
-2195 ENRENLVIAF
+2195 EKGESVIISY

-2210 NVEDFFG
+2210 G
-2217 NENELKH
+2217 GLELVH
-2224 DFQIMFNN
+2224 DTLIIKGQNTIE
-2232 DKVRNQARKQ
+2232 RTARKQ
-2242 VFDILSSKSRNL
+2242 LKAILSDINDNHKNI
-2254 QNVKNIYIT
+2254 KNIYIV

-2270 EAYYAAAEILLNDQL
+2270 EAYQASDEILIGGNERDLSRL
-2285 KDAKQKLRGVVVFNS
+2285 KKVINFNG
-2300 PGVQKDDEKEYNS
+2300 P
-2313 LKLLNEKQSSDVIL
+2313 
-2327 FYNNTEGAINQFIV
+2327 
-2341 AGGFNKGNKN
+2341 GFNNQDAEWKRAQKVNQEGKTRIRFYVLDDYDFGNGLATLGQFPEDLILDDNRLKIKYTN
-2351 TKHISWI
+2351 NAEAGF
-2358 PLSAKYPILNPNDDT
+2358 LSHYA
-2373 HHHNMDTFFYYL
+2373 HNLYTFFYYL
-2385 DHGYRTSKPKFK
+2385 DHGYRSSKNRFK
-2397 NADDYI
+2397 DAEPYI
-2403 NVPELSSFETFI
+2403 DRPIFPEVKNFVLS
-2415 LNLPETPSYVIDPSG
+2415 LPETPNYVIDPSG

-2453 DGKEVFW
+2453 DGKEVLW

-2508 PPQTEVNFK
+2508 PPQTEVNFN
-2517 LQPKTYSLSFVLDGG
+2517 LQPKTYSLEFILDGG
-2532 RVATNLPTSY
+2532 KAISILPTSY
-2542 MTEVEFTLP
+2542 MTEVELVLP
-2551 VAEKEGYDFL
+2551 SAEKEGHDFL
-2561 GWFDNEDRTGTPVTT
+2561 GWFDNETRTGLPVTT
-2576 SLFSTV
+2576 TLFSTV
-2582 GDKKLW
+2582 GNKKLW
-2588 AYWAKPLV
+2588 AAWAKPLV

-2642 IGQDGVLVI
+2642 IGQDGVLVV

-2696 TRQEVRVLTTEQ
+2696 TRQEVRVLTTDQ
-2708 VLELEDSELAQGQ
+2708 
-2721 TREEASINGQ
+2721 I
-2731 VVVEI
+2731 
-2736 TETLT
+2736 
-2741 DGQVTASSEREIS
+2741 
-2754 RTAATPRKVYRGT
+2754 
-2767 KVVSVTPVITTR
+2767 
-2779 TRQEVRILTTEQV
+2779 

-2808 VSINGQV
+2808 ASINGQV

-2829 SSSEREISRTEA
+2829 ASSEREISRTE
-2841 TPRKVY
+2841 
-2847 RGTKVVSVTP
+2847 
-2857 VITTRTR
+2857 
-2864 QEVRVLTTDQILELE
+2864 
-2879 DSELAQG
+2879 
-2886 QTREEASING
+2886 
-2896 QVLVE
+2896 
-2901 ITETLTD
+2901 
-2908 GQVTSSSE
+2908 
-2916 REISRTAAVPRKVYR
+2916 AVPRKVYR
-2931 GTKIIEAPL
+2931 GTKIIETPL

-2970 VVYLED
+2970 VIYLED

-3009 VEEFILSHQ
+3009 IEEFILSHQ

-3027 GRKQESIAVTT
+3027 GRKQERRAVAT
-3038 EQTQAVHSPLAE
+3038 EQTQAVHLPSAE
-3050 EGAVNGQSLPNTGQT
+3050 EGAVNSQSLPNTGQT
-3065 DSVYPAVLGLSLFLA
+3065 DSVYPAILGLSLFLA

>member
-1 MKKSRS
+1 MIKKKSNRY
-7 SSSRISKSLFRQQE
+7 SKSLFRQQE

-30 GVASVLLGSFFIGG
+30 GVASVLLGSLFIGG

-57 SSQVVG
+57 SSMVVG

-76 PASEED
+76 PASEGD

-122 NVTPV
+122 SVASV
-127 PVETSPSTSSSSVAP
+127 PAETLPSTSSSSVAP

-154 GDDSALSPAVPAAT
+154 VEDSALSPAVPAAT
-168 SSSEIVQPV
+168 SLSEIVQPV
-177 VEGGQVLTRS
+177 VEGGQVLSRS
-187 ASEVSRDERDEL
+187 ASEVSRDERAEL

-221 LDSLDLNDENG
+221 LVSLDWNDENG

-243 VEEENRNKRLA
+243 VEEENRNKRLE

-266 IEIPEGMTMIDHEA
+266 IEIPEGMTMIDQNA
-280 FRGNKTLKEIVLP
+280 FRGNTNLKEIVLP
-293 TTLTTIEYG
+293 TTLTTIGYG

-312 VLPASLTSIGDRAF
+312 VLPASLTYIGDRAF

-338 KNLTYAPNIFAGSE
+338 RNVTYAPNIFAGSE

-376 EEIHLPSSVETID
+376 EEIHLPSSVEIID

-444 LASIDLPAS
+444 LASIDLPTS

-459 SAFYDSGLTSIN
+459 SAFYDSGLTSIH
-471 LPANL
+471 LPAKL

-488 LSEVKLPASLKHLGW
+488 LSEVKLPASLKYLGW
-503 GAFSHIDS
+503 GAFSDIDS

-516 VNSDIETSHYSSYW
+516 VNSNIETSHYSNSW
-530 SSPFATSPLTDV
+530 SSPFASSPLTAI
-542 TIKEGVTVVADKMF
+542 TIKDGVTVVADRMF
-556 EGQSGVTSLTLPSS
+556 EGQSGITSLTLPSS

-577 AFTGIGIESLT
+577 AFTGIGIESLS

-597 NHSFARSSNLKS
+597 THSFARSSNLKS
-609 VTIPSSLVEGD
+609 VIIPSSLVEGD

-627 SLVNISLAPGTIKI
+627 DLVNISLASGTTKI

-702 PGMKKIPDGLLKGT
+702 PGMKKIPDGLLQGT

-725 GVEEIGVRA
+725 GVEEIGVQA

-750 KKIGNGA
+750 KKIGYGA

-798 GSAFSGISTLTNLT
+798 GSAFSGINTLTSIT
-812 LSEGLTEINA
+812 LSEGLTEINV

-830 ERVTLPSAVTII
+830 ERVILPSAVTII
-842 HDSAFSRVSALKDI
+842 HDSAFSRVSTLKDI
-856 IFSDGLKRI
+856 VFSDGLKRI

-901 IPQSLKEVESIYW
+901 IPKSLKEAGTYYW
-914 LPGPFTGATNLQTV
+914 ADGPFAGASNLQTV
-928 TFETGIRQIV
+928 TFEVGTSQV
-938 ANLFRGSHIESM
+938 VDNLFRGAHIESL
-950 DLPATVE
+950 DLPATIE
-957 EIGSS
+957 EIGNQ
-962 AFANSTLKE
+962 AFAY
-971 IRLQNGLKHIG
+971 
-982 ASAFSESPLERIT
+982 SALEKIT
-995 LPDSVTEIGDSAFY
+995 LPDSIKEIGIAAFY
-1009 RTNLETIHIPDSV
+1009 RTNLESIHIPDSV
-1022 TAIGYS
+1022 TEMGGAVFTES
-1028 AFENSYKLKQAT
+1028 SRLKQAR
-1040 LSASMTYVPA
+1040 LSASMKYIPE
-1050 SMFSGTRLSS
+1050 SMFSHTSLSS
-1060 IVIPANVERIDRA
+1060 IEIPIGVERIDGA
-1073 AFSGTP
+1073 AFSNTKLNQVNFPETLKEIGWDAFSNTP
-1079 LTSISFPASLEKIG
+1079 LTSITFPASLEKIESG
-1093 DDAFSRTSL
+1093 AFSGTSL

-1107 PKTIKELGSGVFSSI
+1107 PKTIKELGRGVFGEI
-1122 STLKQAHVAK
+1122 DTLKEAHVAK

-1161 EFFANTGVKEVILP
+1161 EFLANTGVKEVILP

-1197 GEKLEELGSEAFRN
+1197 GEKLEELGSGAFRN
-1211 SGLIRITLP
+1211 SGLTHITLP
-1220 DSITSFGY
+1220 DSLTSFGY

-1243 DTLTTIPE
+1243 DTLTTVPE
-1251 EAFQNTGLLSLNL
+1251 EAFRDTGLTSLTL
-1264 PSSVTR
+1264 PSSVNDIAR
-1270 IERAAFANAKISKI
+1270 DAFANAKISKI
-1284 DFSTALESI
+1284 DFSTNLESI
-1293 GYGAFSGNRFEKLE
+1293 GDGAFRGNLFEKLE

-1327 FLYINSDLENYGYGY
+1327 FLYINSDLEHGRYGS
-1342 YDYYNSP
+1342 YDYGSP
-1349 FRHSDYS
+1349 FKHT
-1356 SDSNSLYVEF
+1356 SNSFDVKNLYVEF
-1366 KDGVTKIPAR
+1366 KEGVTKIPAR
-1376 LFYGAK
+1376 LFDGAK
-1382 QVIRVDLPEGLKEV
+1382 QVIRVDLPEGLREI
-1396 GESAFRGT
+1396 GESAFRET

-1409 ESRGSASSSP
+1409 DSLSSNVGEET
-1419 AAEVTSKAEQN
+1419 AQN

-1447 ETIGNHAFGGI
+1447 EKIGNHAFGKI
-1458 NTLTSVNIPKNLVVA
+1458 HTLTSVNIPKNLVVA

-1491 GIRIPDGMLE
+1491 GVRIPDGMLE
-1501 STGIATFIVPEGITE
+1501 STGIATFIVPEGVTE

-1530 DSAFG
+1530 DSVFG

-1581 GEGAFRFSPEL
+1581 GEGAFRFSPDL

-1653 LIFNPNTTFYVA
+1653 LIFNPNTTFYVT
-1665 AGSYAEKY
+1665 AGSYAERY
-1673 MKERNIPYEI
+1673 MQEHGIRYEI
-1683 SGDDYKHYNDGIVK
+1683 AGDDYRHYNDTIVK
-1697 SSRFSVASQTLKQ
+1697 SARFSVASQSLKQ
-1710 SGKLALDLNY
+1710 SGRLALDLNY

-1742 VAFEKK
+1742 VAFEKT
-1748 IKIDGKEQEAI
+1748 IKVDGKEQEAI
-1759 IENDVLRI
+1759 IENDVLII
-1767 KNSADS
+1767 KNSAES
-1773 SRIQFVVT
+1773 SRIRFVVT

-1817 FLMIKADTVT
+1817 FLMIKADTAISGNTLRIV
-1827 PLSNG
+1827 
-1832 VRVIGR
+1832 GR
-1838 TKPNTKVNFE
+1838 TKPNTTVEFKIFE
-1848 VIDVM
+1848 PIIGGTMRYVHATQNTW
-1853 LGEQRVDKF
+1853 E
-1862 EGKIWLFE
+1862 EGLALPQNI
-1870 NRTSKPVISDST
+1870 VSDMT
-1882 GQFYTDLAFD
+1882 GQFEAVLNLDFEKLFD
-1892 ADNLESQFGSKVK
+1892 VSAKQGD
-1905 SFKIRAVA
+1905 SFKIRAIATV
-1913 EIDGVQVKADSE
+1913 EGLQVKADSE
-1925 GVTVSNDAPA
+1925 IIKVDDDTPE
-1935 LIQFIMKHN
+1935 LTRFIMRHD
-1944 GQEFDLLDSKAN
+1944 GRVFDLLDGELN
-1956 ENVIFRPK
+1956 DNVIFRPA
-1964 SPFEFRVKF
+1964 SPFEFEVGLD
-1973 YNPENISDVWVN
+1973 NSEDISRVWVN
-1985 TVRNGMKKRIRLSQ
+1985 TVRNGVKKRIQLGQ
-1999 KDDVFTASAYF
+1999 KGDIFTASAYF
-2010 DESNHDFIP
+2010 DDSNHDFIP

-2036 DGLLD
+2036 DGLLNG
-2041 EKRMDEKDRKA
+2041 KRMTAKDQEA
-2052 EIFLN
+2052 EIILN
-2057 NRGTSL
+2057 KRGTSL
-2063 IDRRPNQWDVS
+2063 IDSYVNHWDVS
-2074 ARDLAIFATV
+2074 DRDLLIFAGL
-2084 TYADRQGLE
+2084 TYFDEGRLKQFFSGSPSNHIEPKDIAHNE
-2093 KLFNKGKIP
+2093 KG
-2102 LTLNSVEKLEDKLKG
+2102 EKSQFYD
-2117 LDITNIDKK
+2117 LDISKTD
-2126 LFQNWDFLG
+2126 
-2135 HNSEIYQKFYD
+2135 SEL
-2146 IEYTDIYADTFKFK
+2146 FK
-2160 KKTVYEQDLHKYQ
+2160 KWKFVKQLRNKYSEDSDAADVVANTIVGGIKGGIEGGIAGAIKGGVQ
-2173 NRLGFKKVKEW
+2173 GIVGGPKGILAGAAAGATTGAVGGAVSGAVNSYNNTKNLESVVSYFVDEKE
-2184 SFESD
+2184 ESIII
-2189 VSWFSD
+2189 SY
-2195 ENRENLVIAF
+2195 

-2210 NVEDFFG
+2210 G
-2217 NENELKH
+2217 ISELVH
-2224 DFQIMFNN
+2224 DSNLLRG
-2232 DKVRNQARKQ
+2232 RNRIERTARKQ
-2242 VFDILSSKSRNL
+2242 LRAILSDINNNYKNI
-2254 QNVKNIYIT
+2254 KNIYIV

-2270 EAYYAAAEILLNDQL
+2270 EAYQASDEILIGGDERDLSRL
-2285 KDAKQKLRGVVVFNS
+2285 KKVINFNGPGFNNQDAEWKRAQKANQEGKTRIRFYVL
-2300 PGVQKDDEKEYNS
+2300 DDYDFENGLATLGQFPEDIILDDNR
-2313 LKLLNEKQSSDVIL
+2313 LKLK
-2327 FYNNTEGAINQFIV
+2327 YTNNAE
-2341 AGGFNKGNKN
+2341 AGL
-2351 TKHISWI
+2351 
-2358 PLSAKYPILNPNDDT
+2358 LSHYA
-2373 HHHNMDTFFYYL
+2373 HNLYTFFYYL

-2397 NADDYI
+2397 DAEAYI
-2403 NVPELSSFETFI
+2403 TIPELTSSASFV
-2415 LNLPETPSYVIDPSG
+2415 LNLPETPNYVIDPSG

-2453 DGKEVFW
+2453 EGKEVLW
-2460 NAGDYSQLNPVLTT
+2460 NAGDYAQLNPVLTT

-2508 PPQTEVNFK
+2508 PPQTEVNFN
-2517 LQPKTYSLSFVLDGG
+2517 LQPKTYLLEFVLDGG
-2532 RVATNLPTSY
+2532 KATSILPTSY
-2542 MTEVEFTLP
+2542 MTEVELALP
-2551 VAEKEGYDFL
+2551 SAEKEGYDFL
-2561 GWFDNEDRTGTPVTT
+2561 GWFDNETRTGLPVTT
-2576 SLFSTV
+2576 TLFSTV
-2582 GDKKLW
+2582 GNKKLW
-2588 AYWAKPLV
+2588 ADWAKPLV

-2642 IGQDGVLVI
+2642 IGQDGVLVV

-2668 EVSRTEATPRKVYR
+2668 
-2682 GTKVVSVTPVITTR
+2682 
-2696 TRQEVRVLTTEQ
+2696 
-2708 VLELEDSELAQGQ
+2708 
-2721 TREEASINGQ
+2721 
-2731 VVVEI
+2731 
-2736 TETLT
+2736 
-2741 DGQVTASSEREIS
+2741 
-2754 RTAATPRKVYRGT
+2754 
-2767 KVVSVTPVITTR
+2767 
-2779 TRQEVRILTTEQV
+2779 
-2792 LELEDSEL
+2792 
-2800 VQGQTREE
+2800 
-2808 VSINGQV
+2808 
-2815 LVEII
+2815 
-2820 ETLTDGQVT
+2820 
-2829 SSSEREISRTEA
+2829 EISRTEA

-2864 QEVRVLTTDQILELE
+2864 QEVRVLKTDQVLELE
-2879 DSELAQG
+2879 DSDLAQG
-2886 QTREEASING
+2886 QTREETSING
-2896 QVLVE
+2896 QVVVE

-2916 REISRTAAVPRKVYR
+2916 REISRTAAVPRKLYR
-2931 GTKIIEAPL
+2931 GTM
-2940 VTQLPTVAPTA
+2940 VVQLPIVAPTA
-2951 VTLPTVKLTRVER
+2951 VVLPTVKLTRVER

-3009 VEEFILSHQ
+3009 IEEFILSHQ

-3027 GRKQESIAVTT
+3027 GRKQERRAVAT
-3038 EQTQAVHSPLAE
+3038 EQTQAVHLPSAE
-3050 EGAVNGQSLPNTGQT
+3050 EGAVNSQSLPNTGQT
-3065 DSVYPAVLGLSLFLA
+3065 DSVYPAILGLSLFLA

>member
-1 MKKSRS
+1 MMKKKSNRY
-7 SSSRISKSLFRQQE
+7 SKSLFRQQE
-21 IFSIRKLSL
+21 VFSIRKLSL
-30 GVASVLLGSFFIGG
+30 GVASVLLGSFFVGG
-44 NVVQAEEISGGAE
+44 SVVQAEEISGGAE
-57 SSQVVG
+57 SSLVVG

-76 PASEED
+76 PVSEGD
-82 SVVAPDER
+82 SVVASDEH

-122 NVTPV
+122 NVTSV
-127 PVETSPSTSSSSVAP
+127 PAETIPSTSSSSVAP

-177 VEGGQVLTRS
+177 VEGGQVLPRS
-187 ASEVSRDERDEL
+187 ASEVSRDERAEL

-312 VLPASLTSIGDRAF
+312 VLPASLTSIGNRAF
-326 AGISTLKEVVIP
+326 AGIPTLKEVVIP
-338 KNLTYAPNIFAGSE
+338 KNVTYAPNIFAGSE

-358 FEDGITV
+358 FEDGMTV

-376 EEIHLPSSVETID
+376 EEIHLPTSVETID

-405 DGVKAIHSGAFSGN
+405 DGVKAIYSGAFAGN
-419 GSLAQVDLPDTLE
+419 SSLVQVELPDSLE
-432 YIADYAFSGTGS
+432 YVADSAFSGTTS
-444 LASIDLPAS
+444 LTSIALPTN

-471 LPANL
+471 LPAKL

-488 LSEVKLPASLKHLGW
+488 LSEVKLPASLKYLGW
-503 GAFSHIDS
+503 GAFSDIDS

-530 SSPFATSPLTDV
+530 SSPFAASPLTNI
-542 TIKEGVTVVADKMF
+542 TIKEGVKVVADKMF
-556 EGQSGVTSLTLPSS
+556 EGQSGITSLILPSS

-577 AFTGIGIESLT
+577 AFTGIGIESLS

-597 NHSFARSSNLKS
+597 THSFASSSSLKS
-609 VTIPSSLVEGD
+609 VNIPSSLVEGD

-627 SLVNISLAPGTIKI
+627 SLVNISLAPGTTKI

-650 FSEFTIPE
+650 FSEFTVPE
-658 GITEIGANAFSDN
+658 GITEIGANAFSEN
-671 ENLTTITLPS
+671 GNLTTIILPS
-681 TLRAIGANAFSNTSL
+681 TLRTIGANAFSNTSL

-702 PGMKKIPDGLLKGT
+702 PGMKKIPDGLLQGT

-725 GVEEIGVRA
+725 GVEEIGVQA

-750 KKIGNGA
+750 KKIGYGA

-798 GSAFSGISTLTNLT
+798 SSAFSGISTLTNLT

-822 GTFSGTSL
+822 GTFSDTSL
-830 ERVTLPSAVTII
+830 ERVTIPSAVTVI
-842 HDSAFSRVSALKDI
+842 HDSAFSGISTLKDI
-856 IFSDGLKRI
+856 TFSDGLKRI

-876 DVTLP
+876 NVTLP
-881 SQLEYLGAGAFATE
+881 SQLEYLGSQAFGTE

-901 IPQSLKEVESIYW
+901 IPKSLKEVRVYYVTD
-914 LPGPFTGATNLQTV
+914 GPFTGATNLQTV

-938 ANLFRGSHIESM
+938 ANLFRGSHIESI

-962 AFANSTLKE
+962 AFAYSALKE
-971 IRLQNGLKHIG
+971 IGLQNGLKHIG

-1009 RTNLETIHIPDSV
+1009 RTNLESIHIPDSV

-1050 SMFSGTRLSS
+1050 SMFSGTSLSS
-1060 IVIPANVERIDRA
+1060 IVIPASVERIDGAAFLNTKLSQVSLPEKLKEIGGA

-1137 DATFSGSSIL
+1137 EATFSGSSIL

-1161 EFFANTGVKEVILP
+1161 EFLANTGVKEVILS

-1189 HNLKEIDL
+1189 HNLKEIDF
-1197 GEKLEELGSEAFRN
+1197 GDKLEELGSGAFEF
-1211 SGLIRITLP
+1211 SGLTQVTLP
-1220 DSITSFGY
+1220 NSLPYLSY
-1228 AAFADSSSLQSVRLP
+1228 RVFADSTSLQSVRLP
-1243 DTLTTIPE
+1243 ETLTTIPE
-1251 EAFQNTGLLSLNL
+1251 EAFKNTGLLSLNL

-1284 DFSTALESI
+1284 DFSTGLETI
-1293 GYGAFSGNRFEKLE
+1293 GDGAFSGNRFEKLE

-1318 AFSDNKNLT
+1318 AFSDNNNLT
-1327 FLYINSDLENYGYGY
+1327 FLYINSDLEHARYGY
-1342 YDYYNSP
+1342 YYEATP
-1349 FRHSDYS
+1349 FKHSNYS
-1356 SDSNSLYVEF
+1356 SDTKSLYVEF
-1366 KDGVTKIPAR
+1366 KDGVTKIPAY
-1376 LFYGAK
+1376 LFAGAK
-1382 QVIRVDLPEGLKEV
+1382 QVIRVDLPEGLKEI
-1396 GESAFRGT
+1396 GGSAFHGT

-1409 ESRGSASSSP
+1409 ESKESAPKPP
-1419 AAEVTSKAEQN
+1419 ANENSNAEKEQQN

-1458 NTLTSVNIPKNLVVA
+1458 DTLTSVNIPKNLVVA

-1491 GIRIPDGMLE
+1491 GVRIPDGMLE

-1516 IGKYALRDNKTTDK
+1516 IGKYALRDNKQFDIGA
-1530 DSAFG
+1530 DPFG
-1535 SSSSEPNKWAG
+1535 VSLVDRIKRPG

-1801 GIQKSEVLG
+1801 GIQKSEILG

-1817 FLMIKADTVT
+1817 FLMIKTDTVT

-1832 VRVIGR
+1832 VRVVGR

-1853 LGEQRVDKF
+1853 LGEQRIDKF

-1892 ADNLESQFGSKVK
+1892 ADNLQSQFGSKVK

-1925 GVTVSNDAPA
+1925 SVTVSNDAPA

-1944 GQEFDLLDSKAN
+1944 GQEFNLLDNKAN

-1985 TVRNGMKKRIRLSQ
+1985 TVRNGVKKRIRLSQ

-2024 EVEKTYYKDKDG
+2024 EVEKYNKDRDG
-2036 DGLLD
+2036 DGLLTETVMTAD
-2041 EKRMDEKDRKA
+2041 DKNK
-2052 EIFLN
+2052 N
-2057 NRGTSL
+2057 NWLKENGYPGL
-2063 IDRRPNQWDVS
+2063 IDSNPDSWDVS
-2074 ARDLAIFATV
+2074 DRDLALFATL
-2084 TYADRQGLE
+2084 TYAKSESLD
-2093 KLFNKGKIP
+2093 KLFLYDNNGNPDLSYLQSDSDISGKFNV
-2102 LTLNSVEKLEDKLKG
+2102 LNIRE
-2117 LDITNIDKK
+2117 IDKH
-2126 LFQNWDFLG
+2126 LFENWNYEGTLHDVYDYSKGYEWGIDKRYDF
-2135 HNSEIYQKFYD
+2135 HS
-2146 IEYTDIYADTFKFK
+2146 T
-2160 KKTVYEQDLHKYQ
+2160 
-2173 NRLGFKKVKEW
+2173 
-2184 SFESD
+2184 
-2189 VSWFSD
+2189 VSWFVDKKGENVVIAYRGSD
-2195 ENRENLVIAF
+2195 ER
-2205 RGTDE
+2205 TDHP
-2210 NVEDFFG
+2210 NF
-2217 NENELKH
+2217 NNELAVDGK
-2224 DFQIMFNN
+2224 IAKGNS
-2232 DKVRNQARKQ
+2232 KVDDVARNQLKK
-2242 VFDILSSKSRNL
+2242 ILNEVHSKFPNYKNL
-2254 QNVKNIYIT
+2254 YIT

-2270 EAYYAAAEILLNDQL
+2270 EAYHGALETVDLVENR
-2285 KDAKQKLRGVVVFNS
+2285 LRQVINFNG
-2300 PGVQKDDEKEYNS
+2300 PGVYREHFNAIS
-2313 LKLLNEKQSSDVIL
+2313 ILSNLISSGVSIKLLSIR
-2327 FYNNTEGAINQFIV
+2327 GGINDAIV
-2341 AGGFNKGNKN
+2341 AGGPATEPLLNYYTIHPGVNVGKYKLFDV
-2351 TKHISWI
+2351 KHRVKDDNN
-2358 PLSAKYPILNPNDDT
+2358 PLY
-2373 HHHNMDTFFYYL
+2373 HHDMASFFYYL
-2385 DHGYRTSKPKFK
+2385 DQGYRSSKKYFEDAAP
-2397 NADDYI
+2397 YI
-2403 NVPELSSFETFI
+2403 DLPIFPEVKYFI
-2415 LNLPETPSYVIDPSG
+2415 LNLPETPNYVIDPSG

-2444 TAKVYYKDK
+2444 TAKVYYKDT
-2453 DGKEVFW
+2453 DGKEVLW

-2474 IHGEYAWDVP
+2474 VHGEYAWDVP

-2494 DGYEVA
+2494 DGYELA

-2508 PPQTEVNFK
+2508 PPQTEVNFN
-2517 LQPKTYSLSFVLDGG
+2517 LQPKTYSLEFILDGG
-2532 RVATNLPTSY
+2532 KATSILPTSY
-2542 MTEVEFTLP
+2542 MTEVEFALP
-2551 VAEKEGYDFL
+2551 LAEKEGYDFL
-2561 GWFDNEDRTGTPVTT
+2561 GWFDNEAKTGTPMTT
-2576 SLFSTV
+2576 TLFSSV
-2582 GDKKLW
+2582 GNKKLW
-2588 AYWAKPLV
+2588 AGWDIPLV
-2596 KELPTVAPTAVAL
+2596 TAVPDSAPTTPELPSVKIETKVRKVETVLNTDVVDYYDDPTLADH
-2609 PTVQLTRVERPIKSV
+2609 LTREESGTTG
-2624 EVIYLEDANLL
+2624 LL
-2635 VGESREE
+2635 VTELTDYYV
-2642 IGQDGVLVI
+2642 DGVLV
-2651 EVAEFILDGQV
+2651 
-2662 TETQEF
+2662 
-2668 EVSRTEATPRKVYR
+2668 RTD
-2682 GTKVVSVTPVITTR
+2682 TK
-2696 TRQEVRVLTTEQ
+2696 
-2708 VLELEDSELAQGQ
+2708 
-2721 TREEASINGQ
+2721 
-2731 VVVEI
+2731 
-2736 TETLT
+2736 
-2741 DGQVTASSEREIS
+2741 
-2754 RTAATPRKVYRGT
+2754 
-2767 KVVSVTPVITTR
+2767 
-2779 TRQEVRILTTEQV
+2779 
-2792 LELEDSEL
+2792 
-2800 VQGQTREE
+2800 
-2808 VSINGQV
+2808 
-2815 LVEII
+2815 
-2820 ETLTDGQVT
+2820 
-2829 SSSEREISRTEA
+2829 EISRTEA
-2841 TPRKVY
+2841 TPKKVY
-2847 RGTKVVSVTP
+2847 RGTKHVTAVPDSAPTTPGLPSVKIETK
-2857 VITTRTR
+2857 
-2864 QEVRVLTTDQILELE
+2864 VRKVETVLTTDVVDYYDDPILADHL
-2879 DSELAQG
+2879 
-2886 QTREEASING
+2886 TREEPG
-2896 QVLVE
+2896 TTGLLVTELTDYYVDGVLVR
-2901 ITETLTD
+2901 TD
-2908 GQVTSSSE
+2908 TK
-2916 REISRTAAVPRKVYR
+2916 EISRTEATPKKVYR
-2931 GTKIIEAPL
+2931 GTKHVTAVPDSAPSAPN
-2940 VTQLPTVAPTA
+2940 LPTITIR
-2951 VTLPTVKLTRVER
+2951 KEER
-2964 PIKSET
+2964 SITTSKIIH
-2970 VVYLED
+2970 LED
-2976 PTLPVGEIRVEEGLA
+2976 ADLVVGQIREEEGLP
-2991 GLLVV
+2991 GYIVV
-2996 DLAEYILDGQIVK
+2996 EIIEYVVNGKVIKTEEVIVSR
-3009 VEEFILSHQ
+3009 E
-3018 EATPRKIYR
+3018 EATPKKLFYGTKTSEMINLP
-3027 GRKQESIAVTT
+3027 KSI
-3038 EQTQAVHSPLAE
+3038 QTD
-3050 EGAVNGQSLPNTGQT
+3050 VNNSQIVETQKTDSKRELPQTGQEN
-3065 DSVYPAVLGLSLFLA
+3065 SIFPSVLGLCLLSV
-3080 GTALIKSKKDET
+3080 GTALIKSRKDENSKG
-3092 V
+3092 

>member
-1 MKKSRS
+1 M
-7 SSSRISKSLFRQQE
+7 FRQHE

-30 GVASVLLGSFFIGG
+30 GVASVLLGSFVIGG

-57 SSQVVG
+57 SSLVVG

-76 PASEED
+76 PASEGD

-122 NVTPV
+122 SVASV
-127 PVETSPSTSSSSVAP
+127 PAETLPSTSSTSVAP

-154 GDDSALSPAVPAAT
+154 VEDSALSPAVPAAT
-168 SSSEIVQPV
+168 SSLEIVQPV
-177 VEGGQVLTRS
+177 VEGGQVLSRS

-211 AVEDSNREPK
+211 AVEDSNRKPK
-221 LDSLDLNDENG
+221 LVSLDWNDENG

-243 VEEENRNKRLA
+243 VEEENRNKRLE

-266 IEIPEGMTMIDHEA
+266 IEIPEGMTMIDQNA
-280 FRGNKTLKEIVLP
+280 FRGNTNLKEIVLP
-293 TTLTTIEYG
+293 TTLKTIGYG
-302 AFENSGLEKL
+302 AFENTGLEKL

-376 EEIHLPSSVETID
+376 EEVHLPSSVEIID

-476 ESIGNSAFYSTR
+476 ESIDYHAFYSTR
-488 LSEVKLPASLKHLGW
+488 LSEVKLPASLKYLGW
-503 GAFSHIDS
+503 GAFSNIDS

-516 VNSDIETSHYSSYW
+516 VNSNIETSHYSNYW
-530 SSPFATSPLTDV
+530 SSPFESSPLTDI
-542 TIKEGVTVVADKMF
+542 TIKDGVTVVADRMF
-556 EGQSGVTSLTLPSS
+556 EGQSGIASLTLPSS

-577 AFTGIGIESLT
+577 AFTGIGIESLS

-597 NHSFARSSNLKS
+597 THSFARSSNLKS

-627 SLVNISLAPGTIKI
+627 NLVNISLAPGTTKI

-671 ENLTTITLPS
+671 GNLTAITRPS
-681 TLRAIGANAFSNTSL
+681 TLRTMGANTFSYTGL
-696 KRIVLP
+696 KQLDLP
-702 PGMKKIPDGLLKGT
+702 PGMKKIPDGLLQGT
-716 KVEEFVIPE
+716 MIEEFVIPE
-725 GVEEIGVRA
+725 GVEEIGERA
-734 FAYNPFL
+734 FANNYSL

-750 KKIGNGA
+750 KKIGYGA

-798 GSAFSGISTLTNLT
+798 GSAFSGISTLTSVT
-812 LSEGLTEINA
+812 LSEGLTEINV

-842 HDSAFSRVSALKDI
+842 HDSAFSRVNTLKDI

-865 ERSAFAGTGLT
+865 ERSAFDGTGLT

-901 IPQSLKEVESIYW
+901 IPKSLKEAGTYYW
-914 LPGPFTGATNLQTV
+914 ADGPFAGASNLQKV
-928 TFETGIRQIV
+928 TFEAGTSQV
-938 ANLFRGSHIESM
+938 VDNLFRGAHIESL
-950 DLPATVE
+950 DLPATIE

-962 AFANSTLKE
+962 AFAYSVLKE
-971 IRLQNGLKHIG
+971 IGLQSGLKHIG
-982 ASAFSESPLERIT
+982 ASAFSESSLEKIT
-995 LPDSVTEIGDSAFY
+995 IPDSVIEIGTSAFHRTNLESIHIPDSVTEIGASAFAGA
-1009 RTNLETIHIPDSV
+1009 S
-1022 TAIGYS
+1022 
-1028 AFENSYKLKQAT
+1028 KLRQAK
-1040 LSASMTYVPA
+1040 LSASMTDVPA
-1050 SMFSGTRLSS
+1050 SMFSDTSLSS
-1060 IVIPANVERIDRA
+1060 IEIPAGVERIDGA
-1073 AFSGTP
+1073 AFSNTKLSQVSLPETLKEIGSYAFSTTP
-1079 LTSISFPASLEKIG
+1079 LTSVSFPSSLEKIG
-1093 DDAFSRTSL
+1093 DSAFWKTSL
-1102 EEVTI
+1102 KKVTI
-1107 PKTIKELGSGVFSSI
+1107 PKSVKELGSGVFGEI
-1122 STLKQAHVAK
+1122 DTLKEAHVAR

-1147 EKVTFEEGRTAIPS
+1147 EKVTFEEGRTEIPS

-1197 GEKLEELGSEAFRN
+1197 GDKLEEIRAEAFQY
-1211 SGLIRITLP
+1211 SGLTQVTLP
-1220 DSITSFGY
+1220 DSLTFFGY
-1228 AAFADSSSLQSVRLP
+1228 RAFANSSFLREVKLP
-1243 DTLTTIPE
+1243 ETLTTVPE
-1251 EAFQNTGLLSLNL
+1251 EAFRDTGLTSLTL
-1264 PSSVTR
+1264 PSSVTDIAR
-1270 IERAAFANAKISKI
+1270 DAFANAKISKI
-1284 DFSTALESI
+1284 DFSTGLETI
-1293 GYGAFSGNRFEKLE
+1293 GGGAFSGNQFEKLE

-1327 FLYINSDLENYGYGY
+1327 FLYINSDLEHGRYGS
-1342 YDYYNSP
+1342 YDYGSP
-1349 FRHSDYS
+1349 FKHT
-1356 SDSNSLYVEF
+1356 SNSFDVKNLYVEF

-1376 LFYGAK
+1376 LFDGAK
-1382 QVIRVDLPEGLKEV
+1382 QVIRVDLPEGLKEI
-1396 GESAFRGT
+1396 GESAFRET

-1409 ESRGSASSSP
+1409 DSLRSNVGEETA
-1419 AAEVTSKAEQN
+1419 QN

-1447 ETIGNHAFGGI
+1447 EKIGNHAFGKI
-1458 NTLTSVNIPKNLVVA
+1458 HTLTSVNIPKNLVVA

-1480 RNLTHLRNNVE
+1480 RNLTYLRNNVE

-1530 DSAFG
+1530 DSVFG
-1535 SSSSEPNKWAG
+1535 SSSSEPVKWAG

-1552 PSTLTKID
+1552 PTTLTKID
-1560 SRTFESTSIK
+1560 NRTFESTSIK

-1581 GEGAFRFSPEL
+1581 GEGAFRFSPDL

-1653 LIFNPNTTFYVA
+1653 LIFNPNTTFYVT
-1665 AGSYAEKY
+1665 AGSYAERY
-1673 MKERNIPYEI
+1673 MQEHGIRYEI
-1683 SGDDYKHYNDGIVK
+1683 AGDDYRHYNDTIVK
-1697 SSRFSVASQTLKQ
+1697 SARFSVASQSLKQ
-1710 SGKLALDLNY
+1710 SGRLALDLNY
-1720 SLDTAGRTIADK
+1720 SLDTAGRNIADK

-1742 VAFEKK
+1742 VAFEKT
-1748 IKIDGKEQEAI
+1748 IKVDGKEQEAI
-1759 IENDVLRI
+1759 IENDVLII
-1767 KNSADS
+1767 KNNAES
-1773 SRIQFVVT
+1773 SRIRFVVT

-1827 PLSNG
+1827 PSYNS
-1832 VRVIGR
+1832 VRVVGR
-1838 TKPNTKVNFE
+1838 TKPNTKVIFE
-1848 VIDVM
+1848 VIDLM
-1853 LGEQRVDKF
+1853 IGDQKIDTYSTSGE
-1862 EGKIWLFE
+1862 
-1870 NRTSKPVISDST
+1870 PVISDMT
-1882 GQFYTDLAFD
+1882 GQFQANVFFD
-1892 ADNLESQFGSKVK
+1892 IDSLRERFESEVK

-1913 EIDGVQVKADSE
+1913 EVDGVQVKSDSE
-1925 GVTVSNDAPA
+1925 SVTVSNDAPV
-1935 LIQFIMKHN
+1935 LIQFLMRHN
-1944 GQEFDLLDSKAN
+1944 GQELDLLDNKAN
-1956 ENVIFRPK
+1956 ENVIFRPNSK
-1964 SPFEFRVKF
+1964 FEFQVKF
-1973 YNPENISDVWVN
+1973 YNSEDISRVWVN
-1985 TVRNGMKKRIRLSQ
+1985 TVRNGVKKRIQLSQ
-1999 KDDVFTASAYF
+1999 KDGVYTASAYF
-2010 DESNHDFIP
+2010 DDRNHDFIP

-2036 DGLLD
+2036 DGLLNG
-2041 EKRMDEKDRKA
+2041 KRMTAKDQEA
-2052 EIFLN
+2052 EIILN
-2057 NRGTSL
+2057 KRGTSL
-2063 IDRRPNQWDVS
+2063 IDSYVNHWDVS
-2074 ARDLAIFATV
+2074 DRDLLIFAGL
-2084 TYADRQGLE
+2084 TYFDEGRLKQFFSGSPSIHIEPKDIAYNE
-2093 KLFNKGKIP
+2093 KG
-2102 LTLNSVEKLEDKLKG
+2102 EKSQFYD
-2117 LDITNIDKK
+2117 LDISKTDSELFKKWKFVKQLRNKYSEVADVADIVANAAVGGLIEGAGGYIKGGTIGGIAGGISGASTMQNLESIVSYFVDKK
-2126 LFQNWDFLG
+2126 
-2135 HNSEIYQKFYD
+2135 E
-2146 IEYTDIYADTFKFK
+2146 
-2160 KKTVYEQDLHKYQ
+2160 
-2173 NRLGFKKVKEW
+2173 
-2184 SFESD
+2184 ES
-2189 VSWFSD
+2189 
-2195 ENRENLVIAF
+2195 VIISY

-2210 NVEDFFG
+2210 DIL
-2217 NENELKH
+2217 ELLH
-2224 DFQIMFNN
+2224 DAHLLKN
-2232 DKVRNQARKQ
+2232 RNIIERTARKQ
-2242 VFDILSSKSRNL
+2242 LRAILSDINNNYKNI
-2254 QNVKNIYIT
+2254 KNIYIV

-2270 EAYYAAAEILLNDQL
+2270 EAYQASDEILIGGNERDLSRL
-2285 KDAKQKLRGVVVFNS
+2285 KKVINFNGPGFKSQDEENKRAQKVNLEGKTRIRFYVLDDYDFENGVAT
-2300 PGVQKDDEKEYNS
+2300 PGPYPEDLILGYNR
-2313 LKLLNEKQSSDVIL
+2313 LKLK
-2327 FYNNTEGAINQFIV
+2327 YTNNAE
-2341 AGGFNKGNKN
+2341 AGFFS
-2351 TKHISWI
+2351 HY
-2358 PLSAKYPILNPNDDT
+2358 A
-2373 HHHNMDTFFYYL
+2373 HNLYTFFYYL

-2397 NADDYI
+2397 DAEAYI
-2403 NVPELSSFETFI
+2403 VIPELTSYENFVLT
-2415 LNLPETPSYVIDPSG
+2415 LPETPSYVIDPSG

-2453 DGKEVFW
+2453 DGKEVLW

-2508 PPQTEVNFK
+2508 PPQTEVNFN
-2517 LQPKTYSLSFVLDGG
+2517 LQPKTYSLEFVLDGG
-2532 RVATNLPTSY
+2532 NATSILPTSY
-2542 MTEVEFTLP
+2542 MTEVEFALP
-2551 VAEKEGYDFL
+2551 SAEKEGYDFL
-2561 GWFDNEDRTGTPVTT
+2561 GWFDNETRTGLPVTT
-2576 SLFSTV
+2576 TLFSTV
-2582 GDKKLW
+2582 GNKKLW
-2588 AYWAKPLV
+2588 AAWAKPLV

-2642 IGQDGVLVI
+2642 IGQDGVLVV

-2696 TRQEVRVLTTEQ
+2696 TRQEVRVLTTDQ
-2708 VLELEDSELAQGQ
+2708 
-2721 TREEASINGQ
+2721 I
-2731 VVVEI
+2731 
-2736 TETLT
+2736 
-2741 DGQVTASSEREIS
+2741 
-2754 RTAATPRKVYRGT
+2754 
-2767 KVVSVTPVITTR
+2767 
-2779 TRQEVRILTTEQV
+2779 

-2808 VSINGQV
+2808 ASINGQV

-2841 TPRKVY
+2841 
-2847 RGTKVVSVTP
+2847 
-2857 VITTRTR
+2857 
-2864 QEVRVLTTDQILELE
+2864 
-2879 DSELAQG
+2879 
-2886 QTREEASING
+2886 
-2896 QVLVE
+2896 
-2901 ITETLTD
+2901 
-2908 GQVTSSSE
+2908 
-2916 REISRTAAVPRKVYR
+2916 VPRKVYR
-2931 GTKIIEAPL
+2931 GTKIIETPL

-2970 VVYLED
+2970 VIYLED

-2996 DLAEYILDGQIVK
+2996 DIAEYVLDGQIVK

-3018 EATPRKIYR
+3018 EATPRKVFR
-3027 GRKQESIAVTT
+3027 GRKQERIAVTT
-3038 EQTQAVHSPLAE
+3038 EQTQAVHSPLVE
-3050 EGAVNGQSLPNTGQT
+3050 EEAVSGQSLPNTGQT
-3065 DSVYPAVLGLSLFLA
+3065 GSVYPAILGLSLFLA

>member
-1 MKKSRS
+1 M
-7 SSSRISKSLFRQQE
+7 FRQQE

-57 SSQVVG
+57 SSLVVG
-63 AEEKPPVASTEIV
+63 AEEKPPVVSTEIV
-76 PASEED
+76 PASEGD

-122 NVTPV
+122 NVASV
-127 PVETSPSTSSSSVAP
+127 PAETLPSTSSSSVAP

-177 VEGGQVLTRS
+177 VEGGQVLPRL

-221 LDSLDLNDENG
+221 LVSLDLNDENG

-312 VLPASLTSIGDRAF
+312 VLPASLTSIGNRAF

-338 KNLTYAPNIFAGSE
+338 KNVTYAPNIFAGSE

-405 DGVKAIHSGAFSGN
+405 DGVKAIYSGAFSGN

-488 LSEVKLPASLKHLGW
+488 LSEVKLPASLKNLGW

-516 VNSDIETSHYSSYW
+516 VNSNIATSHYSNSW
-530 SSPFATSPLTDV
+530 FSPFASSPLTDV
-542 TIKEGVTVVADKMF
+542 TIKDGVTVVADRMF
-556 EGQSGVTSLTLPSS
+556 EGQSGITSLTLPSS
-570 LLEVRPY
+570 LLEVSPY
-577 AFTGIGIESLT
+577 AFTGIGIESLI

-597 NHSFARSSNLKS
+597 THSFARSSNLKS

-627 SLVNISLAPGTIKI
+627 SLVNISLAPGTTKI

-681 TLRAIGANAFSNTSL
+681 TLRTIGANAFSNTSL

-702 PGMKKIPDGLLKGT
+702 PGMKKIPDGLLQGT

-725 GVEEIGVRA
+725 GVEEIGVQA

-750 KKIGNGA
+750 KKIGYGA

-768 KDGLVEIDD
+768 KYGLVEIDD

-798 GSAFSGISTLTNLT
+798 GSAFSGISTLTSVT
-812 LSEGLTEINA
+812 LSEGLTEINV

-830 ERVTLPSAVTII
+830 ERVILPSAVTII
-842 HDSAFSRVSALKDI
+842 HGSAFSGISTLKDI
-856 IFSDGLKRI
+856 TFSDGLKRI
-865 ERSAFAGTGLT
+865 DGYAFAGTGLT

-881 SQLEYLGAGAFATE
+881 NQLEYLGSQAFATE

-901 IPQSLKEVESIYW
+901 IPKSLKEVRVYYVTD
-914 LPGPFTGATNLQTV
+914 GPFTGATNLQTV

-938 ANLFRGSHIESM
+938 ANLFRGSHIESI

-962 AFANSTLKE
+962 AFAYSALKE
-971 IRLQNGLKHIG
+971 IGLQNGLKHIG

-995 LPDSVTEIGDSAFY
+995 LPNSVTEIGDSAFY
-1009 RTNLETIHIPDSV
+1009 RTNLESIHIPDSV

-1050 SMFSGTRLSS
+1050 SMFSGTSLSS
-1060 IVIPANVERIDRA
+1060 IVIPASVERIDGA
-1073 AFSGTP
+1073 AFLNTKLSQVSLPEKLKEIGASAFSGTP

-1137 DATFSGSSIL
+1137 EATFSGSSIL

-1161 EFFANTGVKEVILP
+1161 EFLANTGVKEVILS

-1189 HNLKEIDL
+1189 HNLKEIDF
-1197 GEKLEELGSEAFRN
+1197 GDKLEELGSGAFEF
-1211 SGLIRITLP
+1211 SGLTQVTLP
-1220 DSITSFGY
+1220 NSLPYLSY
-1228 AAFADSSSLQSVRLP
+1228 RVFADSTSLQSVRLP
-1243 DTLTTIPE
+1243 ETLTTIPE
-1251 EAFQNTGLLSLNL
+1251 EAFKNTGLLSLNL

-1270 IERAAFANAKISKI
+1270 IERAAFANAKISTI
-1284 DFSTALESI
+1284 DFSTGLETI
-1293 GYGAFSGNRFEKLE
+1293 GDGAFSGNRFEKLE

-1318 AFSDNKNLT
+1318 AFSDNNNLT
-1327 FLYINSDLENYGYGY
+1327 FLYINSDLEHARYGY
-1342 YDYYNSP
+1342 YYEATP
-1349 FRHSDYS
+1349 FKHSNYS
-1356 SDSNSLYVEF
+1356 SDTKSLYVEF
-1366 KDGVTKIPAR
+1366 KDGVTKIPAY
-1376 LFYGAK
+1376 LFAGAK
-1382 QVIRVDLPEGLKEV
+1382 QVIRVDLPEGLKEI
-1396 GESAFRGT
+1396 GGSAFHGT

-1409 ESRGSASSSP
+1409 ESKESAPKPP
-1419 AAEVTSKAEQN
+1419 ANENSNAEKEQQN

-1458 NTLTSVNIPKNLVVA
+1458 DTLTSVNIPKNLVVA

-1491 GIRIPDGMLE
+1491 GVRIPDGMLE

-1516 IGKYALRDNKTTDK
+1516 IGKYALRDNKQFDIGA
-1530 DSAFG
+1530 DPFG
-1535 SSSSEPNKWAG
+1535 VSLVDRIKRPG

-1759 IENDVLRI
+1759 IENDVLI
-1767 KNSADS
+1767 VKNSADS

-1817 FLMIKADTVT
+1817 FLMIKADTAISGNT
-1827 PLSNG
+1827 
-1832 VRVIGR
+1832 VRIVGR
-1838 TKPNTKVNFE
+1838 TKPNTKVEFKIAE
-1848 VIDVM
+1848 PTIGGKMVFVHAGQKAWAEGLS
-1853 LGEQRVDKF
+1853 LGQH
-1862 EGKIWLFE
+1862 
-1870 NRTSKPVISDST
+1870 VISDMT
-1882 GQFYTDLAFD
+1882 GQFETTLTLDFVKLFD
-1892 ADNLESQFGSKVK
+1892 VSAKQRDN
-1905 SFKIRAVA
+1905 FKIRAISEV
-1913 EIDGVQVKADSE
+1913 DGIQVKADSGNIIFE
-1925 GVTVSNDAPA
+1925 ESLPTLSS
-1935 LIQFIMKHN
+1935 FIMKYGGKEYDLADGKADN
-1944 GQEFDLLDSKAN
+1944 GQLIFKPGQEFEFIVRL
-1956 ENVIFRPK
+1956 ENDM
-1964 SPFEFRVKF
+1964 
-1973 YNPENISDVWVN
+1973 DVAYLEVL
-1985 TVRNGMKKRIRLSQ
+1985 TSRNGVVKKVHLS
-1999 KDDVFTASAYF
+1999 K
-2010 DESNHDFIP
+2010 
-2019 SGFTV
+2019 
-2024 EVEKTYYKDKDG
+2024 EKTDDLDDTSHTYTFKGLFDPTNPDFVPGDFVLRVQPKESLPKDYYAQLTELMMSQLKVQALSEDSLTKYLIVFELLNVESKIAYNLKTGGTLSSTTLKTISSIINNMEAFSGDRMKQIQLLSTVVQEMFKNGYYYKEENKYIFEESSNIASKLLSALDKVFEYEEMFSKQPGSD
-2036 DGLLD
+2036 
-2041 EKRMDEKDRKA
+2041 
-2052 EIFLN
+2052 
-2057 NRGTSL
+2057 
-2063 IDRRPNQWDVS
+2063 
-2074 ARDLAIFATV
+2074 
-2084 TYADRQGLE
+2084 
-2093 KLFNKGKIP
+2093 KLQKIP
-2102 LTLNSVEKLEDKLKG
+2102 KDIPKTELFKNVAKG
-2117 LDITNIDKK
+2117 
-2126 LFQNWDFLG
+2126 
-2135 HNSEIYQKFYD
+2135 
-2146 IEYTDIYADTFKFK
+2146 A
-2160 KKTVYEQDLHKYQ
+2160 
-2173 NRLGFKKVKEW
+2173 KVVGK
-2184 SFESD
+2184 
-2189 VSWFSD
+2189 
-2195 ENRENLVIAF
+2195 
-2205 RGTDE
+2205 
-2210 NVEDFFG
+2210 
-2217 NENELKH
+2217 
-2224 DFQIMFNN
+2224 
-2232 DKVRNQARKQ
+2232 
-2242 VFDILSSKSRNL
+2242 VFDIGAFVFQLVENRL
-2254 QNVKNIYIT
+2254 IDVLHLAEMAYMEKNFDQYVVEELNKEYKDYQT
-2263 GHSLGGY
+2263 WSEG
-2270 EAYYAAAEILLNDQL
+2270 YYAFSISKFIPGWGQLATIGELISDIASGGINLVNSIFSGREL
-2285 KDAKQKLRGVVVFNS
+2285 KDWEKMQTFESMQK
-2300 PGVQKDDEKEYNS
+2300 EKLKIYYSNIKNRLDNKINS
-2313 LKLLNEKQSSDVIL
+2313 LRSYDYLSKFNQSGL
-2327 FYNNTEGAINQFIV
+2327 RPFT
-2341 AGGFNKGNKN
+2341 
-2351 TKHISWI
+2351 
-2358 PLSAKYPILNPNDDT
+2358 
-2373 HHHNMDTFFYYL
+2373 
-2385 DHGYRTSKPKFK
+2385 
-2397 NADDYI
+2397 
-2403 NVPELSSFETFI
+2403 
-2415 LNLPETPSYVIDPSG
+2415 LNLESYTPIIDPSG
-2430 RVLNSVTGKPVVNA
+2430 RVLNSVTGKPVANA

-2453 DGKEVFW
+2453 EGKEVFW
-2460 NAGDYSQLNPVLTT
+2460 HAGDYSQLNPVLTT

-2508 PPQTEVNFK
+2508 PPQTEVNFN
-2517 LQPKTYSLSFVLDGG
+2517 LQPKTYSLEYILDGG
-2532 RVATNLPTSY
+2532 RAISILPTSY
-2542 MTEVEFTLP
+2542 MTEVELALP
-2551 VAEKEGYDFL
+2551 SAEKEGYDFL
-2561 GWFDNEDRTGTPVTT
+2561 GWFDNETRTGLPVTT
-2576 SLFSTV
+2576 TLFSTV
-2582 GDKKLW
+2582 GNKKLW
-2588 AYWAKPLV
+2588 AAWAKPLV
-2596 KELPTVAPTAVAL
+2596 KELPTVAPTAVAF

-2642 IGQDGVLVI
+2642 IGQDGVLVV

-2696 TRQEVRVLTTEQ
+2696 TRQEVRVLTTDQ

-2721 TREEASINGQ
+2721 TREETSVNGQ
-2731 VVVEI
+2731 VLVEI

-2741 DGQVTASSEREIS
+2741 DGQVTSSSEREIS
-2754 RTAATPRKVYRGT
+2754 RTAAVPRKVYRGT

-2779 TRQEVRILTTEQV
+2779 TRQEVRVLTTEQV

-2800 VQGQTREE
+2800 AQGQIREE
-2808 VSINGQV
+2808 ASINGQV
-2815 LVEII
+2815 VVEII

-2847 RGTKVVSVTP
+2847 RGTKVISVAP

-2864 QEVRVLTTDQILELE
+2864 QEVRVLTTEQVLELE

-2896 QVLVE
+2896 RVLVE

-2964 PIKSET
+2964 PITSET

-3065 DSVYPAVLGLSLFLA
+3065 DSVYPAILGLSLFLA

>member
-312 VLPASLTSIGDRAF
+312 VLPASLTSIGNRAF
-326 AGISTLKEVVIP
+326 AGIPTLKEVVIP
-338 KNLTYAPNIFAGSE
+338 KNVTYAPNIFAGSE

-376 EEIHLPSSVETID
+376 EEIHLPSSVEIID

-405 DGVKAIHSGAFSGN
+405 DGVKAIYSGAFSGN

-488 LSEVKLPASLKHLGW
+488 LSEVKLPASLKYLGW

-511 LKKVE
+511 LKTVE
-516 VNSDIETSHYSSYW
+516 VNSNIETSHYSNYW
-530 SSPFATSPLTDV
+530 SSPFESSPLTDI

-556 EGQSGVTSLTLPSS
+556 EGQSGITSLTLPSS

-597 NHSFARSSNLKS
+597 THSFARSSNLKS

-627 SLVNISLAPGTIKI
+627 NLVNISLAPGTTKI

-650 FSEFTIPE
+650 FTEFTIPE

-702 PGMKKIPDGLLKGT
+702 PGMKKIPDGLLQGT

-725 GVEEIGVRA
+725 GVEEIGVQA

-750 KKIGNGA
+750 KKIGYGA

-798 GSAFSGISTLTNLT
+798 GSAFSGISTLTSVT
-812 LSEGLTEINA
+812 LSEGLTEINV

-830 ERVTLPSAVTII
+830 ERVILPSAVTII
-842 HDSAFSRVSALKDI
+842 HGSAFSGISTLKDI
-856 IFSDGLKRI
+856 TFSDGLKRI
-865 ERSAFAGTGLT
+865 DGYAFAGTGLT

-901 IPQSLKEVESIYW
+901 IPKSLKEAGTYYW
-914 LPGPFTGATNLQTV
+914 ADGPFAGASNLQTV

-938 ANLFRGSHIESM
+938 ANLFRGSHIESI
-950 DLPATVE
+950 DLPATIE
-957 EIGSS
+957 EIGNQAFASS
-962 AFANSTLKE
+962 A
-971 IRLQNGLKHIG
+971 
-982 ASAFSESPLERIT
+982 LEKIT
-995 LPDSVTEIGDSAFY
+995 LPDSIKEIGITAFY
-1009 RTNLETIHIPDSV
+1009 RTNLESIHIPDSV
-1022 TAIGYS
+1022 TEMGGAVFS
-1028 AFENSYKLKQAT
+1028 ESSRLKQAR
-1040 LSASMTYVPA
+1040 LSASMKYIPE
-1050 SMFSGTRLSS
+1050 SMFSHTSLSS
-1060 IVIPANVERIDRA
+1060 IEIPIGVERIDGA
-1073 AFSGTP
+1073 AFSNTKLNQVNFPETLKEIGWDAFSNTP
-1079 LTSISFPASLEKIG
+1079 LTSITFPASLEKIESG
-1093 DDAFSRTSL
+1093 AFSGTSL

-1107 PKTIKELGSGVFSSI
+1107 PKTIKELGRGVFGEI
-1122 STLKQAHVAK
+1122 DTLKEAHVAK

-1161 EFFANTGVKEVILP
+1161 EFLANTGVKEVILP

-1197 GEKLEELGSEAFRN
+1197 GEKLEELGSEAFQN
-1211 SGLIRITLP
+1211 SGLTQVNLP
-1220 DSITSFGY
+1220 NSLPYLSY
-1228 AAFADSSSLQSVRLP
+1228 RVFADSTSLQSVRLP

-1251 EAFQNTGLLSLNL
+1251 EAFKNTGLLSLNL
-1264 PSSVTR
+1264 PNSVTH
-1270 IERAAFANAKISKI
+1270 IEREAFANAKISTI
-1284 DFSTALESI
+1284 DFSTGLETI
-1293 GYGAFSGNRFEKLE
+1293 GGGAFSGNQFEKLE

-1327 FLYINSDLENYGYGY
+1327 FLYINSDLEHGRYGS
-1342 YDYYNSP
+1342 YDYGSP
-1349 FRHSDYS
+1349 FKHSNYS
-1356 SDSNSLYVEF
+1356 SDTKSLYVEF

-1376 LFYGAK
+1376 LFAGAK
-1382 QVIRVDLPEGLKEV
+1382 QVIRVDLPEGLKEI
-1396 GESAFRGT
+1396 GESAFYGT

-1409 ESRGSASSSP
+1409 ESKESAPKPP
-1419 AAEVTSKAEQN
+1419 ANENSNAEKEQQN

-1458 NTLTSVNIPKNLVVA
+1458 DTLTSVNIPKNLVVA

-1491 GIRIPDGMLE
+1491 GVRIPDGMLE

-1530 DSAFG
+1530 DSAFE

-1810 HLKEEMP
+1810 HLNEEMP
-1817 FLMIKADTVT
+1817 FLMIKTDTAI
-1827 PLSNG
+1827 PSNTLRITG
-1832 VRVIGR
+1832 I
-1838 TKPNTKVNFE
+1838 TKPNTVVRFE
-1848 VIDVM
+1848 VIDMMV
-1853 LGEQRVDKF
+1853 GEQKIDKF
-1862 EGKIWLFE
+1862 EGKVWLFE
-1870 NRTSKPVISDST
+1870 NFSSKPVISDST
-1882 GQFYTDLAFD
+1882 GQFQTVLAFD
-1892 ADNLESQFGSKVK
+1892 MDYLKNRFGDELK
-1905 SFKIRAVA
+1905 SFKVRAIA
-1913 EIDGVQVKADSE
+1913 EVEGVEIKTDSE
-1925 GVTVSNDAPA
+1925 KIVVSNDAPV
-1935 LIQFIMKHN
+1935 LIQFLMKHN
-1944 GQEFDLLDSKAN
+1944 GQELDLLDNKVN
-1956 ENVIFRPK
+1956 ENVIFRPNSK
-1964 SPFEFRVKF
+1964 FEFQVKF
-1973 YNPENISDVWVN
+1973 YNSEDISGVWVI
-1985 TVRNGMKKRIRLSQ
+1985 TVRNGVKKRIQLSQ
-1999 KDDVFTASAYF
+1999 KDDVYTASAYF
-2010 DESNHDFIP
+2010 DDSNHDFIP
-2019 SGFTV
+2019 SGFAV
-2024 EVEKTYYKDKDG
+2024 EVEKYNKDKDG
-2036 DGLLD
+2036 DGLLTETVMTAD
-2041 EKRMDEKDRKA
+2041 DMEK
-2052 EIFLN
+2052 
-2057 NRGTSL
+2057 NRWLKKNGYPDL
-2063 IDRRPNQWDVS
+2063 IDLNPDSWDVS
-2074 ARDLAIFATV
+2074 DRDLLIFAGV
-2084 TYADRQGLE
+2084 TYFDEGRLKQFFSGSPSNHIEPKDIAYNE
-2093 KLFNKGKIP
+2093 KG
-2102 LTLNSVEKLEDKLKG
+2102 EKS
-2117 LDITNIDKK
+2117 
-2126 LFQNWDFLG
+2126 Q
-2135 HNSEIYQKFYD
+2135 FYD
-2146 IEYTDIYADTFKFK
+2146 LEISISDNRLFK
-2160 KKTVYEQDLHKYQ
+2160 KWKFVKQLRNKYSEVADATEYHDIMK
-2173 NRLGFKKVKEW
+2173 NL
-2184 SFESD
+2184 ESI
-2189 VSWFSD
+2189 VSYFID
-2195 ENRENLVIAF
+2195 EKGESVIISY

-2210 NVEDFFG
+2210 G
-2217 NENELKH
+2217 GLELVH
-2224 DFQIMFNN
+2224 DTLIIKGQNTIE
-2232 DKVRNQARKQ
+2232 RTARKQ
-2242 VFDILSSKSRNL
+2242 LKAILSDINDNHKNI
-2254 QNVKNIYIT
+2254 KNIYIV

-2270 EAYYAAAEILLNDQL
+2270 EAYQASDEILIGGNERDLSRL
-2285 KDAKQKLRGVVVFNS
+2285 KKVINFNG
-2300 PGVQKDDEKEYNS
+2300 P
-2313 LKLLNEKQSSDVIL
+2313 
-2327 FYNNTEGAINQFIV
+2327 
-2341 AGGFNKGNKN
+2341 GFNNQDAEWKRAQKVNQEGKTRIRFYVLDDYDFGNGLATLGQFPEDLILDDNRLKIKYTN
-2351 TKHISWI
+2351 NAEAGF
-2358 PLSAKYPILNPNDDT
+2358 LSHYA
-2373 HHHNMDTFFYYL
+2373 HNLYTFFYYL
-2385 DHGYRTSKPKFK
+2385 DHGYRSSKNRFK
-2397 NADDYI
+2397 DAEPYI
-2403 NVPELSSFETFI
+2403 DRPIFPEVKNFVLS
-2415 LNLPETPSYVIDPSG
+2415 LPETPNYVIDPSG

-2453 DGKEVFW
+2453 DGKEVLW

-2508 PPQTEVNFK
+2508 PPQTEVNFN
-2517 LQPKTYSLSFVLDGG
+2517 LQPKTYSLEFILDGG
-2532 RVATNLPTSY
+2532 KAISILPTSY
-2542 MTEVEFTLP
+2542 MTEVELVLP
-2551 VAEKEGYDFL
+2551 SAEKEGHDFL
-2561 GWFDNEDRTGTPVTT
+2561 GWFDNETRTGLPVTT
-2576 SLFSTV
+2576 TLFSTV
-2582 GDKKLW
+2582 GNKKLW
-2588 AYWAKPLV
+2588 AAWAKPLV

-2642 IGQDGVLVI
+2642 IGQDGVLVV

-2696 TRQEVRVLTTEQ
+2696 TRQEVRVLTTDQ
-2708 VLELEDSELAQGQ
+2708 
-2721 TREEASINGQ
+2721 I
-2731 VVVEI
+2731 
-2736 TETLT
+2736 
-2741 DGQVTASSEREIS
+2741 
-2754 RTAATPRKVYRGT
+2754 
-2767 KVVSVTPVITTR
+2767 
-2779 TRQEVRILTTEQV
+2779 

-2808 VSINGQV
+2808 ASINGQV

-2829 SSSEREISRTEA
+2829 ASSEREISRTE
-2841 TPRKVY
+2841 
-2847 RGTKVVSVTP
+2847 
-2857 VITTRTR
+2857 
-2864 QEVRVLTTDQILELE
+2864 
-2879 DSELAQG
+2879 
-2886 QTREEASING
+2886 
-2896 QVLVE
+2896 
-2901 ITETLTD
+2901 
-2908 GQVTSSSE
+2908 
-2916 REISRTAAVPRKVYR
+2916 AVPRKVYR
-2931 GTKIIEAPL
+2931 GTKIIETPL

-2970 VVYLED
+2970 VIYLED

-3009 VEEFILSHQ
+3009 IEEFILSHQ

-3027 GRKQESIAVTT
+3027 GRKQERRAVAT
-3038 EQTQAVHSPLAE
+3038 EQTQAVHLPSAE
-3050 EGAVNGQSLPNTGQT
+3050 EGAVNSQSLPNTGQT
-3065 DSVYPAVLGLSLFLA
+3065 DSVYPAILGLSLFLA

>member
-57 SSQVVG
+57 SSLVVG

-76 PASEED
+76 PASEGD

-109 QDNPAEEVGVGSE
+109 QDNPAEEVGVGLE

-127 PVETSPSTSSSSVAP
+127 PAETIPSTSSSSVAP

-154 GDDSALSPAVPAAT
+154 VEDSALSPAVPAAT

-177 VEGGQVLTRS
+177 VEGGQVPTRS

-211 AVEDSNREPK
+211 SVEDSNREPK

-238 EEGSK
+238 EEDSK

-266 IEIPEGMTMIDHEA
+266 IEIPEGMTMIDQNA
-280 FRGNKTLKEIVLP
+280 FRGNTNLKEIVLP
-293 TTLTTIEYG
+293 TTLKTIGYG
-302 AFENSGLEKL
+302 AFENTGLEKL

-376 EEIHLPSSVETID
+376 EEVHLPSSVEIID

-459 SAFYDSGLTSIN
+459 SAFYDSGLTSIE

-488 LSEVKLPASLKHLGW
+488 LSEVKLPASLKYLGW
-503 GAFSHIDS
+503 AAFSDIDS

-516 VNSDIETSHYSSYW
+516 VNSDIETSHYSNSW
-530 SSPFATSPLTDV
+530 SSPFASSPLTAI
-542 TIKEGVTVVADKMF
+542 TIKDGVTVVADRMF
-556 EGQSGVTSLTLPSS
+556 EGQSGITSLALPSS

-577 AFTGIGIESLT
+577 AFTGIGIESLS

-597 NHSFARSSNLKS
+597 THSFASSSSLKA
-609 VTIPSSLVEGD
+609 VNIPSSLVEGD

-627 SLVNISLAPGTIKI
+627 SLVSIGLASGTTKI

-650 FSEFTIPE
+650 FSEFTVPE

-671 ENLTTITLPS
+671 GNLTTIILPS
-681 TLRAIGANAFSNTSL
+681 TLRTIGANAFANTSL

-702 PGMKKIPDGLLKGT
+702 PGMKRIPDGLLQGT

-725 GVEEIGVRA
+725 GVEEIGVQA

-741 KSVVLPSSL
+741 KSIVLPSSL
-750 KKIGNGA
+750 KKIGYGA

-768 KDGLVEIDD
+768 KDGLVEIGD

-792 SVTRLG
+792 SVTSLG
-798 GSAFSGISTLTNLT
+798 SSAFSWISTLTDLT

-830 ERVTLPSAVTII
+830 ERVLLPSAVTII
-842 HDSAFSRVSALKDI
+842 HDSAFSRVSTLKDI

-865 ERSAFAGTGLT
+865 ERSAFDGTGLT

-881 SQLEYLGAGAFATE
+881 SQLEYIGAGAFATE

-901 IPQSLKEVESIYW
+901 IPKSLKEAGTYYW
-914 LPGPFTGATNLQTV
+914 ADGPFAGASNLQKV
-928 TFETGIRQIV
+928 TFEAGTSQV
-938 ANLFRGSHIESM
+938 VDNLFRGAHIESL
-950 DLPATVE
+950 DLPATIE

-962 AFANSTLKE
+962 AFAYSALKE
-971 IRLQNGLKHIG
+971 IRLQDGLKKIG
-982 ASAFSESPLERIT
+982 ESAFHRTNLESIHI
-995 LPDSVTEIGDSAFY
+995 PDSVTEIGASAFAG
-1009 RTNLETIHIPDSV
+1009 S
-1022 TAIGYS
+1022 S
-1028 AFENSYKLKQAT
+1028 KLRQAN
-1040 LSASMTYVPA
+1040 LSASMTDVPA
-1050 SMFSGTRLSS
+1050 SMFSDTSLSS
-1060 IVIPANVERIDRA
+1060 IEIPAGVERIDGA
-1073 AFSGTP
+1073 AFSNTKLSQVSLPETLKEIGSYAFSNTKLSQVSLPETLKEIGSYAFSTTP
-1079 LTSISFPASLEKIG
+1079 LTSVSFPSSLEKIG
-1093 DDAFSRTSL
+1093 DSAFWKTSL
-1102 EEVTI
+1102 KKVTI
-1107 PKTIKELGSGVFSSI
+1107 PKSIKELGSGVFGEI
-1122 STLKQAHVAK
+1122 DTLKEAHVAR

-1161 EFFANTGVKEVILP
+1161 EFLANTGVKEVILP

-1189 HNLKEIDL
+1189 NNLKEIDL
-1197 GEKLEELGSEAFRN
+1197 GDKLEEIRAEAFQY
-1211 SGLIRITLP
+1211 SGLTHVTLP
-1220 DSITSFGY
+1220 DSLTFFGY
-1228 AAFADSSSLQSVRLP
+1228 RAFANSSFLREVKLP
-1243 DTLTTIPE
+1243 ETLTTVPE
-1251 EAFQNTGLLSLNL
+1251 EAFRDTGLTSLTL
-1264 PSSVTR
+1264 PSSVTDIAR
-1270 IERAAFANAKISKI
+1270 DAFANAKISKI
-1284 DFSTALESI
+1284 DFSTNLESI
-1293 GYGAFSGNRFEKLE
+1293 GDGAFRGNLFEKLE

-1327 FLYINSDLENYGYGY
+1327 FLYINSDLEHGRYGS
-1342 YDYYNSP
+1342 YDYGSP
-1349 FRHSDYS
+1349 FKHT
-1356 SDSNSLYVEF
+1356 SNSFDVENLYVEF
-1366 KDGVTKIPAR
+1366 KHGVTKIPAR
-1376 LFYGAK
+1376 LFDGAK
-1382 QVIRVDLPEGLKEV
+1382 QVIRVDLPEGLKEI
-1396 GESAFRGT
+1396 GESAFRET

-1409 ESRGSASSSP
+1409 DSLSSNVGEET
-1419 AAEVTSKAEQN
+1419 AQN

-1436 SMTRLELPDSL
+1436 SMTHLELPDSL
-1447 ETIGNHAFGGI
+1447 EKIGNHAFGKI
-1458 NTLTSVNIPKNLVVA
+1458 HTLTSVNIPKNLVEA

-1501 STGIATFIVPEGITE
+1501 STGIATFIVPEGVTE

-1530 DSAFG
+1530 DSVFG
-1535 SSSSEPNKWAG
+1535 SSSSEPVKWAG

-1560 SRTFESTSIK
+1560 NRTFESTSIK

-1581 GEGAFRFSPEL
+1581 GEGAFRFSPDL

-1653 LIFNPNTTFYVA
+1653 LIFNPNTTFYVT
-1665 AGSYAEKY
+1665 AGSYAERY
-1673 MKERNIPYEI
+1673 MQEHGIRYEI
-1683 SGDDYKHYNDGIVK
+1683 AGDDYRHYNDTIVK
-1697 SSRFSVASQTLKQ
+1697 SARFSVASQSLKQ
-1710 SGKLALDLNY
+1710 SGRLALDLNY

-1742 VAFEKK
+1742 VAFEKT
-1748 IKIDGKEQEAI
+1748 IKVDGKEQEAI
-1759 IENDVLRI
+1759 IENDVLII
-1767 KNSADS
+1767 KNSAES
-1773 SRIQFVVT
+1773 SRIRFVVT

-1817 FLMIKADTVT
+1817 FLMIKTDTAI
-1827 PLSNG
+1827 PSNTL
-1832 VRVIGR
+1832 RITGR
-1838 TKPNTKVNFE
+1838 TKPNTTVEFKIFE
-1848 VIDVM
+1848 PIIGGTMRYVHATQNTW
-1853 LGEQRVDKF
+1853 E
-1862 EGKIWLFE
+1862 EGLALPQNI
-1870 NRTSKPVISDST
+1870 VSDMT
-1882 GQFYTDLAFD
+1882 GQFEAVLNLDFEKLFD
-1892 ADNLESQFGSKVK
+1892 VSAKQGD
-1905 SFKIRAVA
+1905 SFKIRAIATV
-1913 EIDGVQVKADSE
+1913 EGVQVKADSE
-1925 GVTVSNDAPA
+1925 IIKVDDDTPE
-1935 LIQFIMKHN
+1935 LTRFIMRHD
-1944 GQEFDLLDSKAN
+1944 GRAFDLLDGELN
-1956 ENVIFRPK
+1956 DNVIFRPT
-1964 SPFEFRVKF
+1964 SPFEFEVGLD
-1973 YNPENISDVWVN
+1973 NSEDISRVWVN
-1985 TVRNGMKKRIRLSQ
+1985 TVRNGVKKRIQLGQ
-1999 KDDVFTASAYF
+1999 KGDIFTASAYF
-2010 DESNHDFIP
+2010 DDSNHDFIP

-2024 EVEKTYYKDKDG
+2024 EVEKTYNKDKDG

-2041 EKRMDEKDRKA
+2041 AKRMTADDRSKNKW
-2052 EIFLN
+2052 LTDN
-2057 NRGTSL
+2057 GYPSL
-2063 IDRRPNQWDVS
+2063 IDSNSDSWDVS
-2074 ARDLAIFATV
+2074 DRDLAIFAALAYEDMPTLSSYFAKYGEEKISESSKQAINSNDGQLAKLSMATTDGELFANWGIFDYHGMGSEFFANSNHV
-2084 TYADRQGLE
+2084 VFIDRQR
-2093 KLFNKGKIP
+2093 K
-2102 LTLNSVEKLEDKLKG
+2102 
-2117 LDITNIDKK
+2117 
-2126 LFQNWDFLG
+2126 
-2135 HNSEIYQKFYD
+2135 
-2146 IEYTDIYADTFKFK
+2146 
-2160 KKTVYEQDLHKYQ
+2160 
-2173 NRLGFKKVKEW
+2173 
-2184 SFESD
+2184 
-2189 VSWFSD
+2189 
-2195 ENRENLVIAF
+2195 NLVIAF

-2210 NVEDFFG
+2210 AGFEWLDDLKILTGNIKQKDNVRKEVRYII
-2217 NENELKH
+2217 ERLKSESI
-2224 DFQIMFNN
+2224 D
-2232 DKVRNQARKQ
+2232 
-2242 VFDILSSKSRNL
+2242 
-2254 QNVKNIYIT
+2254 NVYIV

-2270 EAYYAAAEILLNDQL
+2270 LAYHAADEFETHYAGKLKKVINFNGPGFADSEKNERARLEKMSNHISINSYIVTRDIPNGLIVFAGTIHPVEPRRFDVKKLHGSVKITDLINTDKSFWNLL
-2285 KDAKQKLRGVVVFNS
+2285 GFN
-2300 PGVQKDDEKEYNS
+2300 PLNMPTLDWGKTFEY
-2313 LKLLNEKQSSDVIL
+2313 L
-2327 FYNNTEGAINQFIV
+2327 FYA
-2341 AGGFNKGNKN
+2341 
-2351 TKHISWI
+2351 
-2358 PLSAKYPILNPNDDT
+2358 
-2373 HHHNMDTFFYYL
+2373 HNLYSFFYYL
-2385 DHGYRTSKPKFK
+2385 DHGYRSSKNHFE
-2397 NADDYI
+2397 NAEAYI
-2403 NVPELSSFETFI
+2403 TIPELTSSASFV
-2415 LNLPETPSYVIDPSG
+2415 LNLPETPNYVIDPSG

-2444 TAKVYYKDK
+2444 MAKVYYKDK
-2453 DGKEVFW
+2453 DGKEVLW
-2460 NAGDYSQLNPVLTT
+2460 NAGDYAQLNPVLTT

-2508 PPQTEVNFK
+2508 PPQTEVNFN
-2517 LQPKTYSLSFVLDGG
+2517 LQPKTYSLEFVLDGG
-2532 RVATNLPTSY
+2532 KATSILPTSY
-2542 MTEVEFTLP
+2542 MTEVEFALP
-2551 VAEKEGYDFL
+2551 LAEKEGYDFL
-2561 GWFDNEDRTGTPVTT
+2561 GWFDNEAKTGTPMTT
-2576 SLFSTV
+2576 TLFSTV
-2582 GDKKLW
+2582 GNKKLW
-2588 AYWAKPLV
+2588 AAWAEPIV
-2596 KELPTVAPTAVAL
+2596 IELPTEAPTGPVL
-2609 PTVQLTRVERPIKSV
+2609 PTVKLTRVERPIKSV
-2624 EVIYLEDANLL
+2624 EVIYLEDGNLL

-2642 IGQDGVLVI
+2642 IGQDGVLVV

-2696 TRQEVRVLTTEQ
+2696 TRQEVRVLTTDQ
-2708 VLELEDSELAQGQ
+2708 
-2721 TREEASINGQ
+2721 I
-2731 VVVEI
+2731 
-2736 TETLT
+2736 
-2741 DGQVTASSEREIS
+2741 
-2754 RTAATPRKVYRGT
+2754 
-2767 KVVSVTPVITTR
+2767 
-2779 TRQEVRILTTEQV
+2779 

-2808 VSINGQV
+2808 ASINGQV

-2841 TPRKVY
+2841 
-2847 RGTKVVSVTP
+2847 
-2857 VITTRTR
+2857 
-2864 QEVRVLTTDQILELE
+2864 
-2879 DSELAQG
+2879 
-2886 QTREEASING
+2886 
-2896 QVLVE
+2896 
-2901 ITETLTD
+2901 
-2908 GQVTSSSE
+2908 
-2916 REISRTAAVPRKVYR
+2916 VPRKVYR
-2931 GTKIIEAPL
+2931 GTKIIETPL

-2970 VVYLED
+2970 VIYLED

-2996 DLAEYILDGQIVK
+2996 DFAEYVLDGQIVK

-3018 EATPRKIYR
+3018 EATPRKVFR
-3027 GRKQESIAVTT
+3027 GRKQERIAVTT
-3038 EQTQAVHSPLAE
+3038 EQTQAVHSPLVE
-3050 EGAVNGQSLPNTGQT
+3050 EEAVSGQSLPNTGQT
-3065 DSVYPAVLGLSLFLA
+3065 GSVYQAILGLSLFLA

>member
-21 IFSIRKLSL
+21 VFSIRKLSL

-57 SSQVVG
+57 SSLVVG

-76 PASEED
+76 SASEGD

-96 ASQAVPATTALPS
+96 APQAVPATAALPP
-109 QDNPAEEVGVGSE
+109 QDNPAEEVGVGTES
-122 NVTPV
+122 VASV
-127 PVETSPSTSSSSVAP
+127 PAETLPSTSSSSVAP

-154 GDDSALSPAVPAAT
+154 VEDSALSPAVPAAT

-177 VEGGQVLTRS
+177 VEGGQVLSRS
-187 ASEVSRDERDEL
+187 ASEVSRDERAEL

-221 LDSLDLNDENG
+221 LNSLELNDENG

-238 EEGSK
+238 SEEDPK
-243 VEEENRNKRLA
+243 VEEENQKRLK
-254 YFAELNRSGFSR
+254 YFAELNSSGFSR
-266 IEIPEGMTMIDHEA
+266 IEIPEGMTTIVENA
-280 FRGNKTLKEIVLP
+280 FSGNQKLKEIVLP
-293 TTLTTIEYG
+293 STLTTIGYG

-312 VLPASLTSIGDRAF
+312 VLPASLTYIGDRAF

-338 KNLTYAPNIFAGSE
+338 KNVTYAPNIFAGSE

-376 EEIHLPSSVETID
+376 EEIHLPTSVEIID

-459 SAFYDSGLTSIN
+459 SAFYDSGLTSIE
-471 LPANL
+471 LPAKL

-488 LSEVKLPASLKHLGW
+488 LSEVKLPASLKYLGW
-503 GAFSHIDS
+503 GAFSDIDS

-516 VNSDIETSHYSSYW
+516 VNSNIETSHYSNSW
-530 SSPFATSPLTDV
+530 SSPFASSPLTV
-542 TIKEGVTVVADKMF
+542 ITIKDDVTVVADRMF
-556 EGQSGVTSLTLPSS
+556 EGQSGITSLTLPSS

-577 AFTGIGIESLT
+577 AFTGIGIESLS

-597 NHSFARSSNLKS
+597 THSFARSSNLKS
-609 VTIPSSLVEGD
+609 VIIPSSLVEGD

-627 SLVNISLAPGTIKI
+627 DLVNISLASGTTKI

-702 PGMKKIPDGLLKGT
+702 PGMKKIPDGLLQGT

-725 GVEEIGVRA
+725 GVEEIGVQA

-750 KKIGNGA
+750 KKIGYGA

-798 GSAFSGISTLTNLT
+798 GSAFSGINTLTSIT
-812 LSEGLTEINA
+812 LSEGLTEINV

-830 ERVTLPSAVTII
+830 ERVILPSAVTII
-842 HDSAFSRVSALKDI
+842 HDSAFSRVSTLKDI
-856 IFSDGLKRI
+856 VFSDGLKRI

-901 IPQSLKEVESIYW
+901 IPKSLKEAGTYYW
-914 LPGPFTGATNLQTV
+914 ADGPFAGASNLQTV
-928 TFETGIRQIV
+928 TFEVGTSQV
-938 ANLFRGSHIESM
+938 VDNLFRGAHIESL
-950 DLPATVE
+950 DLPATIE
-957 EIGSS
+957 EIGNQ
-962 AFANSTLKE
+962 AFAY
-971 IRLQNGLKHIG
+971 
-982 ASAFSESPLERIT
+982 SALEKIT
-995 LPDSVTEIGDSAFY
+995 LPDSIKEIGIAAFY
-1009 RTNLETIHIPDSV
+1009 RTNLESIHIPDSV
-1022 TAIGYS
+1022 TEMGGAVFTES
-1028 AFENSYKLKQAT
+1028 SRLKQAR
-1040 LSASMTYVPA
+1040 LSASMKYIPE
-1050 SMFSGTRLSS
+1050 SMFSHTSLSS
-1060 IVIPANVERIDRA
+1060 IEIPIGVERIDGA
-1073 AFSGTP
+1073 AFSNTKLNQVNFPETLKEIGWDAFSNTP
-1079 LTSISFPASLEKIG
+1079 LTSITFPASLGKIESG
-1093 DDAFSRTSL
+1093 AFSGTSL

-1137 DATFSGSSIL
+1137 EATFSGSSIL

-1161 EFFANTGVKEVILP
+1161 EFLANTGVKEVILP

-1211 SGLIRITLP
+1211 SGLTHITLP
-1220 DSITSFGY
+1220 DSLTSFGY
-1228 AAFADSSSLQSVRLP
+1228 AAFADSSSLQSVSLP
-1243 DTLTTIPE
+1243 DTLTTVPE
-1251 EAFQNTGLLSLNL
+1251 EAFRDTGLTSLTL
-1264 PSSVTR
+1264 PSSVNDIAR
-1270 IERAAFANAKISKI
+1270 DAFANAKISKI
-1284 DFSTALESI
+1284 DFSTNLESI
-1293 GYGAFSGNRFEKLE
+1293 GDGAFRGNLFEKLE
-1307 LPKSLKELGYS
+1307 LPKSLKALGYS

-1327 FLYINSDLENYGYGY
+1327 FLYINSDLEHDRYGSY
-1342 YDYYNSP
+1342 YSNGSP
-1349 FRHSDYS
+1349 FKHSNYS
-1356 SDSNSLYVEF
+1356 SDTKSLYVEF

-1376 LFYGAK
+1376 LFAEAK
-1382 QVIRVDLPEGLKEV
+1382 QVIRVDLPEGLKEI
-1396 GESAFRGT
+1396 GESAFRET

-1409 ESRGSASSSP
+1409 DSLGSNVGEETA
-1419 AAEVTSKAEQN
+1419 QN

-1447 ETIGNHAFGGI
+1447 EKIGNHAFGKI
-1458 NTLTSVNIPKNLVVA
+1458 HTLTSVNIPKNLVVA

-1501 STGIATFIVPEGITE
+1501 STGIATFIVPEGVTE
-1516 IGKYALRDNKTTDK
+1516 IGKYTLRDNKTTDK
-1530 DSAFG
+1530 DSVFG
-1535 SSSSEPNKWAG
+1535 SSSSEPVKWAG

-1560 SRTFESTSIK
+1560 NRTFESTSIK

-1581 GEGAFRFSPEL
+1581 GEGAFRFSPDL

-1653 LIFNPNTTFYVA
+1653 LIFNPNTTFYVTE
-1665 AGSYAEKY
+1665 GSYAERY
-1673 MKERNIPYEI
+1673 MQEHGIRYEI
-1683 SGDDYKHYNDGIVK
+1683 AGDDYRHYNDTIVK
-1697 SSRFSVASQTLKQ
+1697 SARFSVASQTLKQ

-1742 VAFEKK
+1742 VAFEKT
-1748 IKIDGKEQEAI
+1748 IKVDGKEQEAI
-1759 IENDVLRI
+1759 IENDVLII
-1767 KNSADS
+1767 KNSAES
-1773 SRIQFVVT
+1773 SRIRFVVT

-1817 FLMIKADTVT
+1817 FLMIKTDTVT

-1832 VRVIGR
+1832 VRVVGR

-1853 LGEQRVDKF
+1853 LGEQRIDKF

-1892 ADNLESQFGSKVK
+1892 ADNLQSQFGSKVK

-1925 GVTVSNDAPA
+1925 SVTVSNDAPA

-1944 GQEFDLLDSKAN
+1944 GQEFNLLDNKAN

-1985 TVRNGMKKRIRLSQ
+1985 TVRNGVKKRIQLGQ
-1999 KDDVFTASAYF
+1999 KGDIFTASAYF
-2010 DESNHDFIP
+2010 DDSNHDFIP

-2024 EVEKTYYKDKDG
+2024 EVEKTYNKDKDG

-2041 EKRMDEKDRKA
+2041 AKRMTADDRSKNKW
-2052 EIFLN
+2052 LTDN
-2057 NRGTSL
+2057 GYPSL
-2063 IDRRPNQWDVS
+2063 IDSNSDSWDVS
-2074 ARDLAIFATV
+2074 DRDLAIFAALAYEDMPTLSSYFAKYGEEKISESSKQAINSNDGQLAKLSMATTDGELFANWGIFDYHGMGSDFFANSNHV
-2084 TYADRQGLE
+2084 VFIDRQR
-2093 KLFNKGKIP
+2093 K
-2102 LTLNSVEKLEDKLKG
+2102 
-2117 LDITNIDKK
+2117 
-2126 LFQNWDFLG
+2126 
-2135 HNSEIYQKFYD
+2135 
-2146 IEYTDIYADTFKFK
+2146 
-2160 KKTVYEQDLHKYQ
+2160 
-2173 NRLGFKKVKEW
+2173 
-2184 SFESD
+2184 
-2189 VSWFSD
+2189 
-2195 ENRENLVIAF
+2195 NLVIAF

-2210 NVEDFFG
+2210 AGFEWLDDLKILTGNNKQKDNVRKEVRYII
-2217 NENELKH
+2217 ERLKSESI
-2224 DFQIMFNN
+2224 D
-2232 DKVRNQARKQ
+2232 
-2242 VFDILSSKSRNL
+2242 
-2254 QNVKNIYIT
+2254 NVYIV

-2270 EAYYAAAEILLNDQL
+2270 LAYHAADEFETHYAGKLKKVINFNGPGFDDSEKNERTRLEKMSNHISINSYIVTRDIPNGLIVFAGTIHPVEPRRFDVKKLHGSVKITDLINTDKSFWNLL
-2285 KDAKQKLRGVVVFNS
+2285 GFN
-2300 PGVQKDDEKEYNS
+2300 PLNMPTLDWGKTFEY
-2313 LKLLNEKQSSDVIL
+2313 L
-2327 FYNNTEGAINQFIV
+2327 FYA
-2341 AGGFNKGNKN
+2341 
-2351 TKHISWI
+2351 
-2358 PLSAKYPILNPNDDT
+2358 
-2373 HHHNMDTFFYYL
+2373 HNLYSFFYYL
-2385 DHGYRTSKPKFK
+2385 DHGYRSSKNHFE
-2397 NADDYI
+2397 NAETYI
-2403 NVPELSSFETFI
+2403 TIPELTSSASFI
-2415 LNLPETPSYVIDPSG
+2415 LNLPETPNYVIDPSG

-2453 DGKEVFW
+2453 EGKEVLW

-2508 PPQTEVNFK
+2508 PPQTEVNFN
-2517 LQPKTYSLSFVLDGG
+2517 LQPKTYSLEFILDGG
-2532 RVATNLPTSY
+2532 KAISILPTSY
-2542 MTEVEFTLP
+2542 MTEVELALP
-2551 VAEKEGYDFL
+2551 SAEKEGHDFL
-2561 GWFDNEDRTGTPVTT
+2561 GWFDNETRTGLPVTT
-2576 SLFSTV
+2576 TLFSTV
-2582 GDKKLW
+2582 GNKKLW
-2588 AYWAKPLV
+2588 AAWAKPLV

-2609 PTVQLTRVERPIKSV
+2609 PTVQLTRVEKPIKSV

-2635 VGESREE
+2635 VGESRED
-2642 IGQDGVLVI
+2642 IGQDGMLVV
-2651 EVAEFILDGQV
+2651 EVAEFILDGRV

-2696 TRQEVRVLTTEQ
+2696 TRQEVRILTTDQVLELEDSDLALGQ
-2708 VLELEDSELAQGQ
+2708 TREETSVNGQVVVEITETLTDGQVTASSERELSRTEAIPRKIYRGTKMVSVTPVITTRTHQEVRILTTDHVLELEDSELAQGL

-2741 DGQVTASSEREIS
+2741 DGQVTASSERE
-2754 RTAATPRKVYRGT
+2754 
-2767 KVVSVTPVITTR
+2767 
-2779 TRQEVRILTTEQV
+2779 L
-2792 LELEDSEL
+2792 
-2800 VQGQTREE
+2800 
-2808 VSINGQV
+2808 
-2815 LVEII
+2815 
-2820 ETLTDGQVT
+2820 
-2829 SSSEREISRTEA
+2829 SRTE
-2841 TPRKVY
+2841 
-2847 RGTKVVSVTP
+2847 
-2857 VITTRTR
+2857 
-2864 QEVRVLTTDQILELE
+2864 
-2879 DSELAQG
+2879 
-2886 QTREEASING
+2886 
-2896 QVLVE
+2896 
-2901 ITETLTD
+2901 
-2908 GQVTSSSE
+2908 
-2916 REISRTAAVPRKVYR
+2916 AVPRKVYR
-2931 GTKIIEAPL
+2931 GTKIIETPL

-2996 DLAEYILDGQIVK
+2996 DIAEYILDGQIVK

-3018 EATPRKIYR
+3018 EATPRKVFR
-3027 GRKQESIAVTT
+3027 GRKQERIAVTT
-3038 EQTQAVHSPLAE
+3038 EQTQAVHSPLVE
-3050 EGAVNGQSLPNTGQT
+3050 EEAVSGQSLPNTGQT
-3065 DSVYPAVLGLSLFLA
+3065 GSVYLAILGLSLFLA
-3080 GTALIKSKKDET
+3080 GTALIKSKKDEG
-3092 V
+3092 VN

>member
-1 MKKSRS
+1 MMKKKSNRY
-7 SSSRISKSLFRQQE
+7 SKSLFRQQE
-21 IFSIRKLSL
+21 VFSIRKLSL
-30 GVASVLLGSFFIGG
+30 GVASVLLGSFFVGG
-44 NVVQAEEISGGAE
+44 SVVQAEEISGGAE
-57 SSQVVG
+57 SSLVVG

-76 PASEED
+76 PVSEGD
-82 SVVAPDER
+82 SVVAPDDH
-90 QVEDSV
+90 QVENSV
-96 ASQAVPATTALPS
+96 APQAVPASATVTP
-109 QDNPAEEVGVGSE
+109 QDRPAEEVEAGPE
-122 NVTPV
+122 NVASV
-127 PVETSPSTSSSSVAP
+127 PTETAPSTSSSSLAP
-142 EPVPQPASTEKD
+142 ESDSQPRSLEKD
-154 GDDSALSPAVPAAT
+154 GDASALSSAVPAAT

-177 VEGGQVLTRS
+177 VEGGQVLPRS
-187 ASEVSRDERDEL
+187 ASEVSGDEL

-221 LDSLDLNDENG
+221 LDSLDLNDEHG

-238 EEGSK
+238 SEEAPK
-243 VEEENRNKRLA
+243 VEEENRNKRLE

-312 VLPASLTSIGDRAF
+312 VLPASLTSIGNRAF

-338 KNLTYAPNIFAGSE
+338 KNVTYAPNIFAGSE

-405 DGVKAIHSGAFSGN
+405 DGVKAIYSGAFSGN

-488 LSEVKLPASLKHLGW
+488 LSEVKLPASLKNLGW
-503 GAFSHIDS
+503 GAFSNIDS

-516 VNSDIETSHYSSYW
+516 VNSNIATSHYSNSW
-530 SSPFATSPLTDV
+530 FSPFASSPLTDV
-542 TIKEGVTVVADKMF
+542 TIKDGVTVVADRMF

-597 NHSFARSSNLKS
+597 THSFARSSNLKS

-627 SLVNISLAPGTIKI
+627 NLVNISLAPGTTKI

-650 FSEFTIPE
+650 FTEFTIPE

-681 TLRAIGANAFSNTSL
+681 TLRTIGANAFSNTSL

-702 PGMKKIPDGLLKGT
+702 PGMKKIPDGLLQGT

-725 GVEEIGVRA
+725 GVEEIGVQA

-750 KKIGNGA
+750 KKIGYGA

-798 GSAFSGISTLTNLT
+798 GSAFSGISTLTSVT
-812 LSEGLTEINA
+812 LSEGLTEINV

-830 ERVTLPSAVTII
+830 ERVILPSAVTII
-842 HDSAFSRVSALKDI
+842 HGSAFSGISTLKDI
-856 IFSDGLKRI
+856 TFSDGLKRI
-865 ERSAFAGTGLT
+865 DGYAFAGTGLT

-881 SQLEYLGAGAFATE
+881 NQLEYLGSQAFATE

-901 IPQSLKEVESIYW
+901 IPKSLKEVRVYYVTD
-914 LPGPFTGATNLQTV
+914 GPFTGATNLQTV

-938 ANLFRGSHIESM
+938 ANLFRGSHIESI

-962 AFANSTLKE
+962 AFAYSALKE
-971 IRLQNGLKHIG
+971 IGLQNGLKHIG

-1009 RTNLETIHIPDSV
+1009 RTNLESIHIPDSV

-1050 SMFSGTRLSS
+1050 SMFSGTSLSS
-1060 IVIPANVERIDRA
+1060 IVIPASVERIDGAAFLNTKLSQVSLPEKLKEIGGA

-1079 LTSISFPASLEKIG
+1079 LTSTSFPASLEKIG
-1093 DDAFSRTSL
+1093 DGAFWQTSL
-1102 EEVTI
+1102 KEVTI
-1107 PKTIKELGSGVFSSI
+1107 PKTIKELGSGVFGEI
-1122 STLKQAHVAK
+1122 DTLKEAHVAR

-1137 DATFSGSSIL
+1137 YATFSGSSIL
-1147 EKVTFEEGRTAIPS
+1147 EKVTFEEGRTEIPS

-1197 GEKLEELGSEAFRN
+1197 GEKLEELGSEAFQN
-1211 SGLIRITLP
+1211 SGLTQVNLP
-1220 DSITSFGY
+1220 NSLPYLSY
-1228 AAFADSSSLQSVRLP
+1228 RVFADSTSLQSVRLP

-1251 EAFQNTGLLSLNL
+1251 EAFKNTGLHSLNL

-1284 DFSTALESI
+1284 DFSTGLETI
-1293 GYGAFSGNRFEKLE
+1293 GDGAFSGNQFEKLE
-1307 LPKSLKELGYS
+1307 LPKSLKELGYF

-1327 FLYINSDLENYGYGY
+1327 FLYINSDLEHAR
-1342 YDYYNSP
+1342 YDYYSGATP
-1349 FRHSDYS
+1349 FEHSNYS
-1356 SDSNSLYVEF
+1356 SDTKSLYVEF

-1376 LFYGAK
+1376 LFAGAK
-1382 QVIRVDLPEGLKEV
+1382 QVIRVDLPEGLKEI
-1396 GESAFRGT
+1396 GESAFYGT

-1409 ESRGSASSSP
+1409 ESKESAPKPP
-1419 AAEVTSKAEQN
+1419 ANENSNAEKEQQN

-1458 NTLTSVNIPKNLVVA
+1458 DTLTSVNIPKNLVVA

-1491 GIRIPDGMLE
+1491 GVRIPDGMLE

-1516 IGKYALRDNKTTDK
+1516 IGKYALRDNKQFDIGA
-1530 DSAFG
+1530 DPFG
-1535 SSSSEPNKWAG
+1535 VSLVDRIKRPG

-1817 FLMIKADTVT
+1817 FLMIKTDTVI
-1827 PLSNG
+1827 PSNTL
-1832 VRVIGR
+1832 RITGR
-1838 TKPNTKVNFE
+1838 TKPNTEVRFE
-1848 VIDVM
+1848 VIDMMV
-1853 LGEQRVDKF
+1853 GEQKIDKF
-1862 EGKIWLFE
+1862 EGKVWLFE
-1870 NRTSKPVISDST
+1870 NLSSKPVISDST
-1882 GQFYTDLAFD
+1882 GQFQTVLAFD
-1892 ADNLESQFGSKVK
+1892 MDYLKNRFGDGLK
-1905 SFKIRAVA
+1905 SFKVRAIA
-1913 EIDGVQVKADSE
+1913 EVEGVEIKTDSE
-1925 GVTVSNDAPA
+1925 KIVVSNDAPV
-1935 LIQFIMKHN
+1935 LIQFLMKHN
-1944 GQEFDLLDSKAN
+1944 GQELDLLDNKVN
-1956 ENVIFRPK
+1956 ENVIFRPNSK
-1964 SPFEFRVKF
+1964 FEFQVKF
-1973 YNPENISDVWVN
+1973 YNSEDISGVWVN
-1985 TVRNGMKKRIRLSQ
+1985 TVRNGVKKRIQLSQ
-1999 KDDVFTASAYF
+1999 KDDVYTASAYF
-2010 DESNHDFIP
+2010 DDSNHDFIP
-2019 SGFTV
+2019 SGFAV
-2024 EVEKTYYKDKDG
+2024 EVEKYNKDKDG
-2036 DGLLD
+2036 DGLLTETVMTAD
-2041 EKRMDEKDRKA
+2041 DMEK
-2052 EIFLN
+2052 
-2057 NRGTSL
+2057 NRWLKKNGYPDL
-2063 IDRRPNQWDVS
+2063 IDLNPDSWDVS
-2074 ARDLAIFATV
+2074 DRDLLIFAGV
-2084 TYADRQGLE
+2084 TYFDEGRLKQFFSGSPSNHIEPKDIAYNE
-2093 KLFNKGKIP
+2093 KG
-2102 LTLNSVEKLEDKLKG
+2102 EKS
-2117 LDITNIDKK
+2117 
-2126 LFQNWDFLG
+2126 Q
-2135 HNSEIYQKFYD
+2135 FYD
-2146 IEYTDIYADTFKFK
+2146 LEISISDNRLFK
-2160 KKTVYEQDLHKYQ
+2160 KWKFVKQLRNKYSEVADATEYHDIMK
-2173 NRLGFKKVKEW
+2173 NL
-2184 SFESD
+2184 ESI
-2189 VSWFSD
+2189 VSYFID
-2195 ENRENLVIAF
+2195 EKGESVIISY

-2210 NVEDFFG
+2210 G
-2217 NENELKH
+2217 GLELVH
-2224 DFQIMFNN
+2224 DTLIIKGQNTIE
-2232 DKVRNQARKQ
+2232 RTARKQ
-2242 VFDILSSKSRNL
+2242 LKAILSDINDNHKNI
-2254 QNVKNIYIT
+2254 KNIYIV

-2270 EAYYAAAEILLNDQL
+2270 EAYQASDEILIGGNERDLSRL
-2285 KDAKQKLRGVVVFNS
+2285 KKVINFNG
-2300 PGVQKDDEKEYNS
+2300 P
-2313 LKLLNEKQSSDVIL
+2313 
-2327 FYNNTEGAINQFIV
+2327 
-2341 AGGFNKGNKN
+2341 GFNNQDAEWKRAQKVNQEGKTRIRFYVLDDYDFGNGLATLGQFPEDLILDDNRLKIKYTN
-2351 TKHISWI
+2351 NAEAGF
-2358 PLSAKYPILNPNDDT
+2358 LSHYA
-2373 HHHNMDTFFYYL
+2373 HNLYTFFYYL
-2385 DHGYRTSKPKFK
+2385 DHGYRSSKNRFK
-2397 NADDYI
+2397 DAEPYI
-2403 NVPELSSFETFI
+2403 DRPIFPEVKNFVLT
-2415 LNLPETPSYVIDPSG
+2415 LPETPNYVIDPSG

-2453 DGKEVFW
+2453 DGKEVLW

-2508 PPQTEVNFK
+2508 PPQTEVNFN
-2517 LQPKTYSLSFVLDGG
+2517 LQPKTYSLEFILDGG
-2532 RVATNLPTSY
+2532 KAISILPTSY
-2542 MTEVEFTLP
+2542 MTEVELVLP
-2551 VAEKEGYDFL
+2551 SAEKEGHDFL
-2561 GWFDNEDRTGTPVTT
+2561 GWFDNETRTGLPVTT
-2576 SLFSTV
+2576 TLFSTV
-2582 GDKKLW
+2582 GNKKLW
-2588 AYWAKPLV
+2588 AAWAKPLV

-2642 IGQDGVLVI
+2642 IGQDGVLVV

-2696 TRQEVRVLTTEQ
+2696 TRQEVRVLTTDQ
-2708 VLELEDSELAQGQ
+2708 
-2721 TREEASINGQ
+2721 I
-2731 VVVEI
+2731 
-2736 TETLT
+2736 
-2741 DGQVTASSEREIS
+2741 
-2754 RTAATPRKVYRGT
+2754 
-2767 KVVSVTPVITTR
+2767 
-2779 TRQEVRILTTEQV
+2779 

-2808 VSINGQV
+2808 ASINGQV

-2829 SSSEREISRTEA
+2829 ASSEREISRTE
-2841 TPRKVY
+2841 
-2847 RGTKVVSVTP
+2847 
-2857 VITTRTR
+2857 
-2864 QEVRVLTTDQILELE
+2864 
-2879 DSELAQG
+2879 
-2886 QTREEASING
+2886 
-2896 QVLVE
+2896 
-2901 ITETLTD
+2901 
-2908 GQVTSSSE
+2908 
-2916 REISRTAAVPRKVYR
+2916 AVPRKVYR
-2931 GTKIIEAPL
+2931 GTKIIETPL

-2970 VVYLED
+2970 VIYLED

-3009 VEEFILSHQ
+3009 IEEFILSHQ

-3027 GRKQESIAVTT
+3027 GRKQERRAVAT
-3038 EQTQAVHSPLAE
+3038 EQTQAVHLPSAE
-3050 EGAVNGQSLPNTGQT
+3050 EGAVNSQSLPNTGQT
-3065 DSVYPAVLGLSLFLA
+3065 DSVYPAILGLSLFLA

>member
-1 MKKSRS
+1 MIKKKSNRY
-7 SSSRISKSLFRQQE
+7 SKSLFRQQE

-57 SSQVVG
+57 SSLVVG

-76 PASEED
+76 PASEGD
-82 SVVAPDER
+82 SVVISDEH
-90 QVEDSV
+90 QVEDSI

-127 PVETSPSTSSSSVAP
+127 PAETLPSTSSSSVAP
-142 EPVPQPASTEKD
+142 DPVPQPVSTEKD

-177 VEGGQVLTRS
+177 VEGGKVLPRS

-211 AVEDSNREPK
+211 ANEDSNREPK

-312 VLPASLTSIGDRAF
+312 VLPASLTSIGNRAF

-338 KNLTYAPNIFAGSE
+338 KNVTYAPNIFAGSE

-405 DGVKAIHSGAFSGN
+405 DGVKAIYSGAFSGN

-488 LSEVKLPASLKHLGW
+488 LSEVKLPASLKNLGW
-503 GAFSHIDS
+503 GAFSNIDS

-516 VNSDIETSHYSSYW
+516 VNSNIATSHYSNSW
-530 SSPFATSPLTDV
+530 FSPFASSPLTDV
-542 TIKEGVTVVADKMF
+542 TIKDGVTVVADRMF

-597 NHSFARSSNLKS
+597 THSFARSSNLKS

-627 SLVNISLAPGTIKI
+627 NLVNISLAPGTTKI

-650 FSEFTIPE
+650 FTEFTIPE

-702 PGMKKIPDGLLKGT
+702 PGMKKIPDGLLQRT

-725 GVEEIGVRA
+725 GVEEIGVQA

-750 KKIGNGA
+750 KKIGYGA

-792 SVTRLG
+792 SVTKLG
-798 GSAFSGISTLTNLT
+798 GSAFSGISTLTSVT
-812 LSEGLTEINA
+812 LSEGLTEINV

-830 ERVTLPSAVTII
+830 ERVLLPSAVTII
-842 HDSAFSRVSALKDI
+842 HDSAFSRVSTLKDI

-865 ERSAFAGTGLT
+865 ERSAFASTGLT

-901 IPQSLKEVESIYW
+901 IPKSLKEAGTYYW
-914 LPGPFTGATNLQTV
+914 ADGPFAGASNLQKV
-928 TFETGIRQIV
+928 TFEAGTSQVV
-938 ANLFRGSHIESM
+938 ANLFRGSHIESL
-950 DLPATVE
+950 DLPATIE
-957 EIGSS
+957 EIGNQ
-962 AFANSTLKE
+962 AFAY
-971 IRLQNGLKHIG
+971 
-982 ASAFSESPLERIT
+982 SALEKIT
-995 LPDSVTEIGDSAFY
+995 LPDSIKEIGIAAFY
-1009 RTNLETIHIPDSV
+1009 RTNLESIHIPDSV
-1022 TAIGYS
+1022 TEMGGAVFTES
-1028 AFENSYKLKQAT
+1028 SRLKQAR
-1040 LSASMTYVPA
+1040 LSTSMKYIPE
-1050 SMFSGTRLSS
+1050 SMFSHTSLSS
-1060 IVIPANVERIDRA
+1060 IEIPIGVERIDGA
-1073 AFSGTP
+1073 AFSNTKLNQVNFPETLKEIGWDAFSNTP

-1093 DDAFSRTSL
+1093 DSAFSRTSL

-1122 STLKQAHVAK
+1122 SILKQAHVAK

-1197 GEKLEELGSEAFRN
+1197 GEKLEELGSEAFQN
-1211 SGLIRITLP
+1211 SGLTQVNLP
-1220 DSITSFGY
+1220 NSLPYLSY
-1228 AAFADSSSLQSVRLP
+1228 RVFADSTSLQSVRLP

-1251 EAFQNTGLLSLNL
+1251 EAFRNTGLLSLNL

-1327 FLYINSDLENYGYGY
+1327 FLYINSDLEHDRYGSY
-1342 YDYYNSP
+1342 YYNSSP
-1349 FRHSDYS
+1349 FKHSNYS
-1356 SDSNSLYVEF
+1356 SDTKSLYVEF

-1376 LFYGAK
+1376 LFAEAK
-1382 QVIRVDLPEGLKEV
+1382 QVIRVDLPEGLKEI
-1396 GESAFRGT
+1396 GESAFYGT

-1409 ESRGSASSSP
+1409 ESKESAPKPP
-1419 AAEVTSKAEQN
+1419 ANENSNAEKEQQN

-1458 NTLTSVNIPKNLVVA
+1458 DTLTSVNIPKNLVVA

-1491 GIRIPDGMLE
+1491 GVRIPDGMLE

-1530 DSAFG
+1530 DSAFE

-1810 HLKEEMP
+1810 HLNEEMP
-1817 FLMIKADTVT
+1817 FLMIKTDTAI
-1827 PLSNG
+1827 PSNTLRITG
-1832 VRVIGR
+1832 I
-1838 TKPNTKVNFE
+1838 TKPNTVVRFE
-1848 VIDVM
+1848 VIDMMV
-1853 LGEQRVDKF
+1853 GEQKIDKF
-1862 EGKIWLFE
+1862 EGKVWLFE
-1870 NRTSKPVISDST
+1870 NFSSKPVISDST
-1882 GQFYTDLAFD
+1882 GQFQTVLAFD
-1892 ADNLESQFGSKVK
+1892 MDYLKNRFGDGLK
-1905 SFKIRAVA
+1905 SFKVRAIA
-1913 EIDGVQVKADSE
+1913 EVEGVEIKTDSE
-1925 GVTVSNDAPA
+1925 KIVVSNDAPV
-1935 LIQFIMKHN
+1935 LIQFLMKHN
-1944 GQEFDLLDSKAN
+1944 GQELDLLDNKVN
-1956 ENVIFRPK
+1956 ENVIFRPNSK
-1964 SPFEFRVKF
+1964 FEFQVKF
-1973 YNPENISDVWVN
+1973 YNSEDISGVWVN
-1985 TVRNGMKKRIRLSQ
+1985 TVRNGVKKRIQLSQ
-1999 KDDVFTASAYF
+1999 KDDVYTASAYF
-2010 DESNHDFIP
+2010 DDSNHDFIP
-2019 SGFTV
+2019 SGFGV
-2024 EVEKTYYKDKDG
+2024 EVEKYNKDNDG
-2036 DGLLD
+2036 DGLLTETVMTAD
-2041 EKRMDEKDRKA
+2041 DMEK
-2052 EIFLN
+2052 
-2057 NRGTSL
+2057 NRWLKKNGYPDL
-2063 IDRRPNQWDVS
+2063 IDLNPDSWDVS
-2074 ARDLAIFATV
+2074 DRDLLIFAGL
-2084 TYADRQGLE
+2084 TYFDEGRLKQFFSGSPSNHIEPKDIAYNE
-2093 KLFNKGKIP
+2093 KGER
-2102 LTLNSVEKLEDKLKG
+2102 S
-2117 LDITNIDKK
+2117 
-2126 LFQNWDFLG
+2126 Q
-2135 HNSEIYQKFYD
+2135 FYD
-2146 IEYTDIYADTFKFK
+2146 LEISFSDNRLFK
-2160 KKTVYEQDLHKYQ
+2160 KWKFVKQLRNKYSEVADATEYHDIMK
-2173 NRLGFKKVKEW
+2173 NL
-2184 SFESD
+2184 ESV
-2189 VSWFSD
+2189 VSYFID
-2195 ENRENLVIAF
+2195 EKGESVIISY

-2210 NVEDFFG
+2210 GVL
-2217 NENELKH
+2217 ELAH
-2224 DFQIMFNN
+2224 DILINKGQNTIE
-2232 DKVRNQARKQ
+2232 RTARKQ
-2242 VFDILSSKSRNL
+2242 LKAILSDINDNHKNI
-2254 QNVKNIYIT
+2254 KNIYIV

-2270 EAYYAAAEILLNDQL
+2270 EAYQALDEILIGGNEGDLSRL
-2285 KDAKQKLRGVVVFNS
+2285 KKVINFNG
-2300 PGVQKDDEKEYNS
+2300 PGFKSQDEKNKRAQKVNQEGKTRIRFYVLDDYDFGNGVATPGPYPEDLILGDNR
-2313 LKLLNEKQSSDVIL
+2313 LKLK
-2327 FYNNTEGAINQFIV
+2327 YTNNAE
-2341 AGGFNKGNKN
+2341 AGF
-2351 TKHISWI
+2351 
-2358 PLSAKYPILNPNDDT
+2358 LSHYA
-2373 HHHNMDTFFYYL
+2373 HNLYTFFYYL
-2385 DHGYRTSKPKFK
+2385 DRGYRSSKNRFK
-2397 NADDYI
+2397 DAEPYI
-2403 NVPELSSFETFI
+2403 DRPIFPEVKNFVLALS
-2415 LNLPETPSYVIDPSG
+2415 ETPNYVIDPSG

-2453 DGKEVFW
+2453 DGKEVLW

-2508 PPQTEVNFK
+2508 PPQTEVNFN
-2517 LQPKTYSLSFVLDGG
+2517 LQPKTYSLEFILDGG
-2532 RVATNLPTSY
+2532 KATSILPTSY
-2542 MTEVEFTLP
+2542 MTEVELALP
-2551 VAEKEGYDFL
+2551 SAEKEGHDFL
-2561 GWFDNEDRTGTPVTT
+2561 GWFDNETRTGLPVTT
-2576 SLFSTV
+2576 TLFSTV
-2582 GDKKLW
+2582 GNKKLW
-2588 AYWAKPLV
+2588 AAWAKPLV
-2596 KELPTVAPTAVAL
+2596 KELPTVAPTAVTL

-2642 IGQDGVLVI
+2642 IGQDGVLVV

-2696 TRQEVRVLTTEQ
+2696 TRQEVRILTTEQ
-2708 VLELEDSELAQGQ
+2708 VLELEDSELVQGQ

-2754 RTAATPRKVYRGT
+2754 RTEATPRKVYRGT
-2767 KVVSVTPVITTR
+2767 KVISVTPVITTR

-2800 VQGQTREE
+2800 
-2808 VSINGQV
+2808 
-2815 LVEII
+2815 
-2820 ETLTDGQVT
+2820 
-2829 SSSEREISRTEA
+2829 
-2841 TPRKVY
+2841 
-2847 RGTKVVSVTP
+2847 
-2857 VITTRTR
+2857 
-2864 QEVRVLTTDQILELE
+2864 
-2879 DSELAQG
+2879 AQG
-2886 QTREEASING
+2886 HTREEASING
-2896 QVLVE
+2896 QVVVE

-2931 GTKIIEAPL
+2931 GTKIIETPL

-2976 PTLPVGEIRVEEGLA
+2976 PTLPDGEIRVEEGLA

-2996 DLAEYILDGQIVK
+2996 DIAEYVLDGQIVK

-3027 GRKQESIAVTT
+3027 GRKQERRAVAT
-3038 EQTQAVHSPLAE
+3038 EQTQAVHLPSAE
-3050 EGAVNGQSLPNTGQT
+3050 EGAVNSQSLPNTGQT
-3065 DSVYPAVLGLSLFLA
+3065 DSVYPAILGLSLFLA

>member
-1 MKKSRS
+1 MIKKKSNRY
-7 SSSRISKSLFRQQE
+7 SKSLFRQQE

-30 GVASVLLGSFFIGG
+30 GVASVLLGSLFIGG

-57 SSQVVG
+57 SSLVVG
-63 AEEKPPVASTEIV
+63 AEEEPPVASTEIV
-76 PASEED
+76 PASEGD

-96 ASQAVPATTALPS
+96 ASQAVPATAALPP
-109 QDNPAEEVGVGSE
+109 QDNPAEEVGVGTES
-122 NVTPV
+122 VASV
-127 PVETSPSTSSSSVAP
+127 PAETLPSTSSSSVAP

-154 GDDSALSPAVPAAT
+154 VEDSALSPAVPAAT

-177 VEGGQVLTRS
+177 VEGGQVLSRS
-187 ASEVSRDERDEL
+187 ASEVSRDERAEL

-243 VEEENRNKRLA
+243 VEEENRNKRLE

-293 TTLTTIEYG
+293 TTLTTIGYG
-302 AFENSGLEKL
+302 AFENSSLEKL
-312 VLPASLTSIGDRAF
+312 VLPASLTYIGDRAF
-326 AGISTLKEVVIP
+326 AGIPTLKEVVIP

-376 EEIHLPSSVETID
+376 EEIHLPTSVEIID

-459 SAFYDSGLTSIN
+459 SAFYDSGLTSIH
-471 LPANL
+471 LPAKL

-488 LSEVKLPASLKHLGW
+488 LSEVKLPASLKYLGW
-503 GAFSHIDS
+503 GAFSDIDS

-516 VNSDIETSHYSSYW
+516 VNSNIETSHYSSYW
-530 SSPFATSPLTDV
+530 SSPFASSPLTAI
-542 TIKEGVTVVADKMF
+542 TIKDGVTVVADRMF
-556 EGQSGVTSLTLPSS
+556 EGQSGITSLTLPSS

-577 AFTGIGIESLT
+577 AFTGIGIGSLS

-597 NHSFARSSNLKS
+597 THSFASSSSLKS
-609 VTIPSSLVEGD
+609 VNIPSSLVEGD

-627 SLVNISLAPGTIKI
+627 SLVSIGLASGTTKI

-671 ENLTTITLPS
+671 ENLTTIILPS
-681 TLRAIGANAFSNTSL
+681 TLRTIGANAFANTSL

-702 PGMKKIPDGLLKGT
+702 PGMKRIPDGLLQGT
-716 KVEEFVIPE
+716 KVEEFIIPE
-725 GVEEIGVRA
+725 GVEEIGDFA
-734 FAYNPFL
+734 FADNHSL
-741 KSVVLPSSL
+741 QSVVLPSSL
-750 KKIGNGA
+750 KKIGYGA

-768 KDGLVEIDD
+768 KDGLVEIGDR
-777 YAFSNT
+777 AFSNT

-798 GSAFSGISTLTNLT
+798 GSAFSGISTLTSVT

-830 ERVTLPSAVTII
+830 ERVILPSAVTII
-842 HDSAFSRVSALKDI
+842 HDSAFSRVSTLKDI

-865 ERSAFAGTGLT
+865 ERSAFDGTGLT

-914 LPGPFTGATNLQTV
+914 LPGPFTGATNLQIV

-962 AFANSTLKE
+962 AFAESGLKE
-971 IRLQNGLKHIG
+971 IGLQNGLKKIG
-982 ASAFSESPLERIT
+982 A
-995 LPDSVTEIGDSAFY
+995 SAFY
-1009 RTNLETIHIPDSV
+1009 RTNLESIYIPDSV
-1022 TAIGYS
+1022 TEIGTS
-1028 AFENSYKLKQAT
+1028 TFAESLKLKQAK
-1040 LSASMTYVPA
+1040 LSASMKYIPA
-1050 SMFSGTRLSS
+1050 NMFSYTRLSS
-1060 IVIPANVERIDRA
+1060 IDIPTGVERIDEA
-1073 AFSGTP
+1073 AFSNTKLSQVSLPEKLKEIGGSAFSNTP
-1079 LTSISFPASLEKIG
+1079 LTSITFPASLEKIESG
-1093 DDAFSRTSL
+1093 AFSGTSL

-1137 DATFSGSSIL
+1137 EATFSGSSIL

-1161 EFFANTGVKEVILP
+1161 EFLANTGVKEVILP

-1211 SGLIRITLP
+1211 SGLTHITLP
-1220 DSITSFGY
+1220 DSLTSFGY

-1243 DTLTTIPE
+1243 DTLTTVPE
-1251 EAFQNTGLLSLNL
+1251 EAFRDTGLTSLTL
-1264 PSSVTR
+1264 PSSVTDIAR
-1270 IERAAFANAKISKI
+1270 DAFANAKISKI
-1284 DFSTALESI
+1284 DFPTNLESI
-1293 GYGAFSGNRFEKLE
+1293 GDGAFRGNLFEKLE
-1307 LPKSLKELGYS
+1307 LPSSLKTLRNG
-1318 AFSDNKNLT
+1318 AFSDNNNLT
-1327 FLYINSDLENYGYGY
+1327 FLYINSNLNDEY
-1342 YDYYNSP
+1342 YYSTPPFTNSWNNNP
-1349 FRHSDYS
+1349 I
-1356 SDSNSLYVEF
+1356 SNANLYVEF

-1376 LFYGAK
+1376 LFDGAK
-1382 QVIRVDLPEGLKEV
+1382 QVIRVDLPEGLKEI
-1396 GESAFRGT
+1396 GESAFRET

-1409 ESRGSASSSP
+1409 DLLSSNVGEET
-1419 AAEVTSKAEQN
+1419 AQN

-1447 ETIGNHAFGGI
+1447 EKIGNHAFGKI
-1458 NTLTSVNIPKNLVVA
+1458 HTLTSVNIPKNLVVA

-1501 STGIATFIVPEGITE
+1501 STGIATFIVPEGVTE

-1530 DSAFG
+1530 DSVFG
-1535 SSSSEPNKWAG
+1535 SSSSEPVKWAG

-1560 SRTFESTSIK
+1560 NRTFESTSIK

-1581 GEGAFRFSPEL
+1581 GEGAFRFSPDL

-1653 LIFNPNTTFYVA
+1653 LIFNPNTTFYVT
-1665 AGSYAEKY
+1665 AGSYAERY
-1673 MKERNIPYEI
+1673 MQERGIRYEI
-1683 SGDDYKHYNDGIVK
+1683 AGDDYRHYNDTIVK
-1697 SSRFSVASQTLKQ
+1697 SARFSVASQSLKQ
-1710 SGKLALDLNY
+1710 SGRLALDLNY

-1742 VAFEKK
+1742 VAFEKT
-1748 IKIDGKEQEAI
+1748 IKVDGKEQEAI
-1759 IENDVLRI
+1759 IENDVLII
-1767 KNSADS
+1767 KNSAES
-1773 SRIQFVVT
+1773 SRIRFVVT

-1817 FLMIKADTVT
+1817 FLMIKTDTVT

-1832 VRVIGR
+1832 VRVVGR

-1853 LGEQRVDKF
+1853 LGEQRIDKF

-1892 ADNLESQFGSKVK
+1892 ADNLQSQFGSKVK

-1925 GVTVSNDAPA
+1925 SVTVSNDAPA

-1944 GQEFDLLDSKAN
+1944 GQEFNLLDNKAN

-1985 TVRNGMKKRIRLSQ
+1985 TVRNGVKKRIRLSQ

-2024 EVEKTYYKDKDG
+2024 EVEKYNKDRDG
-2036 DGLLD
+2036 DGLLTETVMTAD
-2041 EKRMDEKDRKA
+2041 DKNK
-2052 EIFLN
+2052 N
-2057 NRGTSL
+2057 NWLKENGYPGL
-2063 IDRRPNQWDVS
+2063 IDSNPDSWDVS
-2074 ARDLAIFATV
+2074 DRDLALFATL
-2084 TYADRQGLE
+2084 TYAKSESLD
-2093 KLFNKGKIP
+2093 KLFLYDNNGNPDLSYLQSDSDISGKFNV
-2102 LTLNSVEKLEDKLKG
+2102 LNIRE
-2117 LDITNIDKK
+2117 IDKH
-2126 LFQNWDFLG
+2126 LFENWNYEGTLHDVYDYSKGYEWGIDKRYDF
-2135 HNSEIYQKFYD
+2135 HS
-2146 IEYTDIYADTFKFK
+2146 T
-2160 KKTVYEQDLHKYQ
+2160 
-2173 NRLGFKKVKEW
+2173 
-2184 SFESD
+2184 
-2189 VSWFSD
+2189 VSWFVDKKGENVVIAYRGSD
-2195 ENRENLVIAF
+2195 ER
-2205 RGTDE
+2205 TDHP
-2210 NVEDFFG
+2210 NF
-2217 NENELKH
+2217 NNELAVDGK
-2224 DFQIMFNN
+2224 IAKGNS
-2232 DKVRNQARKQ
+2232 KVDDVARNQLKK
-2242 VFDILSSKSRNL
+2242 ILNEVHSKFPNYKNL
-2254 QNVKNIYIT
+2254 YIT

-2270 EAYYAAAEILLNDQL
+2270 EAYHGALETVDLVENR
-2285 KDAKQKLRGVVVFNS
+2285 LRQVINFNG
-2300 PGVQKDDEKEYNS
+2300 PGVYREHFNAIS
-2313 LKLLNEKQSSDVIL
+2313 ILSNLISSGVSIKLLSIR
-2327 FYNNTEGAINQFIV
+2327 GGINDAIV
-2341 AGGFNKGNKN
+2341 AGGPATEPLLNYYTIHPGVNVGKYKLFDV
-2351 TKHISWI
+2351 KHRVKDDNN
-2358 PLSAKYPILNPNDDT
+2358 PLYYHDMAS
-2373 HHHNMDTFFYYL
+2373 FFYYL
-2385 DHGYRTSKPKFK
+2385 DQGYRSSKKYFEDAAP
-2397 NADDYI
+2397 YI
-2403 NVPELSSFETFI
+2403 DLPIFPEVKYFI
-2415 LNLPETPSYVIDPSG
+2415 LNLPETPNYVIDPSG

-2444 TAKVYYKDK
+2444 TAKVYYKDT
-2453 DGKEVFW
+2453 DGKEVLW

-2474 IHGEYAWDVP
+2474 VHGEYAWDVP

-2494 DGYEVA
+2494 DGYELA

-2508 PPQTEVNFK
+2508 PPQTEVNFN
-2517 LQPKTYSLSFVLDGG
+2517 LQPKTYSLEFILDGG
-2532 RVATNLPTSY
+2532 KAISILPTSY
-2542 MTEVEFTLP
+2542 MTEVELTLP
-2551 VAEKEGYDFL
+2551 SAEKEGHDFL
-2561 GWFDNEDRTGTPVTT
+2561 GWFDNETRTGLPVTT
-2576 SLFSTV
+2576 TLFSTV
-2582 GDKKLW
+2582 GNKKLW
-2588 AYWAKPLV
+2588 AAWAKPLV

-2642 IGQDGVLVI
+2642 IGRDGVLVV
-2651 EVAEFILDGQV
+2651 EVAEYILDGQV

-2696 TRQEVRVLTTEQ
+2696 TRQEVRVLKTDQ
-2708 VLELEDSELAQGQ
+2708 VLELEDSDLAQGQ
-2721 TREEASINGQ
+2721 MREEASVNGQ

-2741 DGQVTASSEREIS
+2741 DGQVTASSERELS
-2754 RTAATPRKVYRGT
+2754 RTEAIPRKIYRGT
-2767 KVVSVTPVITTR
+2767 KMVSVTPVITSR
-2779 TRQEVRILTTEQV
+2779 TRQELRVLMTDQV
-2792 LELEDSEL
+2792 LELEDS
-2800 VQGQTREE
+2800 
-2808 VSINGQV
+2808 
-2815 LVEII
+2815 
-2820 ETLTDGQVT
+2820 D
-2829 SSSEREISRTEA
+2829 
-2841 TPRKVY
+2841 
-2847 RGTKVVSVTP
+2847 
-2857 VITTRTR
+2857 
-2864 QEVRVLTTDQILELE
+2864 
-2879 DSELAQG
+2879 LAQG
-2886 QTREEASING
+2886 QTREETSING
-2896 QVLVE
+2896 QVVVE

-3009 VEEFILSHQ
+3009 VEEFILSRQ

-3027 GRKQESIAVTT
+3027 GRKQERIAVTT
-3038 EQTQAVHSPLAE
+3038 EQTQAVHLPLVE
-3050 EGAVNGQSLPNTGQT
+3050 EEAVSGQSLPNTGQT
-3065 DSVYPAVLGLSLFLA
+3065 DSVYPAILGLSLFLA
-3080 GTALIKSKKDET
+3080 GTALVKSKKDEG
-3092 V
+3092 VN

>member
-1 MKKSRS
+1 M
-7 SSSRISKSLFRQQE
+7 FRQQE

-57 SSQVVG
+57 SSLVVG
-63 AEEKPPVASTEIV
+63 AEEKPPVAPTEIV
-76 PASEED
+76 PGSEGD
-82 SVVAPDER
+82 SVVAPNER

-122 NVTPV
+122 NVTSV
-127 PVETSPSTSSSSVAP
+127 PAETIPSTSSSSVAP

-177 VEGGQVLTRS
+177 VEGGQVLPRS
-187 ASEVSRDERDEL
+187 ASEVSRDERAEL

-312 VLPASLTSIGDRAF
+312 VLPASLTSIGNRAF
-326 AGISTLKEVVIP
+326 AGIPTLKEVVIP
-338 KNLTYAPNIFAGSE
+338 KNVTYAPNIFAGSE

-376 EEIHLPSSVETID
+376 EEIHLPSSVEIID

-405 DGVKAIHSGAFSGN
+405 DGVKAIYSGAFSGN

-471 LPANL
+471 LPAKL
-476 ESIGNSAFYSTR
+476 ELIGNSAFYSTR
-488 LSEVKLPASLKHLGW
+488 LSEVKLPASLKNLGW
-503 GAFSHIDS
+503 GAFSNIDS

-516 VNSDIETSHYSSYW
+516 VNSNIATSHYSNSW
-530 SSPFATSPLTDV
+530 FSPFASSPLTDV
-542 TIKEGVTVVADKMF
+542 TIKDGVTVVADRMF

-597 NHSFARSSNLKS
+597 THSFARSSNLKS

-627 SLVNISLAPGTIKI
+627 NLVNISLASGTTKI

-650 FSEFTIPE
+650 FTEFTIPE

-702 PGMKKIPDGLLKGT
+702 PGMKKIPDGLLQGT

-725 GVEEIGVRA
+725 GVEEIGVQA

-750 KKIGNGA
+750 KKIGYGA

-798 GSAFSGISTLTNLT
+798 EYAFSGISTLTSIT

-865 ERSAFAGTGLT
+865 ERSAFASTGLT

-962 AFANSTLKE
+962 AFAESGLKE
-971 IRLQNGLKHIG
+971 IGLQNGLKKIE
-982 ASAFSESPLERIT
+982 A
-995 LPDSVTEIGDSAFY
+995 SAFY
-1009 RTNLETIHIPDSV
+1009 RTNLESIHIPDSVTEIGSSAFYRTNLESIHIPDSV
-1022 TAIGYS
+1022 TAIGSS

-1050 SMFSGTRLSS
+1050 SMFSGTSLSS
-1060 IVIPANVERIDRA
+1060 IVIPASVERIDGDAFSGTKLSQVSLPEKLKEIGGA

-1079 LTSISFPASLEKIG
+1079 LTSISFPDSLEKIG
-1093 DDAFSRTSL
+1093 GSAFWQTSL
-1102 EEVTI
+1102 KEVTI
-1107 PKTIKELGSGVFSSI
+1107 PKTVKELGSYVFGNI
-1122 STLKQAHVAK
+1122 ATLKKAHVAK

-1137 DATFSGSSIL
+1137 DGTFSGSSIL
-1147 EKVTFEEGRTAIPS
+1147 EKVTFEEGRTEIPS

-1197 GEKLEELGSEAFRN
+1197 GEKLEDLGREAFRN
-1211 SGLIRITLP
+1211 SGLTHVTLP
-1220 DSITSFGY
+1220 DSLTSFGY
-1228 AAFADSSSLQSVRLP
+1228 AAFADSTSLQSVRLP
-1243 DTLTTIPE
+1243 ETLTTIPW
-1251 EAFQNTGLLSLNL
+1251 EAFRNTGLLSLNL

-1270 IERAAFANAKISKI
+1270 IEGAAFANAKISKI
-1284 DFSTALESI
+1284 NFSTGLETI
-1293 GYGAFSGNRFEKLE
+1293 GDGAFSGNQFEKLE

-1327 FLYINSDLENYGYGY
+1327 FLYINSDLEHAR
-1342 YDYYNSP
+1342 YDYYSGATP
-1349 FRHSDYS
+1349 FEHSNYS
-1356 SDSNSLYVEF
+1356 SDTKSLYVEF

-1376 LFYGAK
+1376 LFAGAK
-1382 QVIRVDLPEGLKEV
+1382 QVIRVDLPEGLKEI
-1396 GESAFRGT
+1396 GESAFYGT

-1409 ESRGSASSSP
+1409 ESQESAPKPP
-1419 AAEVTSKAEQN
+1419 ANENSNAEKEQQN

-1458 NTLTSVNIPKNLVVA
+1458 DTLTSVNIPKNLVVA

-1491 GIRIPDGMLE
+1491 GVRIPDGMLE

-1516 IGKYALRDNKTTDK
+1516 IGKYALRDNKQFDIGA
-1530 DSAFG
+1530 DPFG
-1535 SSSSEPNKWAG
+1535 VSLVDRIKRPG

-1817 FLMIKADTVT
+1817 FLMIKTDTVT

-1832 VRVIGR
+1832 VRVVGR

-1853 LGEQRVDKF
+1853 LGEQRIDKF

-1892 ADNLESQFGSKVK
+1892 ADNLQSQFGSKVK

-1925 GVTVSNDAPA
+1925 SVTVSNDAPA

-1944 GQEFDLLDSKAN
+1944 GQEFNLLDNKAN

-1985 TVRNGMKKRIRLSQ
+1985 TVRNGVKKRIRLSQ

-2024 EVEKTYYKDKDG
+2024 EVEKYNKDRDG
-2036 DGLLD
+2036 DGLLTETVMTAD
-2041 EKRMDEKDRKA
+2041 DKNK
-2052 EIFLN
+2052 N
-2057 NRGTSL
+2057 NWLKENGYPGL
-2063 IDRRPNQWDVS
+2063 IDSNPDSWDVS
-2074 ARDLAIFATV
+2074 DRDLALFATL
-2084 TYADRQGLE
+2084 TYAKSESLD
-2093 KLFNKGKIP
+2093 KLFLYDNNGNPDLSYLQSDSDISGKFNV
-2102 LTLNSVEKLEDKLKG
+2102 LNIRE
-2117 LDITNIDKK
+2117 IDKH
-2126 LFQNWDFLG
+2126 LFENWNYEGTLHDVYDYSKGYEWGIDKRYDF
-2135 HNSEIYQKFYD
+2135 HS
-2146 IEYTDIYADTFKFK
+2146 T
-2160 KKTVYEQDLHKYQ
+2160 
-2173 NRLGFKKVKEW
+2173 
-2184 SFESD
+2184 
-2189 VSWFSD
+2189 VSWFVDKKGENVVIAYRGSD
-2195 ENRENLVIAF
+2195 ER
-2205 RGTDE
+2205 TDHP
-2210 NVEDFFG
+2210 NF
-2217 NENELKH
+2217 NNELAVDGK
-2224 DFQIMFNN
+2224 IAKGNS
-2232 DKVRNQARKQ
+2232 KVDDVARNQLKK
-2242 VFDILSSKSRNL
+2242 ILNEVHSKFPNYKNL
-2254 QNVKNIYIT
+2254 YIT

-2270 EAYYAAAEILLNDQL
+2270 EAYHGALETVDLVENR
-2285 KDAKQKLRGVVVFNS
+2285 LRQVINFNG
-2300 PGVQKDDEKEYNS
+2300 PGVYREHFNAIS
-2313 LKLLNEKQSSDVIL
+2313 ILSNLISSGVSIKLLSIR
-2327 FYNNTEGAINQFIV
+2327 GGINDAIV
-2341 AGGFNKGNKN
+2341 AGGPATEPLLNYYTIHPGVNVGKYKLFDV
-2351 TKHISWI
+2351 KHRVKDDNN
-2358 PLSAKYPILNPNDDT
+2358 PLY
-2373 HHHNMDTFFYYL
+2373 HHDMASFFYYL
-2385 DHGYRTSKPKFK
+2385 DQGYRSSKKYFEDAAP
-2397 NADDYI
+2397 YI
-2403 NVPELSSFETFI
+2403 DLPIFPEVKYFI
-2415 LNLPETPSYVIDPSG
+2415 LNLPETPNYVIDPSG

-2444 TAKVYYKDK
+2444 TAKVYYKDT
-2453 DGKEVFW
+2453 DGKEVLW

-2474 IHGEYAWDVP
+2474 VHGEYAWDVP

-2494 DGYEVA
+2494 DGYELA

-2508 PPQTEVNFK
+2508 PPQTEVNFN
-2517 LQPKTYSLSFVLDGG
+2517 LQPKTYSLEFILDGG
-2532 RVATNLPTSY
+2532 KATSILPTSY
-2542 MTEVEFTLP
+2542 MTEVELALP
-2551 VAEKEGYDFL
+2551 SAEKEGHDFL
-2561 GWFDNEDRTGTPVTT
+2561 GWFDNETRTGLPVTT
-2576 SLFSTV
+2576 TLFSTV
-2582 GDKKLW
+2582 GNKKLW
-2588 AYWAKPLV
+2588 AAWAKPLV

-2642 IGQDGVLVI
+2642 IGQDGVLVV

-2696 TRQEVRVLTTEQ
+2696 TRQEVRVLTTDQ
-2708 VLELEDSELAQGQ
+2708 
-2721 TREEASINGQ
+2721 I
-2731 VVVEI
+2731 
-2736 TETLT
+2736 
-2741 DGQVTASSEREIS
+2741 
-2754 RTAATPRKVYRGT
+2754 
-2767 KVVSVTPVITTR
+2767 
-2779 TRQEVRILTTEQV
+2779 

-2808 VSINGQV
+2808 ASINGQV

-2841 TPRKVY
+2841 
-2847 RGTKVVSVTP
+2847 
-2857 VITTRTR
+2857 
-2864 QEVRVLTTDQILELE
+2864 
-2879 DSELAQG
+2879 
-2886 QTREEASING
+2886 
-2896 QVLVE
+2896 
-2901 ITETLTD
+2901 
-2908 GQVTSSSE
+2908 
-2916 REISRTAAVPRKVYR
+2916 VPRKVYR
-2931 GTKIIEAPL
+2931 GTKIIETPL

-2970 VVYLED
+2970 VIYLED

-2996 DLAEYILDGQIVK
+2996 DIAEYILDGQIVK
-3009 VEEFILSHQ
+3009 IEEFILSHQ

-3027 GRKQESIAVTT
+3027 GRKQERRAVAT
-3038 EQTQAVHSPLAE
+3038 EQTQAVHLPSAE
-3050 EGAVNGQSLPNTGQT
+3050 EGAMNSQSLPNTGQS
-3065 DSVYPAVLGLSLFLA
+3065 DSVYPAILGLSLFLA

>member
-1 MKKSRS
+1 MIKKKSNRY
-7 SSSRISKSLFRQQE
+7 SKSLFRQQE

-57 SSQVVG
+57 SSLVVG

-76 PASEED
+76 PASEGD

-96 ASQAVPATTALPS
+96 ASQAVPATAALPP
-109 QDNPAEEVGVGSE
+109 QDNPAEEVGVGLE

-127 PVETSPSTSSSSVAP
+127 TAETITSTSSSSVAP

-154 GDDSALSPAVPAAT
+154 VEDSALSPAVPAAT

-177 VEGGQVLTRS
+177 VEGGQVLSRS
-187 ASEVSRDERDEL
+187 ASEVTRDERAEL

-243 VEEENRNKRLA
+243 VEEENRNKRLE

-488 LSEVKLPASLKHLGW
+488 LSEVKLPASLKNLGW
-503 GAFSHIDS
+503 EAFAAIDS

-516 VNSDIETSHYSSYW
+516 INSDIATSHYSSYW
-530 SSPFATSPLTDV
+530 LSPFASSPLTDV

-577 AFTGIGIESLT
+577 AFTGIGIESLS

-627 SLVNISLAPGTIKI
+627 RLVNISLAPGTTKI

-702 PGMKKIPDGLLKGT
+702 PGMKKIPDGLLQGT

-725 GVEEIGVRA
+725 GVEEIGVQA

-750 KKIGNGA
+750 KKIGYGA

-798 GSAFSGISTLTNLT
+798 GSAFSGISTLTSVT

-830 ERVTLPSAVTII
+830 ERVILPSAVTII
-842 HDSAFSRVSALKDI
+842 HDSAFSRVSTLKDI
-856 IFSDGLKRI
+856 VFSDGLKRI

-938 ANLFRGSHIESM
+938 DNLFRGSHIERM
-950 DLPATVE
+950 DLPATIE
-957 EIGSS
+957 EIGNQ
-962 AFANSTLKE
+962 AFAY
-971 IRLQNGLKHIG
+971 
-982 ASAFSESPLERIT
+982 SALEKIA
-995 LPDSVTEIGDSAFY
+995 LPDSIKEIGSSAFY
-1009 RTNLETIHIPDSV
+1009 RTNLESIHIPDSV
-1022 TAIGYS
+1022 TEMGGAVFTES
-1028 AFENSYKLKQAT
+1028 SRLKQAR
-1040 LSASMTYVPA
+1040 LSASMKYIPE
-1050 SMFSGTRLSS
+1050 SMFSHTSLSS
-1060 IVIPANVERIDRA
+1060 IEIPIGVERIDGA
-1073 AFSGTP
+1073 AFSNTKLNQVNFPETLKEIGWDAFSNTP
-1079 LTSISFPASLEKIG
+1079 LTSITFPASLEKIESG
-1093 DDAFSRTSL
+1093 AFSGTSL

-1137 DATFSGSSIL
+1137 EATFSGSSIL

-1161 EFFANTGVKEVILP
+1161 EFLANTGIKEVILP
-1175 KELKVIGSGAFRST
+1175 KELKVIGSRAFRST

-1211 SGLIRITLP
+1211 SGLTHITLP
-1220 DSITSFGY
+1220 DSLTSFGY

-1243 DTLTTIPE
+1243 DTLTTVPE
-1251 EAFQNTGLLSLNL
+1251 EAFRDTGLTSLTL
-1264 PSSVTR
+1264 PSSVNDIAR
-1270 IERAAFANAKISKI
+1270 GAFANAKISKI
-1284 DFSTALESI
+1284 DFSTNLESI
-1293 GYGAFSGNRFEKLE
+1293 GDGAFRGNLFEKLE
-1307 LPKSLKELGYS
+1307 LPKSLKSLGYS

-1327 FLYINSDLENYGYGY
+1327 FLYINSDLEHDRYGSY
-1342 YDYYNSP
+1342 YYNGSP
-1349 FRHSDYS
+1349 FKHSNYS
-1356 SDSNSLYVEF
+1356 SDTKSLYVEF

-1376 LFYGAK
+1376 LFAEAK
-1382 QVIRVDLPEGLKEV
+1382 QVIRVDLPEGLKEI
-1396 GESAFRGT
+1396 GESAFYAT

-1409 ESRGSASSSP
+1409 ESKESAPKPP
-1419 AAEVTSKAEQN
+1419 ANENSNAEKEQQN

-1458 NTLTSVNIPKNLVVA
+1458 DTLTSVNIPKNLVVA

-1530 DSAFG
+1530 DSAFE

-1653 LIFNPNTTFYVA
+1653 LIFNPNTTFYVV

-1742 VAFEKK
+1742 VAFEKT
-1748 IKIDGKEQEAI
+1748 IKVDGKEQEAI
-1759 IENDVLRI
+1759 IENDVLII
-1767 KNSADS
+1767 KNSAES
-1773 SRIQFVVT
+1773 SRIRFVVT

-1817 FLMIKADTVT
+1817 FLMIKADTAISGNTLRIV
-1827 PLSNG
+1827 
-1832 VRVIGR
+1832 GR
-1838 TKPNTKVNFE
+1838 TKPNTTVEFKIFE
-1848 VIDVM
+1848 PIIGGTMRYVHATQNTW
-1853 LGEQRVDKF
+1853 E
-1862 EGKIWLFE
+1862 EGLALPQNI
-1870 NRTSKPVISDST
+1870 VSDMT
-1882 GQFYTDLAFD
+1882 GQFEAVLNLDFEKLFD
-1892 ADNLESQFGSKVK
+1892 VSAKQGD
-1905 SFKIRAVA
+1905 SFKIRAIATV
-1913 EIDGVQVKADSE
+1913 EGLQVKADSE
-1925 GVTVSNDAPA
+1925 IIKVDDDTPE
-1935 LIQFIMKHN
+1935 LTRFIMRHD
-1944 GQEFDLLDSKAN
+1944 GRAFDLLDGELN
-1956 ENVIFRPK
+1956 DNVIFRPT
-1964 SPFEFRVKF
+1964 SPFEFEVGLD
-1973 YNPENISDVWVN
+1973 NSEDISRVWVN
-1985 TVRNGMKKRIRLSQ
+1985 TVRNGVKKRIQLGQ
-1999 KDDVFTASAYF
+1999 KGDIFTASAYF
-2010 DESNHDFIP
+2010 DDSNHDFIP

-2036 DGLLD
+2036 DGLLNG
-2041 EKRMDEKDRKA
+2041 KRMTAKDQEA
-2052 EIFLN
+2052 EIILN
-2057 NRGTSL
+2057 KRGTSL
-2063 IDRRPNQWDVS
+2063 IDSYVNHWDVS
-2074 ARDLAIFATV
+2074 DRDLLIFAGL
-2084 TYADRQGLE
+2084 TYFDEGRLKQFFSGSPSNHIEPKDIAHNE
-2093 KLFNKGKIP
+2093 KG
-2102 LTLNSVEKLEDKLKG
+2102 EKSQFYD
-2117 LDITNIDKK
+2117 LDISKTD
-2126 LFQNWDFLG
+2126 
-2135 HNSEIYQKFYD
+2135 SEL
-2146 IEYTDIYADTFKFK
+2146 FK
-2160 KKTVYEQDLHKYQ
+2160 KWKFVKQLRNKYSEDSDAADVVANTIVGGIKGGIEGGIAGAIKGGVQ
-2173 NRLGFKKVKEW
+2173 GIVGGPKGILAGAAAGATTGAVGGAVSGAVNSYNNTKNLESVVSYFVDEKE
-2184 SFESD
+2184 ESIII
-2189 VSWFSD
+2189 SY
-2195 ENRENLVIAF
+2195 

-2210 NVEDFFG
+2210 G
-2217 NENELKH
+2217 ISELVH
-2224 DFQIMFNN
+2224 DSNLLRG
-2232 DKVRNQARKQ
+2232 RNRIERTARKQ
-2242 VFDILSSKSRNL
+2242 LRAILSDINNNYKNI
-2254 QNVKNIYIT
+2254 KNIYIV

-2270 EAYYAAAEILLNDQL
+2270 EAYQASDEILIGGDERDLSRL
-2285 KDAKQKLRGVVVFNS
+2285 KKVINFNGPGFNNQDAEWKRAQKANQEGKTRIRFYVL
-2300 PGVQKDDEKEYNS
+2300 DDYDFENGLATLGQFPEDIILDDNR
-2313 LKLLNEKQSSDVIL
+2313 LKLK
-2327 FYNNTEGAINQFIV
+2327 YTNNAE
-2341 AGGFNKGNKN
+2341 AGL
-2351 TKHISWI
+2351 
-2358 PLSAKYPILNPNDDT
+2358 LSHYA
-2373 HHHNMDTFFYYL
+2373 HNLYTFFYYL

-2397 NADDYI
+2397 DAEAYI
-2403 NVPELSSFETFI
+2403 TVPNLSYPENFI
-2415 LNLPETPSYVIDPSG
+2415 LNLPETPNYVIDPSG

-2453 DGKEVFW
+2453 DGKEVLW

-2508 PPQTEVNFK
+2508 PPQTEVNFN
-2517 LQPKTYSLSFVLDGG
+2517 LQPKTYSLEFILDGG
-2532 RVATNLPTSY
+2532 KAISILPTSY
-2542 MTEVEFTLP
+2542 MTEVELTLP
-2551 VAEKEGYDFL
+2551 SAEKEGHDFL
-2561 GWFDNEDRTGTPVTT
+2561 GWFDNETRTGLPVTT
-2576 SLFSTV
+2576 TLFSTV
-2582 GDKKLW
+2582 GNKKLW
-2588 AYWAKPLV
+2588 AAWAKPLV

-2609 PTVQLTRVERPIKSV
+2609 PTVQLTRVERPIKSI

-2642 IGQDGVLVI
+2642 IGQDGVLVV

-2668 EVSRTEATPRKVYR
+2668 
-2682 GTKVVSVTPVITTR
+2682 
-2696 TRQEVRVLTTEQ
+2696 
-2708 VLELEDSELAQGQ
+2708 
-2721 TREEASINGQ
+2721 
-2731 VVVEI
+2731 
-2736 TETLT
+2736 
-2741 DGQVTASSEREIS
+2741 
-2754 RTAATPRKVYRGT
+2754 
-2767 KVVSVTPVITTR
+2767 
-2779 TRQEVRILTTEQV
+2779 
-2792 LELEDSEL
+2792 
-2800 VQGQTREE
+2800 
-2808 VSINGQV
+2808 
-2815 LVEII
+2815 
-2820 ETLTDGQVT
+2820 
-2829 SSSEREISRTEA
+2829 EISRTEA

-2864 QEVRVLTTDQILELE
+2864 QEVRVLTTDQVLELE
-2879 DSELAQG
+2879 DSDLAQG
-2886 QTREEASING
+2886 QMREEASVNG

-2908 GQVTSSSE
+2908 GQVTASSE
-2916 REISRTAAVPRKVYR
+2916 RELSRTEAIPRKIYRGTKMVSVTPVITSRTRQELRVLMTDQILELEDSDLAQGLTREEASINGQVVVEITETLTDGQVTASSERELSRTEAVPRKVYR
-2931 GTKIIEAPL
+2931 GTKTIETPL

-2996 DLAEYILDGQIVK
+2996 DIAEYILDGQIVK

-3018 EATPRKIYR
+3018 EATPRKVFR
-3027 GRKQESIAVTT
+3027 GRKQERIAVTT
-3038 EQTQAVHSPLAE
+3038 EQTQAVHSPLVE
-3050 EGAVNGQSLPNTGQT
+3050 EEAVSGQSLPNTGQT
-3065 DSVYPAVLGLSLFLA
+3065 GSVYPAILGLSLFLA
-3080 GTALIKSKKDET
+3080 GTALIKSKKDEG
-3092 V
+3092 VN